1 MKQFK
6 KKPKKIKRSQK
17 IILKRPLWLMPLLIG
32 GFASG
37 VYADGTD
44 ILGLSWGEKSQKV
57 CVHRPWYAL
66 WSCDKWEEKTQQ
78 FTGNQLITK
87 TWAGGNAA
95 NYYHSQNNQDITA
108 NLKNDNGTYF
118 LSGLYNYT
126 GGEYNGG
133 NLDIELGSN
142 ATFNL
147 GANSGNSFTS
157 WYPNGHTNVTFSA
170 GTINVN
176 NSVEVG
182 NRVGSGAGTH
192 TGTATLNLNANKVT
206 INSNINA
213 YKTSQVNIGNANS
226 AITINSVSLSG
237 DTCSSLAK
245 IGSGANCSSSGPSY
259 SFKGTT
265 SATNTTFSNASG
277 SFTFEESAN
286 FSGAKLNGGAFTF
299 NKGFNATNNT
309 AFNSGSFTFKG
320 TSSFNN
326 ATFSNASYTFD
337 NQATFQNS
345 SFNGGTFTF
354 NNQSNPTNSAQH
366 PQILFEN
373 SSFNGGIFT
382 FNNQTNPTN
391 SAQHPQILFENSSF
405 SGSTT
410 TLKGSATFEQA
421 FNNSNHQLTI
431 QNASFDNA
439 TFNNTG
445 KITIEKD
452 ASFNNTSFNTPVDT
466 NNMSVTG
473 SVTLSGKN
481 DLKNGSTLDF
491 GSSKITLAQ
500 GATFNLTSLGSEK
513 SVTILNSSG
522 GITYNHLLNHALNSL
537 TNALKTTE
545 SSSKP
550 QSFAQGLW
558 DMITYNGVTGQ
569 LLSENAATPKNTDS
583 SPSAPTKDSPQ
594 VYQVGYKIG
603 DTIYKLQET
612 FSPNSIIIQA
622 LESGTYTPPPTI
634 SGSQFDLSASNYIN
648 ANMPW
653 YDHKYYI
660 PKSQN
665 FTESGTYYLPSVQ
678 IWGSYTNSFKQTFST
693 NGSNLVIGYNATW
706 TGNSVSSSGTVSFG
720 DTSGSALNGHC
731 GPWPYYQCIGTT
743 NGAYSAYHVYI
754 TANLRSGNRIGTGG
768 AANLVFNGVDS
779 INIANATI
787 TQHNAGAYSSSMTF
801 STQNMDSSQNLNGLN
816 ANGKLSVYGA
826 TFTNQAKDGKFIF
839 NAGQATFENTNFN
852 GGSYQFSG
860 DSLNFSNN
868 NQFNSGS
875 FEISAKN
882 ASFNN
887 ANFNNSASFNFNNS
901 NATTSFVGD
910 FTNANSN
917 LQIAGNAVFGN
928 STNSDGSQNTANFN
942 NTGSVN
948 IAGNATFDNMAFNG
962 PTNTSVKG
970 QVTLNNITL
979 KNLNAPLSFGDGMIN
994 FSAHS
999 VINIGE
1005 AITNGNPITL
1015 VSSSKEIEYNN
1026 AFSKNLWQL
1035 INYQGHGAS
1044 SEKLVSSAGNGIYD
1058 VVYSFNNQTYNFQEV
1073 FSPNSISI
1081 RRLGVGMVFD
1091 YVDME
1096 KSDHLYYQNA
1106 LGFMTYMP
1114 NSYNNNLGNLNNTI
1128 YYYDKSIDFY
1138 ASGKTLFTKAEF
1150 SQTLTGQNSAIVFG
1164 AKNIWTNAS
1173 DAPQSNTIIRFGDN
1187 KGAGSNDASGHC
1199 WNLQCI
1205 GFITGH
1211 YEAQKIY
1218 ITGSIESGN
1227 RISSGGGASLNF
1239 NGLQGILLTNA
1250 TLYNRAAG
1258 TQSSSMNFIS
1268 NSANIQAQNSY
1279 FIDDTAQN
1287 KGNPNFSFN
1296 ALNLDFSNSSFRG
1309 YVGQTQSV
1317 FKFNAVNAISFTNSS
1332 NLSSGLYQISAKSVL
1347 FDNSNLSVSVG
1358 TSSIKANA
1366 ISLSQNA
1373 SINASNHSTLE
1384 LSGDLNLNDTSSL
1397 NLNQS
1402 AINVSNN
1409 ATINDYAS
1417 LIASNG
1423 SHLNF
1428 NGAVNFNSANIT
1440 TSLSDSSIVFK
1451 GASSLGG
1458 QFNLSNNSFLD
1469 FQGSSAITSNTAFN
1483 FYNNAFSQSP
1493 ITFHQALDIKAPLSL
1508 GGNLLNP
1515 NNSSVLNLKNSQLV
1529 FSDQGSLNIA
1539 NIDLLSD
1546 LNDNKNRVYNIIQAD
1561 MNSNWYERISFFGMR
1576 INDGIYDAKNQ
1587 TYSFTNPLNN
1597 ALKITESFKDNQ
1609 LSVTLSQIPGIKNT
1623 LYNIGSEIFNYQK
1636 VYNNANG
1643 VYSYS
1648 DDAQGVFY
1656 LTSSVKGYY
1665 NPNQSYQ
1672 ASGSNNTTKNNN
1684 LTSESSV
1691 ISQTYNAQGNPISAL
1706 HVYNKGYNFN
1716 NIKALGQMALKLYP
1730 EIKKI
1735 LGNDFSLSS
1744 LSNLKGDALNQLTKL
1759 ITPSDW
1765 KNINELIDNANNS
1778 VVQNFNNGAL
1788 IIGATK
1794 IGQTNT
1800 NSTVVFGGLG
1810 YQKPCDY
1817 TDIVCQKFRGTYL
1830 GQLLESSSADLGY
1843 IDTTFNAKEIY
1854 LTGTLGSGNAW
1865 GTGGSASVTFNS
1877 QTSLILNQ
1885 ANIVSSQ
1892 TDGIFSMLGQE
1903 GINKV
1908 FNQAGL
1914 ANILGEVAMQSI
1926 NKAGGLGNLIVNTLG
1941 SGSVI
1946 GGYLTPEQKNQTLS
1960 QLLGQNNFDNLMN
1973 DSGLN
1978 TAIKDLIRQKLGFW
1992 TGLVGGLA
2000 GLGGIDLQNPEKLI
2014 GSMSINDLLSKKG
2027 LFNQITGFIS
2037 ANDIGQVISVML
2049 QDIVKPSE
2057 ALQNDVVALGKQMI
2071 GEFLGQDML
2080 NSLESLLQNQQIKS
2094 VLDKVLAA
2102 KGLGPIYEQGLGD
2115 LIPNLGKKGLFAP
2128 YGLSQVWQ
2136 RGDFSFNAQGNVFVQ
2151 NSTFSNANG
2160 GTLSFNAGN
2169 SLIFAGNNHIAFTN
2183 HSGTLNLLSNQV
2195 SNINITTLDASNG
2208 LKINAANNNVSVS
2221 QGNLFINASCV
2232 QQSDP
2237 ITTNT
2242 ANPCALSA
2250 QSANG
2255 ASSNNASNNA
2265 PIALNNNDESLMVTA
2280 NDFNFSGNIYANGVV
2295 DFSKIKGSANIK
2307 NLYLY
2312 NNAQFQ
2318 ANNLTISNQAV
2329 LEKNASFVTN
2339 NLNIQGAF
2347 NNNATQKIGVLQ
2359 NLVIASNASL
2369 STGIYGLEVG
2379 GALNNFGAIHF
2390 NLENIQTPA
2399 PLIQAEGIINLNT
2412 TQTPFINVNNSMA
2425 NNTTYT
2431 LLKSSRYIDYNI
2443 NPNSLQSY
2451 LKLYTLININGNHI
2465 EEKNGV
2471 LTYLGQRVL
2480 LQDKGLLLSVA
2491 LPNSNNASPNNILSL
2506 SVLHN
2511 QVKMSYGDKVMD
2523 FTPPTLQDYIVGIQ
2537 GQSALNQIEAIG
2549 GNNAIKWLSTL
2560 MIKTKENPLF
2570 APIYLEN
2577 HSLNEILDATKDL
2590 QNTASLISNPNFR
2603 DNATNLLELASYTQ
2617 QTSRLTKLSD
2627 FRAREGESNFSERLL
2642 ELKNKRFSDP
2652 NPSEIFVKYSQPNK
2666 HPNNLWVQG
2675 VGGAS
2680 FISGGNGTLYGLNVG
2695 YDRLVKN
2702 VILGGYVAYGY
2713 SGFNGNIMRSLGNNV
2728 DVGMYARAFLKR
2740 NEFTLSANETYGGNA
2755 SHINSSNSLLSV
2767 LNQRYNYNTWTTS
2780 VNGNYG
2786 YDFMFKQKSVVLKP
2800 QVGLSYHF
2808 IGLSGMKGKM
2818 QNPAYQQFVMHSNP
2832 SNESVL
2838 TLNMGLESRKYFGKN
2853 SYYFVTARLG
2863 RDLLIKAKGDNMVRF
2878 VGENT
2883 LLYRK
2888 GEIFNTF
2895 ASVITGGEMHLWRL
2909 MYVNAGVGLKMG
2921 LQYQD
2926 LNITGNVG
2934 MRVAF

>member
-1 MKQFK
+1 M
-6 KKPKKIKRSQK
+6 
-17 IILKRPLWLMPLLIG
+17 
-32 GFASG
+32 
-37 VYADGTD
+37 
-44 ILGLSWGEKSQKV
+44 
-57 CVHRPWYAL
+57 
-66 WSCDKWEEKTQQ
+66 
-78 FTGNQLITK
+78 
-87 TWAGGNAA
+87 
-95 NYYHSQNNQDITA
+95 
-108 NLKNDNGTYF
+108 
-118 LSGLYNYT
+118 
-126 GGEYNGG
+126 
-133 NLDIELGSN
+133 
-142 ATFNL
+142 
-147 GANSGNSFTS
+147 
-157 WYPNGHTNVTFSA
+157 
-170 GTINVN
+170 
-176 NSVEVG
+176 
-182 NRVGSGAGTH
+182 
-192 TGTATLNLNANKVT
+192 
-206 INSNINA
+206 
-213 YKTSQVNIGNANS
+213 NIGNANS
-226 AITINSVSLSG
+226 AITIGSVSLSG
-237 DTCSSLAK
+237 DTCSSLASV
-245 IGSGANCSSSGPSY
+245 GVGANCSTSGPGY

-265 SATNTTFSNASG
+265 SATNTAFSNASG
-277 SFTFEESAN
+277 SFTFEENAT
-286 FSGAKLNGGAFTF
+286 FSGAKLNGGAFIF
-299 NKGFNATNNT
+299 NKEFSATNNT
-309 AFNSGSFTFKG
+309 AFNSGNFNFKG
-320 TSSFNN
+320 ASSFNGVN
-326 ATFSNASYTFD
+326 FSDASYTFN

-354 NNQSNPTNSAQH
+354 NDQTNQSAQH
-366 PQILFEN
+366 PQI
-373 SSFNGGIFT
+373 
-382 FNNQTNPTN
+382 Q
-391 SAQHPQILFENSSF
+391 NSSF
-405 SGSTT
+405 SGSAT
-410 TLKGSATFEQA
+410 TLKGFVDFQQA
-421 FNNSNHQLTI
+421 FNNSNHQLI
-431 QNASFDNA
+431 MQNASFNNA
-439 TFNNTG
+439 NFNNTG
-445 KITIEKD
+445 KITINES
-452 ASFNNTSFNTPVDT
+452 ASFNNTTFNTSVNT
-466 NNMSVTG
+466 INMTITG

-491 GSSKITLAQ
+491 GSSKVTLTQ
-500 GATFNLTSLGSEK
+500 GTTFNLTSLGDK
-513 SVTILNSSG
+513 NSVTILNSSG
-522 GITYNHLLNHALNSL
+522 GITYNNLLNHALNSL
-537 TNALKTTE
+537 TNALKTNE
-545 SSSKP
+545 SSLKP

-558 DMITYNGVTGQ
+558 DIITYNGVTGQ
-569 LLSENAATPKNTDS
+569 LLSAGATTSKPADS
-583 SPSAPTKDSPQ
+583 SPSKSSTNPAQ

-603 DTIYKLQET
+603 DIIYKLQET
-612 FSPNSIIIQA
+612 FSHNSIIIQA
-622 LESGTYTPPPTI
+622 LESGTYTPPPII
-634 SGSQFDLSASNYIN
+634 SGSKFDLSASNYIN
-648 ANMPW
+648 SDMPW
-653 YDHKYYI
+653 YDHKSYI

-678 IWGSYTNSFKQTFST
+678 IWGSYTNSFKQTFSAS
-693 NGSNLVIGYNATW
+693 GSNLVIGYNSTW
-706 TGNSVSSSGTVSFG
+706 TDHNVSSSDTVSFG

-731 GPWPYYQCIGTT
+731 GPWPYYQCTGAT
-743 NGAYSAYHVYI
+743 NGTYSAYHVYI

-779 INIANATI
+779 VNIANATI
-787 TQHNAGAYSSSMTF
+787 TQHNAGIYSSSMTF
-801 STQNMDSSQNLNGLN
+801 STQIMDNSQNLNDLN
-816 ANGKLSVYGA
+816 ANGTLSVYGA

-839 NAGQATFENTNFN
+839 NAGKAVFENTNFN

-875 FEISAKN
+875 FEISAKS

-901 NATTSFVGD
+901 SATTSFVGD

-917 LQIAGNAVFGN
+917 LQIAGSAVFGN
-928 STNSDGSQNTANFN
+928 SNNGSQNNANFN

-948 IAGNATFDNMAFNG
+948 ISGNATFDNVVFNS
-962 PTNTSVKG
+962 PTNMSVKG

-979 KNLNAPLSFGDGMIN
+979 KNLNAPLSFGDGTITFN
-994 FSAHS
+994 AHS
-999 VINIGE
+999 VINIAE

-1044 SEKLVSSAGNGIYD
+1044 SEKLVSSAGNGVYD
-1058 VVYSFNNQTYNFQEV
+1058 VVYSFNNQTYNFQEI

-1091 YVDME
+1091 YMDME
-1096 KSDHLYYQNA
+1096 KSDHLYYKDVA
-1106 LGFMTYMP
+1106 GFMTYMP
-1114 NSYNNNLGNLNNTI
+1114 NSYNNNLGNSNNTI
-1128 YYYDKSIDFY
+1128 YYYDNSIDFY

-1150 SQTLTGQNSAIVFG
+1150 SQTFTGQNSAIVFG
-1164 AKNIWTNAS
+1164 AKSIWTNAS

-1258 TQSSSMNFIS
+1258 TQSSSMNFTS
-1268 NSANIQAQNSY
+1268 NSTNIQAQNSY

-1287 KGNPNFSFN
+1287 GGNPNFSFN

-1317 FKFNAVNAISFTNSS
+1317 FKFNATNAINFTNST
-1332 NLSSGLYQISAKSVL
+1332 NLSSGLYQMQAKSVL

-1366 ISLSQNA
+1366 INFFQNA

-1384 LSGDLNLNDTSSL
+1384 LQGDLNLNDTSSL

-1402 AINVSNN
+1402 TINVSNN

-1417 LIASNG
+1417 LIVNDG
-1423 SHLNF
+1423 SRLNF
-1428 NGAVNFNSANIT
+1428 NGTTNFNSANIT
-1440 TSLSDSSIVFK
+1440 TSLNDSSIVFK
-1451 GASSLGG
+1451 GAISLGG
-1458 QFNLSNNSFLD
+1458 QFNLSNNSSLD

-1483 FYNNAFSQSP
+1483 FYDNAFSQSP

-1546 LNDNKNRVYNIIQAD
+1546 LNDNKNRVYNIIQAG
-1561 MNSNWYERISFFGMR
+1561 MNNNWYERINFFGMR
-1576 INDGIYDAKNQ
+1576 INDGVYDAINQ

-1623 LYNIGSEIFNYQK
+1623 LYNIGSEVFNYQK

-1648 DDAQGVFY
+1648 DDAEGVFY
-1656 LTSSVKGYY
+1656 LTSNVKGYY

-1672 ASGSNNTTKNNN
+1672 ANGSNNTTKNNN

-1706 HVYNKGYNFN
+1706 HIYNKGYNFS

-1744 LSNLKGDALNQLTKL
+1744 LSDLNSNALNQLTKL
-1759 ITPSDW
+1759 ITPNDW

-1778 VVQNFNNGAL
+1778 VVQNFNNGTL
-1788 IIGATK
+1788 IVGAAK
-1794 IGQTNT
+1794 IGQTDT
-1800 NSTVVFGGLG
+1800 NSAVVFGGLG
-1810 YQKPCDY
+1810 YQTPCDY

-1877 QTSLILNQ
+1877 QTSLVLNQ

-1926 NKAGGLGNLIVNTLG
+1926 NKAGGLGNLIADTLG
-1941 SGSVI
+1941 SNSVI
-1946 GGYLTPEQKNQTLS
+1946 GGHLTPEQKNQTLS

-2037 ANDIGQVISVML
+2037 ANDIGQVISVIL
-2049 QDIVKPSE
+2049 QDIVKPSN
-2057 ALQNDVVALGKQMI
+2057 ALKNDVVALGKQMI
-2071 GEFLGQDML
+2071 GEFLGQDTL

-2115 LIPNLGKKGLFAP
+2115 LIPSFGKKGLFAP

-2136 RGDFSFNAQGNVFVQ
+2136 KGDFSFNAQGNVFVQ

-2160 GTLSFNAGN
+2160 GAISFNAGDT
-2169 SLIFAGNNHIAFTN
+2169 LIFAGNNRISFTN
-2183 HSGTLNLLSNQV
+2183 HAGVLNLLSDQV
-2195 SNINITTLDASNG
+2195 SNINITTLNASNG
-2208 LKINAANNNVSVS
+2208 LKINASNNNVSVS

-2232 QQSDP
+2232 GQNDP
-2237 ITTNT
+2237 TT
-2242 ANPCALSA
+2242 ANIANSCALSA
-2250 QSANG
+2250 QSVND
-2255 ASSNNASNNA
+2255 ASSSNASNNA
-2265 PIALNNNDESLMVTA
+2265 QIALNNNDESLMVTA

-2295 DFSKIKGSANIK
+2295 DLSKIKGSANIK

-2329 LEKNASFVTN
+2329 LEKNASFMAN

-2347 NNNATQKIGVLQ
+2347 NNNATRKIEVLQ
-2359 NLVIASNASL
+2359 NLTIASNASL

-2390 NLENIQTPA
+2390 NLENIQTPI
-2399 PLIQAEGIINLNT
+2399 PLIQARGIINLNT
-2412 TQTPFINVNNSMA
+2412 TQTPFMNVNNSMA

-2431 LLKSSRYIDYNI
+2431 LLKSNRYIDYNI

-2451 LKLYTLININGNHI
+2451 LNLYTLININGNHI

-2491 LPNSNNASPNNILSL
+2491 LPNPNNAHQNNILSL

-2511 QVKMSYGDKVMD
+2511 QIKMSYGDKVMD
-2523 FTPPTLQDYIVGIQ
+2523 FTPPTLQDYIMGIQ

-2560 MIKTKENPLF
+2560 MMETKENPLF

-2577 HSLNEILDATKDL
+2577 HSLNEILGVAKDL
-2590 QNTASLISNPNFR
+2590 LNTASLISNPNFR

-2627 FRAREGESNFSERLL
+2627 FRAREGESDFSKHLL

-2652 NPSEIFVKYSQPNK
+2652 NPGEVFVKYLQPNK

-2675 VGGAS
+2675 IGGAS

-2713 SGFNGNIMRSLGNNV
+2713 SGFNGNIMHSLANNV

-2740 NEFTLSANETYGGNA
+2740 NEFTLSANEIYGGNA
-2755 SHINSSNSLLSV
+2755 SSINSSNSLLSV
-2767 LNQRYNYNTWTTS
+2767 LNQRYSYNTWTTS

-2818 QNPAYQQFVMHSNP
+2818 NDAAYKQFLMHSNP

-2863 RDLLIKAKGDNMVRF
+2863 RDLLIKSKGGNVVRF

-2888 GEIFNTF
+2888 GEVFNTF
-2895 ASVITGGEMHLWRL
+2895 ASVVTGGEMHLWRL
-2909 MYVNAGVGLKMG
+2909 VYVNAGVGLKMG

-2926 LNITGNVG
+2926 INITGNVG

>member
-1 MKQFK
+1 MKKFK
-6 KKPKKIKRSQK
+6 KKPKSIKRSHQK
-17 IILKRPLWLMPLLIG
+17 TILKRPLWLMPLLIS

-37 VYADGTD
+37 VYANNNLWDLLNPKVGGEYVHWVKGSQYCAWWEFAGC
-44 ILGLSWGEKSQKV
+44 LRNVWGANHKG
-57 CVHRPWYAL
+57 YDA
-66 WSCDKWEEKTQQ
+66 
-78 FTGNQLITK
+78 
-87 TWAGGNAA
+87 GNAA
-95 NYYHSQNNQDITA
+95 NYLSSQNYQAISVGSGNET
-108 NLKNDNGTYF
+108 GTYS
-118 LSGLYNYT
+118 LSGFTNYV
-126 GGEYNGG
+126 GG
-133 NLDIELGSN
+133 NLTI
-142 ATFNL
+142 NL
-147 GANSGNSFTS
+147 GNSVLDLSGSNSFTS
-157 WYPNGHTNVTFSA
+157 YQGYNQGKDDVSFNVGAINLNGA
-170 GTINVN
+170 L
-176 NSVEVG
+176 EVG

-192 TGTATLNLNANKVT
+192 TGIATLNLNANKVN
-206 INSNINA
+206 INSNISA

-226 AITINSVSLSG
+226 VITIGSVSLRG
-237 DTCSSLAK
+237 DTCSSLASV
-245 IGSGANCSSSGPSY
+245 GVGANCSTSGPSY

-265 SATNTTFSNASG
+265 NATNTAFSNANG
-277 SFTFEESAN
+277 SFTFEENAT
-286 FSGAKLNGGAFTF
+286 FSGAKWNGGAFTF
-299 NKGFNATNNT
+299 NKEFSATNNT
-309 AFNSGSFTFKG
+309 AFSSGSFTFKG
-320 TSSFNN
+320 TSSFNGAN
-326 ATFSNASYTFD
+326 FSNASYTFND
-337 NQATFQNS
+337 QATFQNS

-354 NNQSNPTNSAQH
+354 NNQTNQTNSAQH
-366 PQILFEN
+366 PQI
-373 SSFNGGIFT
+373 
-382 FNNQTNPTN
+382 Q
-391 SAQHPQILFENSSF
+391 NSSF
-405 SGSTT
+405 SGNAI
-410 TLKGSATFEQA
+410 TLKGFVNFQQA

-431 QNASFDNA
+431 QNASFNNA

-452 ASFNNTSFNTPVDT
+452 ASFNDTTFNTSINT

-473 SVTLSGKN
+473 GVTLSGKN
-481 DLKNGSTLDF
+481 GLKNGSTLDF
-491 GSSKITLAQ
+491 GSSKITLTQ
-500 GATFNLTSLGSEK
+500 GTTFNLTSLGDK
-513 SVTILNSSG
+513 NSVTILNSSG
-522 GITYNHLLNHALNSL
+522 GITYNNLLNHALNSL
-537 TNALKTTE
+537 TNALKTNE

-569 LLSENAATPKNTDS
+569 LLNENAATSKPTGS
-583 SPSAPTKDSPQ
+583 SPSKSSTNPTQ

-612 FSPNSIIIQA
+612 FSHNSIIIQT

-648 ANMPW
+648 ADMPW
-653 YDHKYYI
+653 YNHKYYI

-678 IWGSYTNSFKQTFST
+678 IWGSYTNSFKQTFSAS
-693 NGSNLVIGYNATW
+693 GSNLVIGYNSTW
-706 TGNSVSSSGTVSFG
+706 TGNSVSSSDTVSFG
-720 DTSGSALNGHC
+720 DTSGSVLNGHC
-731 GPWPYYQCIGTT
+731 GPWPYYQCTGTT
-743 NGAYSAYHVYI
+743 NGTYSAYHVYI

-768 AANLVFNGVDS
+768 AANLIFNGVDS

-787 TQHNAGAYSSSMTF
+787 TQHNAGIYSSSMTF
-801 STQNMDSSQNLNGLN
+801 STQNMDNSQNLSGLN
-816 ANGKLSVYGA
+816 ANGKLSVYGT
-826 TFTNQAKDGKFIF
+826 TFTNQAKDGKFTF

-875 FEISAKN
+875 FEIGTKN

-901 NATTSFVGD
+901 SATTSFMGD

-928 STNSDGSQNTANFN
+928 PTNSDGSQNTANFN

-948 IAGNATFDNMAFNG
+948 ISGNATFDNVVFNG

-979 KNLNAPLSFGDGMIN
+979 KNLNAPLSFGDGTIV

-999 VINIGE
+999 VINIDE

-1015 VSSSKEIEYNN
+1015 VSSSKEIDYNN

-1044 SEKLVSSAGNGIYD
+1044 SEKLVSSAGNGVYD
-1058 VVYSFNNQTYNFQEV
+1058 VVYSFNNQTYNFQEI
-1073 FSPNSISI
+1073 FSQNSISI
-1081 RRLGVGMVFD
+1081 RRLGVSMVFD

-1114 NSYNNNLGNLNNTI
+1114 NSYNNNLGNSNNTI
-1128 YYYDKSIDFY
+1128 YYYDNSIDFY

-1150 SQTLTGQNSAIVFG
+1150 SQTFTGQNSAIVFG
-1164 AKNIWTNAS
+1164 AKNIWTDAS

-1205 GFITGH
+1205 GFITGN

-1258 TQSSSMNFIS
+1258 TQSSSMNFVS

-1317 FKFNAVNAISFTNSS
+1317 FQFNAVNAISFTNSS

-1366 ISLSQNA
+1366 INLSQNA

-1384 LSGDLNLNDTSSL
+1384 LQGDLNLNDTSSL

-1428 NGAVNFNSANIT
+1428 NGATNFNSTNIT
-1440 TSLSDSSIVFK
+1440 TSLNDSSIVFK
-1451 GASSLGG
+1451 GAVSLGG
-1458 QFNLSNNSFLD
+1458 QFNLSNNSSLD
-1469 FQGSSAITSNTAFN
+1469 FQDSSAITSNTAFN
-1483 FYNNAFSQSP
+1483 FYDNAFSQSP
-1493 ITFHQALDIKAPLSL
+1493 ITFHQALDVKAPLSL

-1515 NNSSVLNLKNSQLV
+1515 NNNSVLNLKNSQLV
-1529 FSDQGSLNIA
+1529 FGDQGSLNIA

-1561 MNSNWYERISFFGMR
+1561 MNGNWYERISFFGMH

-1597 ALKITESFKDNQ
+1597 ALKITESFKNNQ

-1656 LTSSVKGYY
+1656 LTSNVKGYY

-1672 ASGSNNTTKNNN
+1672 ANGSNNTTKNNN
-1684 LTSESSV
+1684 LSSESSI
-1691 ISQTYNAQGNPISAL
+1691 ISQTYDAQGNPISAL
-1706 HVYNKGYNFN
+1706 HIYNKGYNFN
-1716 NIKALGQMALKLYP
+1716 NIKALGQMTLRLYP

-1744 LSNLKGDALNQLTKL
+1744 LSDLKGDALNQLTKL

-1794 IGQTNT
+1794 IGQTDT
-1800 NSTVVFGGLG
+1800 NSAVVFGGLG

-1960 QLLGQNNFDNLMN
+1960 QLLGQNSFDNLMN

-2049 QDIVKPSE
+2049 QDIVKPSN
-2057 ALQNDVVALGKQMI
+2057 ALKNDVVALGKQMI
-2071 GEFLGQDML
+2071 GEFLGQDTL

-2136 RGDFSFNAQGNVFVQ
+2136 KGDFSFNAQGNVFVQ

-2183 HSGTLNLLSNQV
+2183 HFGTLQLLSNQV

-2208 LKINAANNNVSVS
+2208 LKINAGSNNISVS
-2221 QGNLFINASCV
+2221 QGDLFINASCT
-2232 QQSDP
+2232 QQSTP
-2237 ITTNT
+2237 TTASAT
-2242 ANPCALSA
+2242 NPCALSA

-2329 LEKNASFVTN
+2329 LENNASFVTN

-2347 NNNATQKIGVLQ
+2347 NNNATQKIEVLQ
-2359 NLVIASNASL
+2359 NLTIASNASL
-2369 STGIYGLEVG
+2369 STGIYGLGVG
-2379 GALNNFGAIHF
+2379 GVLNNLGTINF
-2390 NLENIQTPA
+2390 NLENSQTPA
-2399 PLIQAEGIINLNT
+2399 TPLIQAEGIINLNT
-2412 TQTPFINVNNSMA
+2412 AQTPFINVNNSMA

-2491 LPNSNNASPNNILSL
+2491 LPNSNNASQNHILSL
-2506 SVLHN
+2506 SVLHD
-2511 QVKMSYGDKVMD
+2511 QIKMSYGNKIMD
-2523 FTPPTLQDYIVGIQ
+2523 FTPPTLQDYIAGIQ
-2537 GQSALNQIEAIG
+2537 GQSALNQIEAVG
-2549 GNNAIKWLSTL
+2549 GNAIKWLSTL
-2560 MIKTKENPLF
+2560 MMETKENPLF
-2570 APIYLEN
+2570 APIYLKN
-2577 HSLNEILDATKDL
+2577 HSLNEILGVTKDL

-2627 FRAREGESNFSERLL
+2627 FRTREGESDFSKRLL

-2652 NPSEIFVKYSQPNK
+2652 NPGEVFVKHSQLSK
-2666 HPNNLWVQG
+2666 HQNNLWVQG

-2680 FISGGNGTLYGLNVG
+2680 FIAGGNGTLYGLNVG

-2755 SHINSSNSLLSV
+2755 TSINSSNSLLSV

-2818 QNPAYQQFVMHSNP
+2818 NDAAYKQFLMHSNP

-2838 TLNMGLESRKYFGKN
+2838 TLNMGLESRKYFGQN

-2863 RDLLIKAKGDNMVRF
+2863 RDLLIKSKGGNTVRF

-2888 GEIFNTF
+2888 GEVFNTF

>member
-1 MKQFK
+1 MKKFK
-6 KKPKKIKRSQK
+6 KKPKSIKRSHQK
-17 IILKRPLWLMPLLIG
+17 TILKRPLWLAPLLIG

-44 ILGLSWGEKSQKV
+44 ILGLSWGGKSQKV

-126 GGEYNGG
+126 GGENNGG
-133 NLDIELGSN
+133 NLNIELGSN
-142 ATFNL
+142 ATFDL
-147 GANSGNSFTS
+147 GAHSGNSFTS

-182 NRVGSGAGTH
+182 NRVGTGAGAH
-192 TGTATLNLNANKVT
+192 TGTATLNLNANQVN
-206 INSNINA
+206 INSNISA
-213 YKTSQVNIGNANS
+213 FKTSQVNIGNANS
-226 AITINSVSLSG
+226 SITIGSVSLNG
-237 DTCSSLAK
+237 DVCSSLTRV
-245 IGSGANCSSSGPSY
+245 GVGANCSTSGPSY
-259 SFKGTT
+259 SFKGATN
-265 SATNTTFSNASG
+265 ATNTAFSNASG
-277 SFTFEESAN
+277 SFIFEENAT

-299 NKGFNATNNT
+299 NKEFSATNNT
-309 AFNSGSFTFKG
+309 AFNSGSFNFKG
-320 TSSFNN
+320 ASSFNG
-326 ATFSNASYTFD
+326 ATFSNASYTFND
-337 NQATFQNS
+337 QATFQNS

-354 NNQSNPTNSAQH
+354 NNQNNQSAQH
-366 PQILFEN
+366 PQI
-373 SSFNGGIFT
+373 
-382 FNNQTNPTN
+382 Q
-391 SAQHPQILFENSSF
+391 NSSF
-405 SGSTT
+405 SGNAT
-410 TLKGSATFEQA
+410 TLKGFVDFQQA

-431 QNASFDNA
+431 QSASFNNA
-439 TFNNTG
+439 NFNNTG
-445 KITIEKD
+445 KITINEG
-452 ASFNNTSFNTPVDT
+452 ASFNNTTFNTSINT

-481 DLKNGSTLDF
+481 DLNNGSTLDF
-491 GSSKITLAQ
+491 GSSKVTLTQ
-500 GATFNLTSLGSEK
+500 GTTFNLTSLGDK
-513 SVTILNSSG
+513 NSVTILNSSG
-522 GITYNHLLNHALNSL
+522 GITYNNLLNHALNGL
-537 TNALKTTE
+537 TNALKTNE
-545 SSSKP
+545 SSLKP

-569 LLSENAATPKNTDS
+569 LLSANAAASKPADS
-583 SPSAPTKDSPQ
+583 SPSKSSTNPTQ

-603 DTIYKLQET
+603 DIIYKLQET

-622 LESGTYTPPPTI
+622 LESGTYTPPPVI
-634 SGSQFDLSASNYIN
+634 SGSKFDLSASNYIDS
-648 ANMPW
+648 NMPW
-653 YDHKYYI
+653 YDHKSYI

-665 FTESGTYYLPSVQ
+665 FTESGTYYLSSVQ
-678 IWGSYTNSFKQTFST
+678 IWGSYTNSFKQTFSAS
-693 NGSNLVIGYNATW
+693 NSNLVIGYNSTW
-706 TGNSVSSSGTVSFG
+706 TDHNVSSSGTVSFG

-731 GPWPYYQCIGTT
+731 GPWPYYQCTGTT
-743 NGAYSAYHVYI
+743 NGTYSAYHVYI

-768 AANLVFNGVDS
+768 AANLVFNGVDGV
-779 INIANATI
+779 NIANATI
-787 TQHNAGAYSSSMTF
+787 TQHNAGIYSSSMTF
-801 STQNMDSSQNLNGLN
+801 STQGMDNSHNVNGLN
-816 ANGKLSVYGA
+816 PNGTLLVYGT
-826 TFTNQAKDGKFIF
+826 TFTNHAKDGKFIF
-839 NAGQATFENTNFN
+839 NAGKATFENTNFN

-860 DSLNFSNN
+860 DSLNFLNN

-882 ASFNN
+882 ASFDN

-901 NATTSFVGD
+901 NATTSFAGD

-928 STNSDGSQNTANFN
+928 PTNSNGSQNNANFN
-942 NTGSVN
+942 NTGSVD
-948 IAGNATFDNMAFNG
+948 ISGNATFDNVVFNG

-979 KNLNAPLSFGDGMIN
+979 KNLNAPLSFGDGTITFN
-994 FSAHS
+994 AHS
-999 VINIGE
+999 VINIAE
-1005 AITNGNPITL
+1005 AITNGNPIAL

-1026 AFSKNLWQL
+1026 AKNLWQL

-1044 SEKLVSSAGNGIYD
+1044 SEKLVSSASNGVYD
-1058 VVYSFNNQTYNFQEV
+1058 VVYSFNNQTYNFQEI

-1091 YVDME
+1091 YMDME

-1114 NSYNNNLGNLNNTI
+1114 NSYNNNLGNSNNTI

-1150 SQTLTGQNSAIVFG
+1150 SQTFTGQNSAIVFG
-1164 AKNIWTNAS
+1164 AKSIWTDAS
-1173 DAPQSNTIIRFGDN
+1173 DAPQSNAIIRFGDN

-1258 TQSSSMNFIS
+1258 TQSSSMNFVS
-1268 NSANIQAQNSY
+1268 NSASIQAQNSY
-1279 FIDDTAQN
+1279 FIDNTAQN
-1287 KGNPNFSFN
+1287 GGNPNFSFN
-1296 ALNLDFSNSSFRG
+1296 ALNLDFSNSSFMG

-1317 FKFNAVNAISFTNSS
+1317 FKFNAANAISFTNST
-1332 NLSSGLYQISAKSVL
+1332 NLSSGLYQMQAKSVL

-1366 ISLSQNA
+1366 INLSQNA

-1384 LSGDLNLNDTSSL
+1384 LQGDLNLNDTSSL

-1417 LIASNG
+1417 LIVNDG
-1423 SHLNF
+1423 SRLNF
-1428 NGAVNFNSANIT
+1428 NGAVNFNSANTT

-1451 GASSLGG
+1451 GAISLGG
-1458 QFNLSNNSFLD
+1458 QFNLSDNSSLD
-1469 FQGSSAITSNTAFN
+1469 FQGSSTITSNTAFN
-1483 FYNNAFSQSP
+1483 FYDNAFSQSP

-1515 NNSSVLNLKNSQLV
+1515 NSSSVLDLKNSQLV

-1576 INDGIYDAKNQ
+1576 INDGIYDAINQ

-1623 LYNIGSEIFNYQK
+1623 LYNISSEVFNYQK

-1648 DDAQGVFY
+1648 DDAKGVFY
-1656 LTSSVKGYY
+1656 LTSNVKGYY

-1684 LTSESSV
+1684 LTSDSSV

-1735 LGNDFSLSS
+1735 LGNGFSLSS
-1744 LSNLKGDALNQLTKL
+1744 LSDLNPNALNQLTKL
-1759 ITPSDW
+1759 ITPNDW
-1765 KNINELIDNANNS
+1765 KNINEFIDNANNS
-1778 VVQNFNNGAL
+1778 VVQNFNNGTL
-1788 IIGATK
+1788 IVGATK
-1794 IGQTNT
+1794 IGQTDT
-1800 NSTVVFGGLG
+1800 NSAVVFGGLG

-1903 GINKV
+1903 GTNKV

-1926 NKAGGLGNLIVNTLG
+1926 NKAGGLGNLIADVLG
-1941 SGSVI
+1941 SDSVI
-1946 GGYLTPEQKNQTLS
+1946 GGHLTPEQKNQTLS

-2049 QDIVKPSE
+2049 QDIVKPSK

-2071 GEFLGQDML
+2071 GEFLGQDTL

-2102 KGLGPIYEQGLGD
+2102 KGLGSIYEQGLGD
-2115 LIPNLGKKGLFAP
+2115 LMPNLGKKGLFAP

-2136 RGDFSFNAQGNVFVQ
+2136 KGDFNFNAQGNVFVQ

-2160 GTLSFNAGN
+2160 GTLSFNAGDT
-2169 SLIFAGNNHIAFTN
+2169 LIFAGNNHISFTN
-2183 HSGTLNLLSNQV
+2183 HVGTLQLLSDQV
-2195 SNINITTLDASNG
+2195 SNINITTLNASNG

-2221 QGNLFINASCV
+2221 QGNLFINASCA

-2237 ITTNT
+2237 TT
-2242 ANPCALSA
+2242 ANITNPCTLSA

-2255 ASSNNASNNA
+2255 TSSNNASNNA
-2265 PIALNNNDESLMVTA
+2265 QIALNNNDESLMVTA

-2329 LEKNASFVTN
+2329 LEKNASFMTN

-2347 NNNATQKIGVLQ
+2347 NNNATRKIEVLQ
-2359 NLVIASNASL
+2359 NLTIASNASL

-2390 NLENIQTPA
+2390 NLENIQTPT

-2412 TQTPFINVNNSMA
+2412 TQVPFMNINNSMA

-2465 EEKNGV
+2465 EEKNGA

-2491 LPNSNNASPNNILSL
+2491 LPSSNNAHQNNILSL
-2506 SVLHN
+2506 SVLYN
-2511 QVKMSYGDKVMD
+2511 QIKMSYGDKAMD

-2537 GQSALNQIEAIG
+2537 GQSALNQIEAVG
-2549 GNNAIKWLSTL
+2549 RNNAIKWLSTL
-2560 MIKTKENPLF
+2560 MMETKENPLF

-2577 HSLNEILDATKDL
+2577 HSLNEILGVAKDL
-2590 QNTASLISNPNFR
+2590 LNTASLISNPNFR
-2603 DNATNLLELASYTQ
+2603 DNATNLLELAGYTQ

-2627 FRAREGESNFSERLL
+2627 FRSREEESDFSERLL
-2642 ELKNKRFSDP
+2642 EIKNKRFSDP
-2652 NPSEIFVKYSQPNK
+2652 NPGEVFVKYSQLSK

-2675 VGGAS
+2675 IGGAS
-2680 FISGGNGTLYGLNVG
+2680 FISGGNGTLYGLNAG

-2713 SGFNGNIMRSLGNNV
+2713 SGFNGRIMHSLANNV

-2755 SHINSSNSLLSV
+2755 SNINSSNSLLSV
-2767 LNQRYNYNTWTTS
+2767 LNQRYSYNTWTTS

-2818 QNPAYQQFVMHSNP
+2818 NDAAYEQFVMHSNP

-2863 RDLLIKAKGDNMVRF
+2863 RDLLIKSKGGNMVRF

-2888 GEIFNTF
+2888 GEVFNTF

-2909 MYVNAGVGLKMG
+2909 MYVNAGVGLNMG

-2926 LNITGNVG
+2926 INIIGNVG

>member
-1 MKQFK
+1 MKKFK
-6 KKPKKIKRSQK
+6 KKPKSIKRSYQK
-17 IILKRPLWLMPLLIG
+17 TILKRPLWLAPLLIG

-37 VYADGTD
+37 VHANNLWDLLNPKVGGEYVHWVKGSQYCAWWEFAGC
-44 ILGLSWGEKSQKV
+44 LKNVWGANHKG
-57 CVHRPWYAL
+57 YDA
-66 WSCDKWEEKTQQ
+66 
-78 FTGNQLITK
+78 
-87 TWAGGNAA
+87 GNAA
-95 NYYHSQNNQDITA
+95 NYLSSQNYQAIFVGSGNET
-108 NLKNDNGTYF
+108 GTYS
-118 LSGLYNYT
+118 LSGFTNYV
-126 GGEYNGG
+126 GG
-133 NLDIELGSN
+133 NLTI
-142 ATFNL
+142 NL
-147 GANSGNSFTS
+147 GNSVVLDLSGSNSFTS
-157 WYPNGHTNVTFSA
+157 YQGYNQGKDDVSFNVGAINLNGA
-170 GTINVN
+170 L
-176 NSVEVG
+176 EVG

-192 TGTATLNLNANKVT
+192 TGIATLNLNANKVN
-206 INSNINA
+206 INSNISA
-213 YKTSQVNIGNANS
+213 FKTSQVNIGNANS
-226 AITINSVSLSG
+226 VITIGSVSLSG
-237 DTCSSLAK
+237 DTCSSLASV
-245 IGSGANCSSSGPSY
+245 GVGANCSTSGPSY

-265 SATNTTFSNASG
+265 NATNTAFSNASG
-277 SFTFEESAN
+277 SFTFEENAT

-299 NKGFNATNNT
+299 NKEFSATNNT
-309 AFNSGSFTFKG
+309 AFDSGSFNFKG
-320 TSSFNN
+320 ASSFNG
-326 ATFSNASYTFD
+326 ATFSDASYTFN

-354 NNQSNPTNSAQH
+354 ND
-366 PQILFEN
+366 
-373 SSFNGGIFT
+373 
-382 FNNQTNPTN
+382 QTNQTN

-405 SGSTT
+405 SGNAT
-410 TLKGSATFEQA
+410 TLKGFVHFQQA
-421 FNNSNHQLTI
+421 FNNSNRQLI
-431 QNASFDNA
+431 MQNASFNNA
-439 TFNNTG
+439 DFNNTG
-445 KITIEKD
+445 KITINES
-452 ASFNNTSFNTPVDT
+452 ASFNNTIFNTSVNT
-466 NNMSVTG
+466 SNMTITG

-491 GSSKITLAQ
+491 GSSKVTLTQ
-500 GATFNLTSLGSEK
+500 GTTFNLTSLGDK
-513 SVTILNSSG
+513 NSVTILNSSG
-522 GITYNHLLNHALNSL
+522 GITYNNLLNHALNSL
-537 TNALKTTE
+537 TNALKTNE
-545 SSSKP
+545 SSSRP

-569 LLSENAATPKNTDS
+569 LLSANIATSKPADS
-583 SPSAPTKDSPQ
+583 SPSKSSTNSTQ

-603 DTIYKLQET
+603 DIIYKLQET
-612 FSPNSIIIQA
+612 FSHNSIIIQA
-622 LESGTYTPPPTI
+622 LESGTYTPPPVI
-634 SGSQFDLSASNYIN
+634 SGSKFDLSASNYIDFD
-648 ANMPW
+648 MPW
-653 YDHKYYI
+653 YDHKSYI

-678 IWGSYTNSFKQTFST
+678 IWGSYTNSFKQTFSAS
-693 NGSNLVIGYNATW
+693 GSNLVIGYNSTW
-706 TGNSVSSSGTVSFG
+706 TDHNVSSSDTVSFG

-731 GPWPYYQCIGTT
+731 GPWPYYQCTGTT
-743 NGAYSAYHVYI
+743 NGVYSAYHVYI

-779 INIANATI
+779 VNIANATI
-787 TQHNAGAYSSSMTF
+787 TQHNAGIYSSSMTF
-801 STQNMDSSQNLNGLN
+801 STQSMDNSHNVNNLN
-816 ANGKLSVYGA
+816 ANGTLSVYGT

-839 NAGQATFENTNFN
+839 NAGKAVFENTNFN

-860 DSLNFSNN
+860 DSLNFLNN
-868 NQFNSGS
+868 NQFNSGL
-875 FEISAKN
+875 FEISTKST
-882 ASFNN
+882 SFDN

-928 STNSDGSQNTANFN
+928 SANSSQNNANFN

-948 IAGNATFDNMAFNG
+948 ISGNATFDNVVFNG
-962 PTNTSVKG
+962 PTNMSVKG
-970 QVTLNNITL
+970 QVALNNITL
-979 KNLNAPLSFGDGMIN
+979 KNLNAPLSFGDGTITFN
-994 FSAHS
+994 AHS
-999 VINIGE
+999 VINIAE

-1035 INYQGHGAS
+1035 INYQWHGAS
-1044 SEKLVSSAGNGIYD
+1044 SEKLVSSVGNGVYD
-1058 VVYSFNNQTYNFQEV
+1058 VVYSFNNQTYNFQEI

-1091 YVDME
+1091 YMDME
-1096 KSDHLYYQNA
+1096 KSDHLYYHNA

-1114 NSYNNNLGNLNNTI
+1114 NSYNNNLGNSNNTI
-1128 YYYDKSIDFY
+1128 YYYDNSIDFY

-1150 SQTLTGQNSAIVFG
+1150 SQTFTGQNSAIVFG
-1164 AKNIWTNAS
+1164 AKSIWTNAS

-1250 TLYNRAAG
+1250 TLYNRTAG
-1258 TQSSSMNFIS
+1258 TQSSSMNFTS

-1287 KGNPNFSFN
+1287 GGNPNFSFN

-1317 FKFNAVNAISFTNSS
+1317 FKFNAANAISFTNST
-1332 NLSSGLYQISAKSVL
+1332 NLSSGLYQMQAKSVS

-1366 ISLSQNA
+1366 INLSQNA

-1384 LSGDLNLNDTSSL
+1384 LQGDLNLNDTSSL

-1402 AINVSNN
+1402 TINVSNN

-1417 LIASNG
+1417 LIASNNA
-1423 SHLNF
+1423 HINF

-1440 TSLSDSSIVFK
+1440 TSLNDSSIVFK
-1451 GASSLGG
+1451 GAISLGG
-1458 QFNLSNNSFLD
+1458 QFNLSNNSSLD

-1483 FYNNAFSQSP
+1483 FYDNAFSQSP
-1493 ITFHQALDIKAPLSL
+1493 ITFHQVLDIKAPLSL
-1508 GGNLLNP
+1508 GGNLLTP

-1529 FSDQGSLNIA
+1529 FGDQGSLNIA

-1546 LNDNKNRVYNIIQAD
+1546 LNDNKNRVYNIIQAG
-1561 MNSNWYERISFFGMR
+1561 MNNNWYERINFFGMR

-1623 LYNIGSEIFNYQK
+1623 LYNIGSEVFNYQK

-1648 DDAQGVFY
+1648 DDAEGVFY
-1656 LTSSVKGYY
+1656 LTSNVKGYY
-1665 NPNQSYQ
+1665 SPNQSYQ

-1684 LTSESSV
+1684 LTSDSSI

-1706 HVYNKGYNFN
+1706 HVYNKGYSFN

-1744 LSNLKGDALNQLTKL
+1744 LSDLNSNALNQLTKL
-1759 ITPSDW
+1759 ITPNDW

-1778 VVQNFNNGAL
+1778 VVQNFNNGTL
-1788 IIGATK
+1788 IVGAAK
-1794 IGQTNT
+1794 IGQTDT
-1800 NSTVVFGGLG
+1800 NSAVVFGGLG

-1877 QTSLILNQ
+1877 QTSLVLNQ

-1903 GINKV
+1903 GIDKV

-1926 NKAGGLGNLIVNTLG
+1926 NKAGGLGNLIADTLG
-1941 SGSVI
+1941 SNSVI
-1946 GGYLTPEQKNQTLS
+1946 GGHLTPEQKNQTIS

-1978 TAIKDLIRQKLGFW
+1978 TAIKDLIRQKLGFL

-2049 QDIVKPSE
+2049 QDIVKPSN
-2057 ALQNDVVALGKQMI
+2057 ALKNDVVALGKQMI
-2071 GEFLGQDML
+2071 GEFLGQDTL

-2102 KGLGPIYEQGLGD
+2102 KGLGSIYEQGLGD
-2115 LIPNLGKKGLFAP
+2115 LIPSLGKKGLFAP

-2136 RGDFSFNAQGNVFVQ
+2136 KGDFSFNAQGNVFVQ

-2169 SLIFAGNNHIAFTN
+2169 SLIFAGNNHISFTN
-2183 HSGTLNLLSNQV
+2183 HAGVLNLLSDQV
-2195 SNINITTLDASNG
+2195 SNINITTLNASNG
-2208 LKINAANNNVSVS
+2208 LKINAGSNNVSVS

-2232 QQSDP
+2232 GQNNP
-2237 ITTNT
+2237 TTANI
-2242 ANPCALSA
+2242 ANPCTLST
-2250 QSANG
+2250 QSTNG
-2255 ASSNNASNNA
+2255 VSSSNASNNA
-2265 PIALNNNDESLMVTA
+2265 PIALNNNDESLIITA

-2295 DFSKIKGSANIK
+2295 DFSKIKGSANVK

-2329 LEKNASFVTN
+2329 LENNASFVTN

-2347 NNNATQKIGVLQ
+2347 NNNATRKIEVLQ
-2359 NLVIASNASL
+2359 NLTIASNASL

-2379 GALNNFGAIHF
+2379 GALNNSGAIHF
-2390 NLENIQTPA
+2390 NLENIQTPT

-2412 TQTPFINVNNSMA
+2412 TQTPFMNVNNSMA

-2491 LPNSNNASPNNILSL
+2491 LPNSNNASQNHILSL
-2506 SVLHN
+2506 SVLHD
-2511 QVKMSYGDKVMD
+2511 QIKMSYGDRIMD

-2560 MIKTKENPLF
+2560 MMDTKENPLF
-2570 APIYLEN
+2570 APIYLKN
-2577 HSLNEILDATKDL
+2577 HSLNEILGVAKDL
-2590 QNTASLISNPNFR
+2590 LNTASLISNPNFR
-2603 DNATNLLELASYTQ
+2603 NNAANLLELASYTQ

-2627 FRAREGESNFSERLL
+2627 FRSREGESDFSERLL

-2652 NPSEIFVKYSQPNK
+2652 NPGEVFVKYSQPNK

-2675 VGGAS
+2675 IGGAS

-2713 SGFNGNIMRSLGNNV
+2713 SGFNGNIMHSLANNV

-2740 NEFTLSANETYGGNA
+2740 NEFTLSANETYEGNA
-2755 SHINSSNSLLSV
+2755 SNINSSNSLLSV

-2808 IGLSGMKGKM
+2808 IGLSTMKGKM
-2818 QNPAYQQFVMHSNP
+2818 NDAAYKQFLMHSNP

-2838 TLNMGLESRKYFGKN
+2838 TLNMGLEGRKYFGKN

-2863 RDLLIKAKGDNMVRF
+2863 RDLLIKSKGDNVVRF

-2888 GEIFNTF
+2888 GEVFNTF

-2926 LNITGNVG
+2926 INITGNVG

>member
-1 MKQFK
+1 MKKFK
-6 KKPKKIKRSQK
+6 KKPKSIKRSHQK
-17 IILKRPLWLMPLLIG
+17 TILKRPLWLAPLLIG

-37 VYADGTD
+37 VYANNLWDLLNPKVGGEYVHWVKGSQYCAWWEFAGC
-44 ILGLSWGEKSQKV
+44 LKNVWGANHKG
-57 CVHRPWYAL
+57 YDA
-66 WSCDKWEEKTQQ
+66 
-78 FTGNQLITK
+78 
-87 TWAGGNAA
+87 GNAA
-95 NYYHSQNNQDITA
+95 NYLSSQNYQAISVGSGNET
-108 NLKNDNGTYF
+108 GTYS
-118 LSGLYNYT
+118 LSGFTNYV
-126 GGEYNGG
+126 GG
-133 NLDIELGSN
+133 NLTI
-142 ATFNL
+142 NL
-147 GANSGNSFTS
+147 GNSVVLDLSGSNSFTS
-157 WYPNGHTNVTFSA
+157 YQGYNQGKDDVSFNVGAINLNGSL
-170 GTINVN
+170 
-176 NSVEVG
+176 EVG

-192 TGTATLNLNANKVT
+192 TGTATLNLNANKVN
-206 INSNINA
+206 INSNISA
-213 YKTSQVNIGNANS
+213 FKTSQVNIGNANS
-226 AITINSVSLSG
+226 VITIGSVSLSG
-237 DTCSSLAK
+237 DTCSSLASV
-245 IGSGANCSSSGPSY
+245 GVGANCSTSGPSY

-265 SATNTTFSNASG
+265 SATNTAFSNANG
-277 SFTFEESAN
+277 SFTFEENAA
-286 FSGAKLNGGAFTF
+286 FSGAKWNGGAFTF
-299 NKGFNATNNT
+299 NKEFNATNNT
-309 AFNSGSFTFKG
+309 AFNSGSFNFKG
-320 TSSFNN
+320 ASSFNGANFNN
-326 ATFSNASYTFD
+326 AAYTFND
-337 NQATFQNS
+337 QATFQNS

-354 NNQSNPTNSAQH
+354 NGQTNQSAQH
-366 PQILFEN
+366 PQIV
-373 SSFNGGIFT
+373 
-382 FNNQTNPTN
+382 
-391 SAQHPQILFENSSF
+391 FENSSF
-405 SGSTT
+405 SGNAT
-410 TLKGSATFEQA
+410 TLKGFVNFQQA
-421 FNNSNHQLTI
+421 FNNSNHQLTM
-431 QNASFDNA
+431 QNASFNNA
-439 TFNNTG
+439 NFSNTG
-445 KITIEKD
+445 KITINES
-452 ASFNNTSFNTPVDT
+452 ASFNNTTFNTSVDT
-466 NNMSVTG
+466 NNMTITG

-481 DLKNGSTLDF
+481 DLKKGSTLDF
-491 GSSKITLAQ
+491 GSSKITLTQ
-500 GATFNLTSLGSEK
+500 GTTFNLTSLGSEK

-537 TNALKTTE
+537 TSALKTNE
-545 SSSKP
+545 SSSEP

-569 LLSENAATPKNTDS
+569 LLNENAATSKPTGS
-583 SPSAPTKDSPQ
+583 SPSKSSTNSAQ

-612 FSPNSIIIQA
+612 FSHNSIIIQA
-622 LESGTYTPPPTI
+622 LESGIYTPPPVI
-634 SGSQFDLSASNYIN
+634 SGSKFDLSASNYIN
-648 ANMPW
+648 ADMPW

-678 IWGSYTNSFKQTFST
+678 IWGSYTNSFKQTFSAS
-693 NGSNLVIGYNATW
+693 NSNLVIGYDSTW
-706 TGNSVSSSGTVSFG
+706 TDHNVSSSGTVSFG

-731 GPWPYYQCIGTT
+731 GPWPYYQCTGTT
-743 NGAYSAYHVYI
+743 NGTYSAYHVYI

-768 AANLVFNGVDS
+768 AANLVFNGIDS
-779 INIANATI
+779 VNIANATI
-787 TQHNAGAYSSSMTF
+787 TQHNAGIYSSSMTF
-801 STQNMDSSQNLNGLN
+801 STQNMDNSQNLKGLN
-816 ANGKLSVYGA
+816 SNGTLSVYGT
-826 TFTNQAKDGKFIF
+826 TFTNQAKNGKFIF
-839 NAGQATFENTNFN
+839 NARQATFENTNFN

-868 NQFNSGS
+868 NQFNSGL

-882 ASFNN
+882 ASFND

-901 NATTSFVGD
+901 SATTSFVGD

-928 STNSDGSQNTANFN
+928 SANSSQNNANFN

-948 IAGNATFDNMAFNG
+948 VSGNATFDNVVFNG

-979 KNLNAPLSFGDGMIN
+979 KNLNAPLSFGDGTITFN
-994 FSAHS
+994 AHS
-999 VINIGE
+999 VINIGG

-1044 SEKLVSSAGNGIYD
+1044 SEKLVSSVGNGVYD

-1073 FSPNSISI
+1073 FSQNSISI

-1091 YVDME
+1091 YMDME

-1114 NSYNNNLGNLNNTI
+1114 NSYNNNLGNSNNTI

-1150 SQTLTGQNSAIVFG
+1150 SQTFTGQNSAIVFG
-1164 AKNIWTNAS
+1164 AKSIWTDAS
-1173 DAPQSNTIIRFGDN
+1173 DAPQSNAIIRFGDN

-1218 ITGSIESGN
+1218 ITASIESGN

-1239 NGLQGILLTNA
+1239 NGIQGVLLTNA

-1258 TQSSSMNFIS
+1258 TQSSSMNFVS

-1287 KGNPNFSFN
+1287 GGNPNFSFN

-1317 FKFNAVNAISFTNSS
+1317 FKFNAKNAINFTNST
-1332 NLSSGLYQISAKSVL
+1332 NLSSGLYQMQAKSVL

-1366 ISLSQNA
+1366 INLSQNA

-1384 LSGDLNLNDTSSL
+1384 LQGDLNVNDTSSL

-1402 AINVSNN
+1402 TINVSNN

-1428 NGAVNFNSANIT
+1428 NGAANFNSANIT
-1440 TSLSDSSIVFK
+1440 TSLNHSSIVFK
-1451 GASSLGG
+1451 GAISLGG
-1458 QFNLSNNSFLD
+1458 QFNLSNNSSLD

-1483 FYNNAFSQSP
+1483 FYDNAFSQSP
-1493 ITFHQALDIKAPLSL
+1493 ITFHQALDIKVPLSL
-1508 GGNLLNP
+1508 GGNLLTP
-1515 NNSSVLNLKNSQLV
+1515 NNSSVLDLKNSQLV
-1529 FSDQGSLNIA
+1529 FGDQGSLNIA

-1623 LYNIGSEIFNYQK
+1623 LYNIGSEVFNYQK

-1648 DDAQGVFY
+1648 DDAEGVFY
-1656 LTSSVKGYY
+1656 LTSNVKGYY

-1672 ASGSNNTTKNNN
+1672 ANGSNNTTKNNN
-1684 LTSESSV
+1684 LSSESSV

-1706 HVYNKGYNFN
+1706 HIYNKGYNFS

-1735 LGNDFSLSS
+1735 LGNDLSLSS
-1744 LSNLKGDALNQLTKL
+1744 LSDLNSNALNQLTKL
-1759 ITPSDW
+1759 ITPNDW

-1800 NSTVVFGGLG
+1800 NSAVVFGGLG
-1810 YQKPCDY
+1810 YQTPCDY

-1926 NKAGGLGNLIVNTLG
+1926 NKAGGLGNLIADTLG
-1941 SGSVI
+1941 SDSVI

-2027 LFNQITGFIS
+2027 LLNQITGFIS
-2037 ANDIGQVISVML
+2037 SNDIGQVISVVL
-2049 QDIVKPSE
+2049 QDIVKPSK
-2057 ALQNDVVALGKQMI
+2057 ALQSDVVALGKQMI
-2071 GEFLGQDML
+2071 GEFLGQDTL

-2094 VLDKVLAA
+2094 VLDKILAA
-2102 KGLGPIYEQGLGD
+2102 KGLGSIYEQGLGD
-2115 LIPNLGKKGLFAP
+2115 LIPSLGKKGLFAP

-2136 RGDFSFNAQGNVFVQ
+2136 KGDFSFNAQGNVFVQ

-2160 GTLSFNAGN
+2160 GVLSFNAGN
-2169 SLIFAGNNHIAFTN
+2169 SLIFAGNNHILFTN
-2183 HSGTLNLLSNQV
+2183 HAGTLQLLSDQV
-2195 SNINITTLDASNG
+2195 SNINITTLNASNG

-2232 QQSDP
+2232 KQSGP
-2237 ITTNT
+2237 TTANI
-2242 ANPCALSA
+2242 ANPCALNA
-2250 QSANG
+2250 QSVNG
-2255 ASSNNASNNA
+2255 TSSNNASNNA
-2265 PIALNNNDESLMVTA
+2265 PIALNNNDESLIITA
-2280 NDFNFSGNIYANGVV
+2280 NNFNFSGNIYANGVV
-2295 DFSKIKGSANIK
+2295 DFSKIKGSATIK

-2347 NNNATQKIGVLQ
+2347 NNNATRKIEVLQ
-2359 NLVIASNASL
+2359 NLTIASNASL
-2369 STGIYGLEVG
+2369 STGVYGLEVG
-2379 GALNNFGAIHF
+2379 GALNHFGAIHF
-2390 NLENIQTPA
+2390 NLKNIQTPT
-2399 PLIQAEGIINLNT
+2399 PLIQVEGIINLNT
-2412 TQTPFINVNNSMA
+2412 TQVPFMNVNNSMA

-2431 LLKSSRYIDYNI
+2431 LLKSRRYIDYNI

-2451 LKLYTLININGNHI
+2451 LNLYTLININGNHI

-2491 LPNSNNASPNNILSL
+2491 LPDSNNASQNNILSL
-2506 SVLHN
+2506 SVLYN
-2511 QVKMSYGDKVMD
+2511 QIKMSYGDKAMD

-2560 MIKTKENPLF
+2560 MMETKENPLF
-2570 APIYLEN
+2570 APIYLKN
-2577 HSLNEILDATKDL
+2577 HSLNEVLGVAKDL
-2590 QNTASLISNPNFR
+2590 LNTASLISNPNFR

-2627 FRAREGESNFSERLL
+2627 FRAREGESDFSERLL

-2652 NPSEIFVKYSQPNK
+2652 NPGEVFVKYPQLSK
-2666 HPNNLWVQG
+2666 HSNNLWVQG
-2675 VGGAS
+2675 IGGAS
-2680 FISGGNGTLYGLNVG
+2680 FISGGNGTLYGLNAG

-2713 SGFNGNIMRSLGNNV
+2713 SGFNGNIMHSLANNV
-2728 DVGMYARAFLKR
+2728 DVGVYARAFLKR
-2740 NEFTLSANETYGGNA
+2740 NEFTLSTNETYGGNA
-2755 SHINSSNSLLSV
+2755 NSINSSNSLLSV
-2767 LNQRYNYNTWTTS
+2767 LNQRYSYNTWTTS

-2818 QNPAYQQFVMHSNP
+2818 NDAAYKQFLMHSNP

-2863 RDLLIKAKGDNMVRF
+2863 RDLLIKSKGNNMVRF

-2888 GEIFNTF
+2888 GEVFNTF

-2909 MYVNAGVGLKMG
+2909 MYVNAGVGIKMG

-2926 LNITGNVG
+2926 INITGNVG

>member
-1 MKQFK
+1 MKKFK
-6 KKPKKIKRSQK
+6 KKPKSIKRSHRNQK
-17 IILKRPLWLMPLLIG
+17 TILKRPLWLAPLLIG

-57 CVHRPWYAL
+57 CVHHLWYAL

-126 GGEYNGG
+126 GGENNGG
-133 NLDIELGSN
+133 NLNIELGNN
-142 ATFNL
+142 ATFDL
-147 GANSGNSFTS
+147 GAHSGNSFTS
-157 WYPNGHTNVTFSA
+157 WYPNGHTNVTFST

-192 TGTATLNLNANKVT
+192 TGTATLNLNANKVN
-206 INSNINA
+206 INSNISA

-226 AITINSVSLSG
+226 TITIGSVSLSG
-237 DTCSSLAK
+237 DTCSSLASV
-245 IGSGANCSSSGPSY
+245 GVGANCSNSGPSY

-265 SATNTTFSNASG
+265 NATNTAFSNASG
-277 SFTFEESAN
+277 SFTFEENAT
-286 FSGAKLNGGAFTF
+286 FSGAKWNGGAFTF
-299 NKGFNATNNT
+299 NKEFKATNNT
-309 AFNSGSFTFKG
+309 AFNSGSFNFKG
-320 TSSFNN
+320 ASSFNGAN
-326 ATFSNASYTFD
+326 FSNATYTF
-337 NQATFQNS
+337 NSQAVFQNS

-354 NNQSNPTNSAQH
+354 NDQINQ
-366 PQILFEN
+366 
-373 SSFNGGIFT
+373 
-382 FNNQTNPTN
+382 

-405 SGSTT
+405 SGNAT
-410 TLKGSATFEQA
+410 TLKGFVDFQKA
-421 FNNSNHQLTI
+421 FNNSNHQLTM
-431 QNASFDNA
+431 QNASFNNA
-439 TFNNTG
+439 NFNNTG
-445 KITIEKD
+445 KITINES
-452 ASFNNTSFNTPVDT
+452 ASFNDTTFNTSVDT
-466 NNMSVTG
+466 NNMTITG

-481 DLKNGSTLDF
+481 DLKKGSTLDF
-491 GSSKITLAQ
+491 GSSKITLTQ
-500 GATFNLTSLGSEK
+500 GTTFNLTSLGDK
-513 SVTILNSSG
+513 NSVTILNSSG
-522 GITYNHLLNHALNSL
+522 GITYNNLLNHALNSL
-537 TNALKTTE
+537 TNALKTNE
-545 SSSKP
+545 SSSDP

-569 LLSENAATPKNTDS
+569 LLNENATTSKPTSS
-583 SPSAPTKDSPQ
+583 SPSKSSTNSAQ

-612 FSPNSIIIQA
+612 FSHNSIIIQA
-622 LESGTYTPPPTI
+622 LESGTYTPPPVI
-634 SGSQFDLSASNYIN
+634 NGSKFDLSASNYIN
-648 ANMPW
+648 ADMPW

-678 IWGSYTNSFKQTFST
+678 IWGSYTNSFKQTFSASD
-693 NGSNLVIGYNATW
+693 SNLVIGYNSTW
-706 TGNSVSSSGTVSFG
+706 TDHNVSSSGTVSFG

-731 GPWPYYQCIGTT
+731 GPWPYYQCTGTT
-743 NGAYSAYHVYI
+743 DGVYSAYHVYI
-754 TANLRSGNRIGTGG
+754 TANLRSGNRMGTGG
-768 AANLVFNGVDS
+768 AANLIFNGVDS

-787 TQHNAGAYSSSMTF
+787 TQHNAGIYSSSMTF
-801 STQNMDSSQNLNGLN
+801 STQNMDDSQNLNSLN
-816 ANGKLSVYGA
+816 SNGTLWVYGT

-839 NAGQATFENTNFN
+839 NAGQAVFENTNFN

-910 FTNANSN
+910 FTNAHSN

-928 STNSDGSQNTANFN
+928 PTNGSQNNANFN

-948 IAGNATFDNMAFNG
+948 IAGNATFDNVVFNG

-979 KNLNAPLSFGDGMIN
+979 KNLNAPLSFGDGTITFN
-994 FSAHS
+994 AHS

-1044 SEKLVSSAGNGIYD
+1044 SEKLVSSVGNGVYD
-1058 VVYSFNNQTYNFQEV
+1058 VVYSFNNQTYNFQEI
-1073 FSPNSISI
+1073 FSQNSISI
-1081 RRLGVGMVFD
+1081 RRLGVSMVFD
-1091 YVDME
+1091 YMDME
-1096 KSDHLYYQNA
+1096 KPDHLYYQNTF
-1106 LGFMTYMP
+1106 GFMTYMP
-1114 NSYNNNLGNLNNTI
+1114 NSYNNNLGNSNSTI
-1128 YYYDKSIDFY
+1128 YYYDNSIDFY

-1150 SQTLTGQNSAIVFG
+1150 SQTFTGQNSAIVFG
-1164 AKNIWTNAS
+1164 AKNIWTDAS
-1173 DAPQSNTIIRFGDN
+1173 DAPQSNAIIRFGDN

-1218 ITGSIESGN
+1218 ITASIESGN

-1268 NSANIQAQNSY
+1268 NSANIQVQNSY

-1287 KGNPNFSFN
+1287 GGNPNFSFN

-1309 YVGQTQSV
+1309 YVGKTQSV
-1317 FKFNAVNAISFTNSS
+1317 FKFNAKNAINFTNST
-1332 NLSSGLYQISAKSVL
+1332 NLSSGLYQMQAKSVL

-1366 ISLSQNA
+1366 INLSQNA

-1384 LSGDLNLNDTSSL
+1384 LQGDLNVNDTSSL

-1402 AINVSNN
+1402 TINVSNN

-1440 TSLSDSSIVFK
+1440 TSLSNSSIVFK
-1451 GASSLGG
+1451 GAISLGG
-1458 QFNLSNNSFLD
+1458 QFNLSNNSSLD
-1469 FQGSSAITSNTAFN
+1469 FQGSSAIISNTAFN
-1483 FYNNAFSQSP
+1483 FYDNAFSQSP
-1493 ITFHQALDIKAPLSL
+1493 ITFHQTLDIKAPLSL
-1508 GGNLLNP
+1508 GGNLLTP
-1515 NNSSVLNLKNSQLV
+1515 NNSSVLDLKNSQLV

-1546 LNDNKNRVYNIIQAD
+1546 LNDNKNRVYNIIQAG
-1561 MNSNWYERISFFGMR
+1561 MSSNWYERINFFGMR
-1576 INDGIYDAKNQ
+1576 INDGIYDAINQ

-1609 LSVTLSQIPGIKNT
+1609 LSVTLSQIPGIRNT
-1623 LYNIGSEIFNYQK
+1623 LYNISSEVFNYQK

-1648 DDAQGVFY
+1648 DDAEGVFY
-1656 LTSSVKGYY
+1656 LTSNVKGYY

-1672 ASGSNNTTKNNN
+1672 ANGSNNTTKNND

-1691 ISQTYNAQGNPISAL
+1691 VSQTYNAQGNPISAL
-1706 HVYNKGYNFN
+1706 HIYNKGYNFN

-1730 EIKKI
+1730 EIKKV
-1735 LGNDFSLSS
+1735 LGNDFSPSS
-1744 LSNLKGDALNQLTKL
+1744 LSDLKGDALNQLTKL

-1788 IIGATK
+1788 IVGATK
-1794 IGQTNT
+1794 IGQTDT
-1800 NSTVVFGGLG
+1800 NSAVVFGGLG
-1810 YQKPCDY
+1810 YQTPCDY

-1914 ANILGEVAMQSI
+1914 ANILGEVAVQSI
-1926 NKAGGLGNLIVNTLG
+1926 NKAGGLGNLIADTLG
-1941 SGSVI
+1941 SDSVI

-1960 QLLGQNNFDNLMN
+1960 QFLGQNNFDNLMN

-1992 TGLVGGLA
+1992 TGLVGGLS

-2027 LFNQITGFIS
+2027 LLNQITGFIS

-2049 QDIVKPSE
+2049 QDIVKPSN

-2071 GEFLGQDML
+2071 GEFLGQDAL
-2080 NSLESLLQNQQIKS
+2080 NSLESLLQNQQIKG
-2094 VLDKVLAA
+2094 VLDKILAA

-2115 LIPNLGKKGLFAP
+2115 LIPNFGKKGLFAP

-2136 RGDFSFNAQGNVFVQ
+2136 KGDFSFNAQGNVFVQ

-2183 HSGTLNLLSNQV
+2183 HFGTLQLLSNQV

-2208 LKINAANNNVSVS
+2208 LKINAGSNNISVS
-2221 QGNLFINASCV
+2221 QGNLFINASCA

-2237 ITTNT
+2237 TTANA
-2242 ANPCALSA
+2242 ANPCLLST

-2255 ASSNNASNNA
+2255 ASSNKASNNA
-2265 PIALNNNDESLMVTA
+2265 QIALNNNDESLIITA
-2280 NDFNFSGNIYANGVV
+2280 NGFNFSGNIYANGVV
-2295 DFSKIKGSANIK
+2295 DFSKIKGSANVK

-2318 ANNLTISNQAV
+2318 ANNLIISNQAV
-2329 LEKNASFVTN
+2329 LEKNASFTAN

-2347 NNNATQKIGVLQ
+2347 NNNATQKIEVLQ
-2359 NLVIASNASL
+2359 NLTIASNASL

-2379 GALNNFGAIHF
+2379 GTLNHFGTINF
-2390 NLENIQTPA
+2390 NLENSQTPVN

-2412 TQTPFINVNNSMA
+2412 TQTPFINVNNVMA

-2491 LPNSNNASPNNILSL
+2491 LPNSNNASQNNILSL
-2506 SVLHN
+2506 SVLYD
-2511 QVKMSYGDKVMD
+2511 QIKMSYGDKAMD

-2537 GQSALNQIEAIG
+2537 GQSALNQIEAVG

-2560 MIKTKENPLF
+2560 MMETKENPLF

-2577 HSLNEILDATKDL
+2577 HSLNEILGVAKDL
-2590 QNTASLISNPNFR
+2590 LNTASLISNPNFR
-2603 DNATNLLELASYTQ
+2603 NNATNLLELASYTQ

-2627 FRAREGESNFSERLL
+2627 FRAREGESDFSLL

-2652 NPSEIFVKYSQPNK
+2652 NPGEVFVKYSQLSK

-2675 VGGAS
+2675 IGGAS

-2713 SGFNGNIMRSLGNNV
+2713 SGFNGNIMRSLANNV

-2755 SHINSSNSLLSV
+2755 NNINSSNPLLSV
-2767 LNQRYNYNTWTTS
+2767 LNQRYSYNTWTMS

-2818 QNPAYQQFVMHSNP
+2818 NDAAYKQFLMHSNP

-2838 TLNMGLESRKYFGKN
+2838 TLNMGLESRKYFGQN

-2863 RDLLIKAKGDNMVRF
+2863 RDLLIKSKGGNTVRF

-2888 GEIFNTF
+2888 GEVFNTF

-2926 LNITGNVG
+2926 INITGNVG

>member
-1 MKQFK
+1 MKKFK
-6 KKPKKIKRSQK
+6 KKPKKITRKQK
-17 IILKRPLWLMPLLIG
+17 TILKRPLWLAPLLIS

-37 VYADGTD
+37 VYANNNLWDLLNPKVGGD
-44 ILGLSWGEKSQKV
+44 YVHWVKGSQYCARWEFAGCLKNVWGANHKG
-57 CVHRPWYAL
+57 YDA
-66 WSCDKWEEKTQQ
+66 
-78 FTGNQLITK
+78 
-87 TWAGGNAA
+87 GNAA
-95 NYYHSQNNQDITA
+95 NYLSSQNYQAISVGSGNET
-108 NLKNDNGTYF
+108 GTYS
-118 LSGLYNYT
+118 LSGFTNYV
-126 GGEYNGG
+126 GG
-133 NLDIELGSN
+133 NLTI
-142 ATFNL
+142 NL
-147 GANSGNSFTS
+147 GNSVVLDLSGSNSFTS
-157 WYPNGHTNVTFSA
+157 YQGYNQGKDDVSFNVGAINLNGA
-170 GTINVN
+170 L
-176 NSVEVG
+176 EVG

-192 TGTATLNLNANKVT
+192 TGIATLNLNANKVT
-206 INSNINA
+206 INSNISA

-226 AITINSVSLSG
+226 VITINSVSLSG
-237 DTCSSLAK
+237 DTCSSLASVG
-245 IGSGANCSSSGPSY
+245 IGANCSTSGPSY

-265 SATNTTFSNASG
+265 NATNTTFSNASG
-277 SFTFEESAN
+277 SFTFEENAT

-299 NKGFNATNNT
+299 NKGFSATNST
-309 AFNSGSFTFKG
+309 AFNSGSFNFKG
-320 TSSFNN
+320 ASSFNG
-326 ATFSNASYTFD
+326 ASFSNATYTFN

-354 NNQSNPTNSAQH
+354 NNQ
-366 PQILFEN
+366 
-373 SSFNGGIFT
+373 
-382 FNNQTNPTN
+382 TNPTN
-391 SAQHPQILFENSSF
+391 STQHPQIQNSSF
-405 SGSTT
+405 SGSAT
-410 TLKGSATFEQA
+410 TLKGFVNFQQA

-431 QNASFDNA
+431 QNASFNNA

-445 KITIEKD
+445 KITINEG
-452 ASFNNTSFNTPVDT
+452 ASFNNTTFNTSVDT

-473 SVTLSGKN
+473 GVTLSGKN

-491 GSSKITLAQ
+491 GSSKITLTQ
-500 GATFNLTSLGSEK
+500 GTTFNLTSLGDK
-513 SVTILNSSG
+513 NSVTILNSSG
-522 GITYNHLLNHALNSL
+522 GITYNNLLNHALNSL
-537 TNALKTTE
+537 TNALKTNE
-545 SSSKP
+545 SSSNP

-558 DMITYNGVTGQ
+558 DMITYDGVTGQ
-569 LLSENAATPKNTDS
+569 LLSENAATSKPTDS
-583 SPSAPTKDSPQ
+583 SPSKSSTNPTQ

-622 LESGTYTPPPTI
+622 LESGTYTPPPVI
-634 SGSQFDLSASNYIN
+634 NGSKFDLSASNYIN
-648 ANMPW
+648 ADMHW
-653 YDHKYYI
+653 YNHKYYI

-678 IWGSYTNSFKQTFST
+678 IWGSYTNSFKQTFSAS
-693 NGSNLVIGYNATW
+693 NSNLVIGYNSTW
-706 TGNSVSSSGTVSFG
+706 TGNSVSSSNTVSFG
-720 DTSGSALNGHC
+720 DTSGSVLNGHC
-731 GPWPYYQCIGTT
+731 GPWPYYQCTGTT
-743 NGAYSAYHVYI
+743 NGTYSAYHVYI

-787 TQHNAGAYSSSMTF
+787 TQHNAGIYSSSMTF
-801 STQNMDSSQNLNGLN
+801 STQNMDNSQNLNGLN
-816 ANGKLSVYGA
+816 SNGKLLVYGT

-839 NAGQATFENTNFN
+839 NAGQAVFENTNFN

-901 NATTSFVGD
+901 NATTSFVRD

-928 STNSDGSQNTANFN
+928 STNSVGNSTNSSQNTANFN

-948 IAGNATFDNMAFNG
+948 ISGNATFDNVAFNS
-962 PTNTSVKG
+962 PTNMSVKG

-979 KNLNAPLSFGDGMIN
+979 KNLNAPLSFGDGTIA

-1044 SEKLVSSAGNGIYD
+1044 SEKLVSSVGNGVYD

-1081 RRLGVGMVFD
+1081 RRLGVSMVFD

-1096 KSDHLYYQNA
+1096 KSDHLYYKDVV
-1106 LGFMTYMP
+1106 GFMTYMP
-1114 NSYNNNLGNLNNTI
+1114 NSYNNNLGNANNTI
-1128 YYYDKSIDFY
+1128 YYYDNSIDFY

-1150 SQTLTGQNSAIVFG
+1150 SQTFTGQNSAIVFG

-1173 DAPQSNTIIRFGDN
+1173 DAPQSNAIIRFGDN

-1258 TQSSSMNFIS
+1258 TQSSSMNFTS

-1309 YVGQTQSV
+1309 YVGATQSV
-1317 FKFNAVNAISFTNSS
+1317 FKFNATNAISFTNST
-1332 NLSSGLYQISAKSVL
+1332 NLRSGLYQMQANSVS

-1366 ISLSQNA
+1366 INLSQNA

-1384 LSGDLNLNDTSSL
+1384 LQGDLNVNDTSSL
-1397 NLNQS
+1397 NFNQS
-1402 AINVSNN
+1402 TINVSNN

-1440 TSLSDSSIVFK
+1440 TSLNDSSIVFK
-1451 GASSLGG
+1451 GAVSLGG
-1458 QFNLSNNSFLD
+1458 QFNLSNNSSLD

-1483 FYNNAFSQSP
+1483 FYDNAFSQSP

-1515 NNSSVLNLKNSQLV
+1515 NNSSVLDLKNSQLV
-1529 FSDQGSLNIA
+1529 FGDQGSLNIA

-1546 LNDNKNRVYNIIQAD
+1546 LNDNKNRVYNIIQAN
-1561 MNSNWYERISFFGMR
+1561 MNNNWYERISFFGMR

-1597 ALKITESFKDNQ
+1597 ALKITESFKNNQ

-1623 LYNIGSEIFNYQK
+1623 LYNIGSEVFNYQK

-1648 DDAQGVFY
+1648 DDAEGVFY
-1656 LTSSVKGYY
+1656 LTSNVKGYY

-1672 ASGSNNTTKNNN
+1672 ANGSNNTTKNNN

-1706 HVYNKGYNFN
+1706 HVYNKGYDFN

-1744 LSNLKGDALNQLTKL
+1744 LSDLKGDALNQLTKL

-1778 VVQNFNNGAL
+1778 VVQNFNNGTL

-1794 IGQTNT
+1794 IGQTDT
-1800 NSTVVFGGLG
+1800 NSAVVFGGLG
-1810 YQKPCDY
+1810 YQTPCDY

-1914 ANILGEVAMQSI
+1914 ANILGEVAVQSI

-1941 SGSVI
+1941 SNSVI

-2037 ANDIGQVISVML
+2037 ANDIGQVISVVL
-2049 QDIVKPSE
+2049 QDIVKPSN
-2057 ALQNDVVALGKQMI
+2057 ALKNDVVALGKQMI
-2071 GEFLGQDML
+2071 GEFLGQDTL

-2115 LIPNLGKKGLFAP
+2115 LIPSLGKKGLFAP

-2136 RGDFSFNAQGNVFVQ
+2136 KGDFSFNAQGNVFVQ

-2183 HSGTLNLLSNQV
+2183 HFGTLQLLSNQV
-2195 SNINITTLDASNG
+2195 SNINITTLDANNG
-2208 LKINAANNNVSVS
+2208 LKINAGSNNVSVS
-2221 QGNLFINASCV
+2221 QGNLFINASCA

-2237 ITTNT
+2237 TTANA
-2242 ANPCALSA
+2242 ANPCAFNA
-2250 QSANG
+2250 KSANG
-2255 ASSNNASNNA
+2255 ASSSNALNNA

-2295 DFSKIKGSANIK
+2295 DFSKIKGSANVK

-2318 ANNLTISNQAV
+2318 ANNLIISNQAV

-2347 NNNATQKIGVLQ
+2347 NNNATQKIEVLQ

-2379 GALNNFGAIHF
+2379 GALNNLGAIHF
-2390 NLENIQTPA
+2390 NLENIQTPT
-2399 PLIQAEGIINLNT
+2399 PLIQTGGVINLNA

-2491 LPNSNNASPNNILSL
+2491 LPNSNNASQNNILSL
-2506 SVLHN
+2506 SVLHD
-2511 QVKMSYGDKVMD
+2511 QIKMSYGNKIMD
-2523 FTPPTLQDYIVGIQ
+2523 FTPPTLQDYIAGIQ
-2537 GQSALNQIEAIG
+2537 GQSALNQIEAVG
-2549 GNNAIKWLSTL
+2549 GNAIKWLSTL
-2560 MIKTKENPLF
+2560 MMDTKENPLF
-2570 APIYLEN
+2570 APIYLKN
-2577 HSLNEILDATKDL
+2577 HSLNEVLGVAKDL

-2627 FRAREGESNFSERLL
+2627 FRSREGESDFSLL

-2652 NPSEIFVKYSQPNK
+2652 NPGEVFVKHSQPSK
-2666 HPNNLWVQG
+2666 HQNNLWVQG
-2675 VGGAS
+2675 IGGAS

-2713 SGFNGNIMRSLGNNV
+2713 GDFNGNIMHSLGNNV

-2755 SHINSSNSLLSV
+2755 TSINSSNPLLSV
-2767 LNQRYNYNTWTTS
+2767 LNQRYSYNTWTTS

-2800 QVGLSYHF
+2800 QVGLSYRF

-2818 QNPAYQQFVMHSNP
+2818 NDAAYKQFLMHSNP

-2838 TLNMGLESRKYFGKN
+2838 TLNMGLESRKYFGQN

-2863 RDLLIKAKGDNMVRF
+2863 RDLLIKSKGDNMVRF

-2888 GEIFNTF
+2888 GEVFNTF

-2926 LNITGNVG
+2926 INITGNVG

>member
-1 MKQFK
+1 MKKFK
-6 KKPKKIKRSQK
+6 KKPKSIKRSHQNQK
-17 IILKRPLWLMPLLIG
+17 TILKRPLWLMPLLIS

-37 VYADGTD
+37 VYANNNLWDLLNPKVG
-44 ILGLSWGEKSQKV
+44 GEYVHWVKGSQYCSW
-57 CVHRPWYAL
+57 
-66 WSCDKWEEKTQQ
+66 WE
-78 FTGNQLITK
+78 F
-87 TWAGGNAA
+87 AGCLKNVWGANHKGYDAGNAA
-95 NYYHSQNNQDITA
+95 NYLSSQNYQAISVGSGNET
-108 NLKNDNGTYF
+108 GTYS
-118 LSGLYNYT
+118 LSGFTNYV
-126 GGEYNGG
+126 GG
-133 NLDIELGSN
+133 NLTI
-142 ATFNL
+142 NL
-147 GANSGNSFTS
+147 GNSVVLDLSGSNSFTS
-157 WYPNGHTNVTFSA
+157 YQGYNQGKDDVSFNV
-170 GTINVN
+170 GTINLN
-176 NSVEVG
+176 GTLEVG

-206 INSNINA
+206 INSNISA
-213 YKTSQVNIGNANS
+213 YKTSQVNVGNANS
-226 AITINSVSLSG
+226 VITINSVSLSG
-237 DTCSSLAK
+237 DTCSSLASV
-245 IGSGANCSSSGPSY
+245 GVGANCSTSGPSY

-265 SATNTTFSNASG
+265 SATNTTFSNANG
-277 SFTFEESAN
+277 SFTFEENAT
-286 FSGAKLNGGAFTF
+286 FSGAKWNGGAFTF
-299 NKGFNATNNT
+299 NKEFKATNNI
-309 AFNSGSFTFKG
+309 AFNSGSFTFKD

-326 ATFSNASYTFD
+326 ASFSNATYTFN

-354 NNQSNPTNSAQH
+354 NNQTNQSAQH
-366 PQILFEN
+366 PQI
-373 SSFNGGIFT
+373 
-382 FNNQTNPTN
+382 Q
-391 SAQHPQILFENSSF
+391 NSSF
-405 SGSTT
+405 SGNAI
-410 TLKGSATFEQA
+410 TLKGFVNFQQA

-431 QNASFDNA
+431 QNASFNNA

-445 KITIEKD
+445 KITISES
-452 ASFNNTSFNTPVDT
+452 ASFNNTTFNTSINT

-491 GSSKITLAQ
+491 GSSKVTLTQ
-500 GATFNLTSLGSEK
+500 GTTFNLTSLGSEK

-522 GITYNHLLNHALNSL
+522 GITYNNLLNHAINGL
-537 TNALKTTE
+537 TSALKTNE
-545 SSSKP
+545 SPSKP

-558 DMITYNGVTGQ
+558 EMITYNGVTGQ
-569 LLSENAATPKNTDS
+569 LLNENAATSKPTDS
-583 SPSAPTKDSPQ
+583 SPSKSSTNPTQ

-612 FSPNSIIIQA
+612 FSHNSIIIQA

-648 ANMPW
+648 ADMPW

-678 IWGSYTNSFKQTFST
+678 IWGSYTNSFKQTFSAS
-693 NGSNLVIGYNATW
+693 NSNLVIGYNSTW
-706 TGNSVSSSGTVSFG
+706 TDHNVSSSGTVSFG
-720 DTSGSALNGHC
+720 DISGSALNGHC
-731 GPWPYYQCIGTT
+731 GPWPYYQCTGTT
-743 NGAYSAYHVYI
+743 DGTYSAYHVYI

-787 TQHNAGAYSSSMTF
+787 TQHNAGIYSSSMTF
-801 STQNMDSSQNLNGLN
+801 STQNMDNSQNWKGLN
-816 ANGKLSVYGA
+816 PNGTLSVYGT

-839 NAGQATFENTNFN
+839 NAGQTVFENTNFN

-910 FTNANSN
+910 FTNAHSN

-928 STNSDGSQNTANFN
+928 SNNGSQNNANFN

-948 IAGNATFDNMAFNG
+948 ISGNATFDNVVFNS

-979 KNLNAPLSFGDGMIN
+979 KNLNAPLSFGDGTITFN
-994 FSAHS
+994 AHS

-1015 VSSSKEIEYNN
+1015 VSSSKEIDYNN
-1026 AFSKNLWQL
+1026 AKNLWQL

-1044 SEKLVSSAGNGIYD
+1044 SEKLVSSAGNGVYD
-1058 VVYSFNNQTYNFQEV
+1058 VVYSFNNQTYNFQEI

-1081 RRLGVGMVFD
+1081 RRLGVSMVFN

-1096 KSDHLYYQNA
+1096 KSDHLYYQNV

-1114 NSYNNNLGNLNNTI
+1114 NSYNNNLGNANNTI

-1150 SQTLTGQNSAIVFG
+1150 SQTFTGQNSAIVFG

-1173 DAPQSNTIIRFGDN
+1173 DAPQSNVIIRFGDN

-1227 RISSGGGASLNF
+1227 RISSGGGANLNF
-1239 NGLQGILLTNA
+1239 NALQGILLTNA

-1258 TQSSSMNFIS
+1258 TQSSSMNFVS
-1268 NSANIQAQNSY
+1268 NNANIQAQNSY

-1287 KGNPNFSFN
+1287 GGNPNFSFN

-1309 YVGQTQSV
+1309 YVGTTQSV
-1317 FKFNAVNAISFTNSS
+1317 FKFNAVNAISFTNST
-1332 NLSSGLYQISAKSVL
+1332 NLSSGLYQMQAKSVS

-1366 ISLSQNA
+1366 INLSQNA

-1384 LSGDLNLNDTSSL
+1384 LQGDLNLNDTSSL

-1402 AINVSNN
+1402 TINVSNN
-1409 ATINDYAS
+1409 TTINDYAS
-1417 LIASNG
+1417 LIASNNA
-1423 SHLNF
+1423 HINF
-1428 NGAVNFNSANIT
+1428 NGAAHFNSANIT
-1440 TSLSDSSIVFK
+1440 TSLNHSSIVLK
-1451 GASSLGG
+1451 GASFLGG
-1458 QFNLSNNSFLD
+1458 QFNLSNNSSLD

-1483 FYNNAFSQSP
+1483 FYDNAFSQSP
-1493 ITFHQALDIKAPLSL
+1493 ITFHQALDVKAPLSL

-1515 NNSSVLNLKNSQLV
+1515 NSSSVLDLKNSQLV
-1529 FSDQGSLNIA
+1529 FGDQGSLNIA

-1623 LYNIGSEIFNYQK
+1623 LYNIGSEVFNYQK

-1648 DDAQGVFY
+1648 DDAEGVFY

-1672 ASGSNNTTKNNN
+1672 ANGSNNTTKNNN
-1684 LTSESSV
+1684 LSSESSV

-1706 HVYNKGYNFN
+1706 HVYNKGYNFS

-1744 LSNLKGDALNQLTKL
+1744 LSDLKGDALNQLTKL

-1794 IGQTNT
+1794 IGQTDT
-1800 NSTVVFGGLG
+1800 NSAVVFGGLG
-1810 YQKPCDY
+1810 YQTPCDY

-1877 QTSLILNQ
+1877 KTSLILNQ

-2027 LFNQITGFIS
+2027 LLNQITGFIS
-2037 ANDIGQVISVML
+2037 ANDIGQVISVVL
-2049 QDIVKPSE
+2049 QDIVKPSN
-2057 ALQNDVVALGKQMI
+2057 ALKNDVVALGKQMI
-2071 GEFLGQDML
+2071 GEFLGQDTL

-2115 LIPNLGKKGLFAP
+2115 LIPNFGKKGLFAP

-2136 RGDFSFNAQGNVFVQ
+2136 KGDFSFNAQGNVFVQ

-2169 SLIFAGNNHIAFTN
+2169 SLIFAGNNHISFTN
-2183 HSGTLNLLSNQV
+2183 HAGTLQLLSNQV
-2195 SNINITTLDASNG
+2195 SNINITTLNASNG

-2221 QGNLFINASCV
+2221 QGNLFVNASCV

-2237 ITTNT
+2237 TTTNT
-2242 ANPCALSA
+2242 ANPCVLSA

-2255 ASSNNASNNA
+2255 ASSSNASNNA

-2280 NDFNFSGNIYANGVV
+2280 NDFNFAGNIYANGVV
-2295 DFSKIKGSANIK
+2295 DFSKIKGSANVK

-2329 LEKNASFVTN
+2329 LEKNASFTAN

-2347 NNNATQKIGVLQ
+2347 NNNATRKIEVLQ

-2379 GALNNFGAIHF
+2379 GALNYFGAIHF
-2390 NLENIQTPA
+2390 NLENIQTPT
-2399 PLIQAEGIINLNT
+2399 PLIQAEGIINFNT
-2412 TQTPFINVNNSMA
+2412 TQTPFMNVNNSMA

-2465 EEKNGV
+2465 EEKNGA

-2480 LQDKGLLLSVA
+2480 LQDKGLLLSVM
-2491 LPNSNNASPNNILSL
+2491 LPDSNNAHQNNILSL
-2506 SVLHN
+2506 SVLYN

-2537 GQSALNQIEAIG
+2537 GQSTLNQIEAVG
-2549 GNNAIKWLSTL
+2549 GNATKWLSTL
-2560 MIKTKENPLF
+2560 MIETKENPLF
-2570 APIYLEN
+2570 APIYLKN
-2577 HSLNEILDATKDL
+2577 HSLNEILGVAKDL

-2627 FRAREGESNFSERLL
+2627 FRSREGESDFSERLL

-2652 NPSEIFVKYSQPNK
+2652 NPGEVFVKYSQLSK
-2666 HPNNLWVQG
+2666 HPNNLWAQG
-2675 VGGAS
+2675 IGGAS
-2680 FISGGNGTLYGLNVG
+2680 FIFGGNGTLYGLNVG

-2713 SGFNGNIMRSLGNNV
+2713 SDFNGNIMHSLGNNV

-2755 SHINSSNSLLSV
+2755 NNINSSNSLLSV

-2808 IGLSGMKGKM
+2808 IGLSAMKGKM
-2818 QNPAYQQFVMHSNP
+2818 NDAAYKQFLMHSNP

-2838 TLNMGLESRKYFGKN
+2838 TLNMGLESRKYFGQN

-2863 RDLLIKAKGDNMVRF
+2863 RDLLIKSKGGNVVRF

-2888 GEIFNTF
+2888 GEVFNTF

-2909 MYVNAGVGLKMG
+2909 VYVNAGVGLKMG

-2926 LNITGNVG
+2926 INITGNVG

>member
-1 MKQFK
+1 M
-6 KKPKKIKRSQK
+6 
-17 IILKRPLWLMPLLIG
+17 
-32 GFASG
+32 
-37 VYADGTD
+37 YADGTD

-57 CVHRPWYAL
+57 CVHHPWYAL

-126 GGEYNGG
+126 GGENNGG

-147 GANSGNSFTS
+147 GASSGNSFTS

-192 TGTATLNLNANKVT
+192 TGIATLNLNANKVN
-206 INSNINA
+206 INSNISA
-213 YKTSQVNIGNANS
+213 HKTSQVNVGNANS
-226 AITINSVSLSG
+226 VITINSVSLSG
-237 DTCSSLAK
+237 DTCSSSVSVG
-245 IGSGANCSSSGPSY
+245 IGANCSSSGPSY

-265 SATNTTFSNASG
+265 NATNTTFNNASG
-277 SFTFEESAN
+277 SFTFEENAT
-286 FSGAKLNGGAFTF
+286 FSGAKWNGGAFTF
-299 NKGFNATNNT
+299 NKGFSATNNT

-320 TSSFNN
+320 TSSFNGTNFNN
-326 ATFSNASYTFD
+326 ATYTFD

-354 NNQSNPTNSAQH
+354 NNQ
-366 PQILFEN
+366 
-373 SSFNGGIFT
+373 
-382 FNNQTNPTN
+382 TNPTN
-391 SAQHPQILFENSSF
+391 SAQHPQIQNSSF
-405 SGSTT
+405 SGNAT
-410 TLKGSATFEQA
+410 TLKGFATFEQA
-421 FNNSNHQLTI
+421 FNNSNHPLTV
-431 QNASFDNA
+431 QNASFNNA

-445 KITIEKD
+445 KITINEG
-452 ASFNNTSFNTPVDT
+452 ASFNNTTFNASVDT

-481 DLKNGSTLDF
+481 DLNNGSTLDF
-491 GSSKITLAQ
+491 GSSKITLTQ
-500 GATFNLTSLGSEK
+500 GTTFNLTSLSSEK

-522 GITYNHLLNHALNSL
+522 GITYNHLLNHAINSL
-537 TNALKTTE
+537 TSALKTNE

-569 LLSENAATPKNTDS
+569 LLSESAATSKNTDS
-583 SPSAPTKDSPQ
+583 STSKSSTNSTQ

-612 FSPNSIIIQA
+612 FGPNSIIIQA
-622 LESGTYTPPPTI
+622 LESGIYTPPPVI
-634 SGSQFDLSASNYIN
+634 SGSKFDLSASNYIN
-648 ANMPW
+648 ADMPW
-653 YDHKYYI
+653 YNHKYYI

-693 NGSNLVIGYNATW
+693 SGSNLVVGYNATW
-706 TGNSVSSSGTVSFG
+706 TDHNVSSSETVSFG
-720 DTSGSALNGHC
+720 DTSGSVLNGHC
-731 GPWPYYQCIGTT
+731 GPWPYYQCTGTT
-743 NGAYSAYHVYI
+743 NGTYSAYHVYI

-768 AANLVFNGVDS
+768 AANLVFNGIDS
-779 INIANATI
+779 VNIANATI
-787 TQHNAGAYSSSMTF
+787 TQHNAGIYSSSMTF
-801 STQNMDSSQNLNGLN
+801 STQSMDSSQNLNTLN
-816 ANGKLSVYGA
+816 ANGTLLVYGT

-875 FEISAKN
+875 FEINAKN
-882 ASFNN
+882 ASFND

-928 STNSDGSQNTANFN
+928 PTNSNGSQNNANFN

-948 IAGNATFDNMAFNG
+948 VLGNATFDNVVFNG
-962 PTNTSVKG
+962 PTNMSVKG

-979 KNLNAPLSFGDGMIN
+979 KNLNAPLSFGDGTITFN
-994 FSAHS
+994 AHS

-1005 AITNGNPITL
+1005 AIINGNPITL
-1015 VSSSKEIEYNN
+1015 VSSSKEIEYND

-1035 INYQGHGAS
+1035 INYQGHGAN
-1044 SEKLVSSAGNGIYD
+1044 SEKLVSSVGNGVYD

-1114 NSYNNNLGNLNNTI
+1114 NSYNNNLGNANNTI
-1128 YYYDKSIDFY
+1128 YYYDNSIDFY

-1150 SQTLTGQNSAIVFG
+1150 SQTFTGQNSTIVFG
-1164 AKNIWTNAS
+1164 AKNIWTSLS
-1173 DAPQSNTIIRFGDN
+1173 DVPQSNTIIRFGDN

-1218 ITGSIESGN
+1218 ITASIESGN

-1258 TQSSSMNFIS
+1258 TQSSSMNFVS

-1287 KGNPNFSFN
+1287 GGNPNFSFN

-1317 FKFNAVNAISFTNSS
+1317 FKFNAKNAISFTNST
-1332 NLSSGLYQISAKSVL
+1332 NLSSGLYQMQAKSVL

-1366 ISLSQNA
+1366 INLSQNA

-1384 LSGDLNLNDTSSL
+1384 LQGDLNLNDTSSL

-1402 AINVSNN
+1402 TINVSNN

-1417 LIASNG
+1417 LIASNNA
-1423 SHLNF
+1423 HINF

-1440 TSLSDSSIVFK
+1440 TSLNNSSIVFK
-1451 GASSLGG
+1451 GAISLGG
-1458 QFNLSNNSFLD
+1458 QFNLSNNSSLD

-1483 FYNNAFSQSP
+1483 FYDNAFSQSP
-1493 ITFHQALDIKAPLSL
+1493 ITFHQVLDIKAPLSL
-1508 GGNLLNP
+1508 GGNLLTP

-1529 FSDQGSLNIA
+1529 FGDQGSLNIA

-1546 LNDNKNRVYNIIQAD
+1546 LNDNKNRVYNIIQAN

-1597 ALKITESFKDNQ
+1597 ALKITESFKNNQ

-1623 LYNIGSEIFNYQK
+1623 LYNISSEIFNYQK

-1672 ASGSNNTTKNNN
+1672 ANGSNNTTKNNN
-1684 LTSESSV
+1684 LISESSI

-1706 HVYNKGYNFN
+1706 HIYNKGYNFS

-1744 LSNLKGDALNQLTKL
+1744 LSDLKGDALNQLTKL

-1765 KNINELIDNANNS
+1765 KNINEFIDNANNS

-1794 IGQTNT
+1794 IGQTDT
-1800 NSTVVFGGLG
+1800 NSAVVFGGLG
-1810 YQKPCDY
+1810 YQTPCDY

-1946 GGYLTPEQKNQTLS
+1946 WGYLTPEQKNQTLS

-2071 GEFLGQDML
+2071 GEFLGQDTL

-2136 RGDFSFNAQGNVFVQ
+2136 KGDFSFNAQGNVFVQ

-2183 HSGTLNLLSNQV
+2183 HFGTLNLLSNQV

-2208 LKINAANNNVSVS
+2208 LKINAGSNNISVS
-2221 QGNLFINASCV
+2221 QGDLFINASCT

-2237 ITTNT
+2237 T
-2242 ANPCALSA
+2242 AVNATNPCALSA

-2255 ASSNNASNNA
+2255 ASSGNASNNM

-2318 ANNLTISNQAV
+2318 ANNLIISNQAV

-2347 NNNATQKIGVLQ
+2347 NNNAMQKIEVLQ

-2369 STGIYGLEVG
+2369 STGIYGLGVG
-2379 GALNNFGAIHF
+2379 GVLNNLGTIHF
-2390 NLENIQTPA
+2390 NLENSQTPVN

-2491 LPNSNNASPNNILSL
+2491 LPNSNNAHQNNILSL
-2506 SVLHN
+2506 SVLYN
-2511 QVKMSYGDKVMD
+2511 QVKMSYGNKAMD
-2523 FTPPTLQDYIVGIQ
+2523 FTPPTLQDYIAGIQ
-2537 GQSALNQIEAIG
+2537 GQSVLNQIEAIG

-2560 MIKTKENPLF
+2560 MIDTKENPLF

-2627 FRAREGESNFSERLL
+2627 FRSREGESDFSNRLL

-2652 NPSEIFVKYSQPNK
+2652 NPSEVFVKYSQLSK

-2713 SGFNGNIMRSLGNNV
+2713 SDFNGNIMHSLGNNV

-2755 SHINSSNSLLSV
+2755 SNINSSNSLLSV

-2808 IGLSGMKGKM
+2808 IDLSGMKGKM
-2818 QNPAYQQFVMHSNP
+2818 NDAAYKQFLMHSNP

-2838 TLNMGLESRKYFGKN
+2838 TLNMGLESRKYFGQN

-2863 RDLLIKAKGDNMVRF
+2863 RDLLIKSKGGNTVRF

-2888 GEIFNTF
+2888 GEVFNTF

-2926 LNITGNVG
+2926 INITGNVG

>member
-1 MKQFK
+1 MKKFK
-6 KKPKKIKRSQK
+6 KKPKSIKRSHQNQK
-17 IILKRPLWLMPLLIG
+17 TILKRPLWLAPLLIG

-44 ILGLSWGEKSQKV
+44 ILGLSWGKKSQKV
-57 CVHRPWYAL
+57 CVHHLWYAI
-66 WSCDKWEEKTQQ
+66 WRCDKWEEKTQQ

-126 GGEYNGG
+126 GGENNGG
-133 NLDIELGSN
+133 NLNIELGSN
-142 ATFNL
+142 ATFDL
-147 GANSGNSFTS
+147 GAHSGNSFTS

-206 INSNINA
+206 INSNISA
-213 YKTSQVNIGNANS
+213 FKTSQVNVGNANS
-226 AITINSVSLSG
+226 TITIGSVSLSG
-237 DTCSSLAK
+237 DTCSSLASM
-245 IGSGANCSSSGPSY
+245 GVGANCSTSGPSY

-265 SATNTTFSNASG
+265 NATNTTFSNASG
-277 SFTFEESAN
+277 SFTFEENAT

-299 NKGFNATNNT
+299 NKEFKATNNT
-309 AFNSGSFTFKG
+309 AFNSGSFNFKG

-326 ATFSNASYTFD
+326 ASFSNASYTFN

-354 NNQSNPTNSAQH
+354 NNQTNQSAQH
-366 PQILFEN
+366 PQI
-373 SSFNGGIFT
+373 
-382 FNNQTNPTN
+382 Q
-391 SAQHPQILFENSSF
+391 NSSF
-405 SGSTT
+405 SGSAT
-410 TLKGSATFEQA
+410 TLKGFVDFQQA

-431 QNASFDNA
+431 QNASFNNA

-452 ASFNNTSFNTPVDT
+452 ANFNNTTFNTSVDAS
-466 NNMSVTG
+466 NMTITG

-481 DLKNGSTLDF
+481 DLNNGSTLDF
-491 GSSKITLAQ
+491 GSSKITLTQ
-500 GATFNLTSLGSEK
+500 GTTFNLTSLGSEK

-522 GITYNHLLNHALNSL
+522 GITYNNLLNHALNSL
-537 TNALKTTE
+537 TNALKTNE

-550 QSFAQGLW
+550 QSFAQCLW

-569 LLSENAATPKNTDS
+569 LLNENAATSKNTDS
-583 SPSAPTKDSPQ
+583 SPHKSSSNPTQ

-612 FSPNSIIIQA
+612 FGPNSIIIQA
-622 LESGTYTPPPTI
+622 LESGTYTPPPVI
-634 SGSQFDLSASNYIN
+634 SGSKFDLSASNYIDS
-648 ANMPW
+648 NMPW

-678 IWGSYTNSFKQTFST
+678 IWGSYTNSFKQTFSAS
-693 NGSNLVIGYNATW
+693 NSNLVIGYNATW
-706 TGNSVSSSGTVSFG
+706 TDHNVSSSDTVSFG

-731 GPWPYYQCIGTT
+731 GPWPYYQCTGTT
-743 NGAYSAYHVYI
+743 DGTYSAYHVYI

-768 AANLVFNGVDS
+768 AANLVFNGADS

-787 TQHNAGAYSSSMTF
+787 TQHNAGIYSSSMTF
-801 STQNMDSSQNLNGLN
+801 STQNMDNSQNLSGLN
-816 ANGKLSVYGA
+816 ANGKLSVYGT

-839 NAGQATFENTNFN
+839 NAGKAVFENTNFN

-860 DSLNFSNN
+860 DSLNFLNN

-875 FEISAKN
+875 FEISTKN
-882 ASFNN
+882 ASFDN

-901 NATTSFVGD
+901 NATTSFIGD
-910 FTNANSN
+910 FTNAHSN

-928 STNSDGSQNTANFN
+928 STNSSGSQNTANFN

-948 IAGNATFDNMAFNG
+948 ISGNATFDNVVFNG

-970 QVTLNNITL
+970 KVTLNNITL
-979 KNLNAPLSFGDGMIN
+979 KNLNAPLSFGDGTIA

-1044 SEKLVSSAGNGIYD
+1044 SEKLVSSVGNGVYD
-1058 VVYSFNNQTYNFQEV
+1058 VVYSFNNQTYNFQEI

-1091 YVDME
+1091 YMDME
-1096 KSDHLYYQNA
+1096 KSDHLYYKDVV
-1106 LGFMTYMP
+1106 GFMTYMP
-1114 NSYNNNLGNLNNTI
+1114 NSYNNNLGNPNNTI

-1150 SQTLTGQNSAIVFG
+1150 SQTFTGQNSTIVFG

-1173 DAPQSNTIIRFGDN
+1173 DAPQSNAIIRFGDN

-1239 NGLQGILLTNA
+1239 NALQGILLTNA

-1268 NSANIQAQNSY
+1268 NGANIQAQNSY
-1279 FIDDTAQN
+1279 FIDDTVQN
-1287 KGNPNFSFN
+1287 GGNPNFSFN

-1317 FKFNAVNAISFTNSS
+1317 FKFNATNAISFTNST
-1332 NLSSGLYQISAKSVL
+1332 NLSSGLYQMQAKSVL

-1358 TSSIKANA
+1358 TSSIKASA
-1366 ISLSQNA
+1366 INLSQNA

-1384 LSGDLNLNDTSSL
+1384 LQGDLNLNDTSSL

-1402 AINVSNN
+1402 TINVSNN

-1440 TSLSDSSIVFK
+1440 TSLSNSSIVFK
-1451 GASSLGG
+1451 GAVSLGG
-1458 QFNLSNNSFLD
+1458 QFNLSNNSSLD
-1469 FQGSSAITSNTAFN
+1469 FQGSSAIISNTAFN
-1483 FYNNAFSQSP
+1483 FYDSTFSQSP

-1546 LNDNKNRVYNIIQAD
+1546 LNDNKNRVYNIIQAG
-1561 MNSNWYERISFFGMR
+1561 MNSNWYERINFFGMR
-1576 INDGIYDAKNQ
+1576 INDGVYDAKNQ

-1597 ALKITESFKDNQ
+1597 SLKITESFKDNQ
-1609 LSVTLSQIPGIKNT
+1609 LSVTLSQILGIKNT
-1623 LYNIGSEIFNYQK
+1623 LYNIGSEVFNYQK

-1648 DDAQGVFY
+1648 DDAEGVFY
-1656 LTSSVKGYY
+1656 LTSNVKGYY

-1684 LTSESSV
+1684 LTSESSI

-1744 LSNLKGDALNQLTKL
+1744 LSGLNPNALNQLTKL
-1759 ITPSDW
+1759 ITPNDW

-1778 VVQNFNNGAL
+1778 VVQNFNNGTL
-1788 IIGATK
+1788 IVGAAK
-1794 IGQTNT
+1794 IGQTDT
-1800 NSTVVFGGLG
+1800 NSAVVFGGLG

-1830 GQLLESSSADLGY
+1830 GQLLESNSADLGY

-1854 LTGTLGSGNAW
+1854 LTGILGSGNAW

-1877 QTSLILNQ
+1877 QTSLVLNQ
-1885 ANIVSSQ
+1885 ANIISSQ

-1903 GINKV
+1903 GIDKV

-1914 ANILGEVAMQSI
+1914 ANILGEVAVQSI

-2027 LFNQITGFIS
+2027 LFNQITSFIS
-2037 ANDIGQVISVML
+2037 ANDIGQVISVIL

-2071 GEFLGQDML
+2071 GEFLGQDTL

-2136 RGDFSFNAQGNVFVQ
+2136 KGDFNFNAQGNVFVQ

-2183 HSGTLNLLSNQV
+2183 HSGTLQLLSNQV

-2208 LKINAANNNVSVS
+2208 LKINAGSNNISVS
-2221 QGNLFINASCV
+2221 QGDLFINASCV

-2237 ITTNT
+2237 TTASAT
-2242 ANPCALSA
+2242 NPCTLNASV
-2250 QSANG
+2250 ND
-2255 ASSNNASNNA
+2255 ASSSNASNNA
-2265 PIALNNNDESLMVTA
+2265 QIALNNNDESLNVTA
-2280 NDFNFSGNIYANGVV
+2280 NDFNFSGSIYANGVV
-2295 DFSKIKGSANIK
+2295 DFSKVKGSANVK

-2329 LEKNASFVTN
+2329 LENNASFVTN

-2347 NNNATQKIGVLQ
+2347 NNNATQKIEVLQ

-2369 STGIYGLEVG
+2369 STGIYGLGVG
-2379 GALNNFGAIHF
+2379 GVLNNLGTIHF
-2390 NLENIQTPA
+2390 NLENSQTPVN

-2412 TQTPFINVNNSMA
+2412 AQTPFINVNNSMA

-2465 EEKNGV
+2465 EEKNGA

-2491 LPNSNNASPNNILSL
+2491 LPNSNNASQNHILSL
-2506 SVLHN
+2506 SVLYD
-2511 QVKMSYGDKVMD
+2511 QIKMSYGNKIMD
-2523 FTPPTLQDYIVGIQ
+2523 FTPPTLQDYITGIQ
-2537 GQSALNQIEAIG
+2537 GQSALNQIEAV

-2560 MIKTKENPLF
+2560 MMETKENPLF
-2570 APIYLEN
+2570 APIYLKN
-2577 HSLNEILDATKDL
+2577 HSLNEILGVTKDL

-2627 FRAREGESNFSERLL
+2627 FRAREGESDFSERLL

-2652 NPSEIFVKYSQPNK
+2652 NPGEVFVKHSQLSK
-2666 HPNNLWVQG
+2666 HQNNLWVQG

-2713 SGFNGNIMRSLGNNV
+2713 SDFNGNIMRSLGNNV

-2755 SHINSSNSLLSV
+2755 TSINSSNPLLSV
-2767 LNQRYNYNTWTTS
+2767 LNQRYSYNTWTTS

-2818 QNPAYQQFVMHSNP
+2818 NDAAYKQFLMHSNP

-2838 TLNMGLESRKYFGKN
+2838 TLNMGLESRKYFGQN

-2863 RDLLIKAKGDNMVRF
+2863 RDLLIKSKGGNTVRF

-2888 GEIFNTF
+2888 GEVFNTF

-2926 LNITGNVG
+2926 INITGNVG

>member
-1 MKQFK
+1 MKKFK
-6 KKPKKIKRSQK
+6 KKSKSIKRSHQNQK
-17 IILKRPLWLMPLLIG
+17 TILKRPLWLAPLLIG

-57 CVHRPWYAL
+57 CVHHPWYAL
-66 WSCDKWEEKTQQ
+66 WLCDKWEEKTQQ

-126 GGEYNGG
+126 GGENNGG
-133 NLDIELGSN
+133 NLNIELGSN
-142 ATFNL
+142 ATFDL
-147 GANSGNSFTS
+147 GAHNGNSFTS

-192 TGTATLNLNANKVT
+192 TGTATLNLNANKVN
-206 INSNINA
+206 IHSNISA
-213 YKTSQVNIGNANS
+213 FKTSQVNIGNANS
-226 AITINSVSLSG
+226 AITIGSVSLSG
-237 DTCSSLAK
+237 DTCSSLASV
-245 IGSGANCSSSGPSY
+245 GVGANCSTSGPSY

-265 SATNTTFSNASG
+265 NATNTAFSNASG
-277 SFTFEESAN
+277 SFTFEENAT
-286 FSGAKLNGGAFTF
+286 FSGAKWNGGAFTF
-299 NKGFNATNNT
+299 NKGFSATNNT
-309 AFNSGSFTFKG
+309 AFNSGSFNFKG
-320 TSSFNN
+320 TSSFNG
-326 ATFSNASYTFD
+326 ASFSNATYTFND
-337 NQATFQNS
+337 QATFQNS

-354 NNQSNPTNSAQH
+354 NNQNNQSAQH
-366 PQILFEN
+366 PQI
-373 SSFNGGIFT
+373 
-382 FNNQTNPTN
+382 Q
-391 SAQHPQILFENSSF
+391 NSSF
-405 SGSTT
+405 SGNAI
-410 TLKGSATFEQA
+410 TLKGFVDFQQA

-431 QNASFDNA
+431 QNASFNNA
-439 TFNNTG
+439 NFNNTG
-445 KITIEKD
+445 KITINES
-452 ASFNNTSFNTPVDT
+452 ASFNSTTFNTSVDT

-491 GSSKITLAQ
+491 GSSKVTLAQ
-500 GATFNLTSLGSEK
+500 GTTFNLTSLSSEK
-513 SVTILNSSG
+513 SVTILNSRG
-522 GITYNHLLNHALNSL
+522 GITYNNLLNHALNSL
-537 TNALKTTE
+537 TSALKTNE
-545 SSSKP
+545 SSSRS

-569 LLSENAATPKNTDS
+569 LLNENAATSKPNGSPPSKS
-583 SPSAPTKDSPQ
+583 STNSTQ

-612 FSPNSIIIQA
+612 FSHNSIIIQA
-622 LESGTYTPPPTI
+622 LESGTYTPPPVI
-634 SGSQFDLSASNYIN
+634 SGSKFDLSASNYIN
-648 ANMPW
+648 SNMPW

-678 IWGSYTNSFKQTFST
+678 IWGSYTNSFKQTFSAS
-693 NGSNLVIGYNATW
+693 NSNLVIGYNSTW
-706 TGNSVSSSGTVSFG
+706 TDHNISSSGTVSFG
-720 DTSGSALNGHC
+720 DISGSVLNGHC
-731 GPWPYYQCIGTT
+731 GPWPYYQCTGTT
-743 NGAYSAYHVYI
+743 NGVYSAYHVYI

-779 INIANATI
+779 VNIANATI
-787 TQHNAGAYSSSMTF
+787 TQHNAGIYSSSMTF
-801 STQNMDSSQNLNGLN
+801 STQSMDNSQNLKGLN
-816 ANGKLSVYGA
+816 SNGTLSVYGT

-860 DSLNFSNN
+860 DSLNFANN

-882 ASFNN
+882 ASFND
-887 ANFNNSASFNFNNS
+887 ANFNDSASFNFNNS
-901 NATTSFVGD
+901 SATTSFVGD

-928 STNSDGSQNTANFN
+928 SANGSQNNANFN

-948 IAGNATFDNMAFNG
+948 ISGNATFDNVVFNG

-979 KNLNAPLSFGDGMIN
+979 KNLNAPLSFGDGTITFN
-994 FSAHS
+994 AHS
-999 VINIGE
+999 VINIGG

-1044 SEKLVSSAGNGIYD
+1044 SEKLVSSMGNGVYD
-1058 VVYSFNNQTYNFQEV
+1058 VVYSFNNQTYNFQEI

-1091 YVDME
+1091 YMDME
-1096 KSDHLYYQNA
+1096 KSDHLYYKDVV
-1106 LGFMTYMP
+1106 GFMTYMP
-1114 NSYNNNLGNLNNTI
+1114 NSYNNNLGNSNNTI
-1128 YYYDKSIDFY
+1128 YYYDNSIDFY

-1150 SQTLTGQNSAIVFG
+1150 SQTFTGQNSAIVFG

-1173 DAPQSNTIIRFGDN
+1173 DAPQSNAIIRFGDN

-1239 NGLQGILLTNA
+1239 NGLQGVLLTNA

-1258 TQSSSMNFIS
+1258 TQSSSMDFIS

-1309 YVGQTQSV
+1309 YVGKTQSV
-1317 FKFNAVNAISFTNSS
+1317 FKFNAKNAINFTNST
-1332 NLSSGLYQISAKSVL
+1332 NLSSGLYQMQAKSVL

-1366 ISLSQNA
+1366 INLSQNA

-1384 LSGDLNLNDTSSL
+1384 LQGDLNLNDTSSL

-1402 AINVSNN
+1402 TINVSNN

-1417 LIASNG
+1417 LIASNNA
-1423 SHLNF
+1423 HINF
-1428 NGAVNFNSANIT
+1428 NGTTNFNSANIT
-1440 TSLSDSSIVFK
+1440 TSLNDSSIVFK
-1451 GASSLGG
+1451 GAISLGG
-1458 QFNLSNNSFLD
+1458 QFNLSNNSSLD

-1483 FYNNAFSQSP
+1483 FYDNAFSQSP

-1515 NNSSVLNLKNSQLV
+1515 NNSSVLDLKNSQLV

-1546 LNDNKNRVYNIIQAD
+1546 LNDNKNRVYNIIQAG
-1561 MNSNWYERISFFGMR
+1561 MSSNWYERINFFGMH
-1576 INDGIYDAKNQ
+1576 INDGIYDAINQ

-1623 LYNIGSEIFNYQK
+1623 LYNISSEIFNYQK

-1648 DDAQGVFY
+1648 DDAEGVFY
-1656 LTSSVKGYY
+1656 LTSNVKGYY

-1672 ASGSNNTTKNNN
+1672 ANGSNNTTKNNN

-1706 HVYNKGYNFN
+1706 HIYNKGYNLN

-1735 LGNDFSLSS
+1735 LGNDFSPSS
-1744 LSNLKGDALNQLTKL
+1744 LSGLNSNALNELTKL
-1759 ITPSDW
+1759 ITPDDW

-1788 IIGATK
+1788 IVGATK

-1800 NSTVVFGGLG
+1800 NSAVVFGGLG

-1865 GTGGSASVTFNS
+1865 GTGGSGSVTFNS

-1926 NKAGGLGNLIVNTLG
+1926 NKAGGLGNLIADILG
-1941 SGSVI
+1941 SDSVI

-2049 QDIVKPSE
+2049 QDIVKPSN
-2057 ALQNDVVALGKQMI
+2057 ALKNDVVALGKQMI
-2071 GEFLGQDML
+2071 GEFLGQDTL

-2102 KGLGPIYEQGLGD
+2102 KGLGSIYEQGLGD
-2115 LIPNLGKKGLFAP
+2115 LIPSLGKKGLFAP

-2136 RGDFSFNAQGNVFVQ
+2136 KGDFSFNAQGNVFVQ

-2160 GTLSFNAGN
+2160 GMLSFNAGN
-2169 SLIFAGNNHIAFTN
+2169 SLIFAGNNHISFTN
-2183 HSGTLNLLSNQV
+2183 HSGTLQLLSDQV
-2195 SNINITTLDASNG
+2195 SNINITTLNASNG

-2221 QGNLFINASCV
+2221 QGNLFVNASCV
-2232 QQSDP
+2232 KQNNP
-2237 ITTNT
+2237 TTANI

-2250 QSANG
+2250 QSVNG
-2255 ASSNNASNNA
+2255 ASSSKASNNA

-2318 ANNLTISNQAV
+2318 SNNLTISNQAV
-2329 LEKNASFVTN
+2329 LENNASFMAN

-2347 NNNATQKIGVLQ
+2347 NNNATRKIEVLQ
-2359 NLVIASNASL
+2359 NLTIASSASL
-2369 STGIYGLEVG
+2369 STGVYGLEVG
-2379 GALNNFGAIHF
+2379 GVLNHFGAIHF
-2390 NLENIQTPA
+2390 NLENIQTPT

-2412 TQTPFINVNNSMA
+2412 TQAPFMNVNNSMA
-2425 NNTTYT
+2425 DNTTYT

-2451 LKLYTLININGNHI
+2451 LNLYTLININGNHI

-2491 LPNSNNASPNNILSL
+2491 LPSSNNAHQNNILSL

-2511 QVKMSYGDKVMD
+2511 QIKMSYGDKAMD

-2537 GQSALNQIEAIG
+2537 GQSALNQIEAVG

-2560 MIKTKENPLF
+2560 MMETKENPLF

-2577 HSLNEILDATKDL
+2577 HSLNEILGVTKDL
-2590 QNTASLISNPNFR
+2590 LNTASLISNPNFR
-2603 DNATNLLELASYTQ
+2603 DNATNLLELAGYTQ

-2627 FRAREGESNFSERLL
+2627 FRAREGESDFSERLL

-2652 NPSEIFVKYSQPNK
+2652 NPGEVFVKYSQLSK

-2675 VGGAS
+2675 IGGAS
-2680 FISGGNGTLYGLNVG
+2680 FISGGNGTLYGLNAG

-2713 SGFNGNIMRSLGNNV
+2713 SGFNGNIMHSLANNV

-2755 SHINSSNSLLSV
+2755 NNINSSNSLLSV
-2767 LNQRYNYNTWTTS
+2767 LNQRYSYNTWTTS

-2800 QVGLSYHF
+2800 QVGLSYYF

-2818 QNPAYQQFVMHSNP
+2818 NDAAYKQFLMHSNP

-2863 RDLLIKAKGDNMVRF
+2863 RDLLIKSKGGNMVRF

-2888 GEIFNTF
+2888 GEVFNTF
-2895 ASVITGGEMHLWRL
+2895 MSVVTGGEMHLWRL

-2926 LNITGNVG
+2926 INITGNVG

>member
-1 MKQFK
+1 M
-6 KKPKKIKRSQK
+6 
-17 IILKRPLWLMPLLIG
+17 
-32 GFASG
+32 SG
-37 VYADGTD
+37 
-44 ILGLSWGEKSQKV
+44 S
-57 CVHRPWYAL
+57 
-66 WSCDKWEEKTQQ
+66 
-78 FTGNQLITK
+78 
-87 TWAGGNAA
+87 
-95 NYYHSQNNQDITA
+95 
-108 NLKNDNGTYF
+108 
-118 LSGLYNYT
+118 
-126 GGEYNGG
+126 
-133 NLDIELGSN
+133 
-142 ATFNL
+142 
-147 GANSGNSFTS
+147 NSFTS
-157 WYPNGHTNVTFSA
+157 YQGYNQGKDDTSFNVGAINLNGA
-170 GTINVN
+170 L
-176 NSVEVG
+176 EVG

-192 TGTATLNLNANKVT
+192 TGTAALNLNANKVN
-206 INSNINA
+206 INSNISA
-213 YKTSQVNIGNANS
+213 FKTSQVNIGNANS
-226 AITINSVSLSG
+226 TIIIGSVSLSG
-237 DTCSSLAK
+237 DTCSSLVSV
-245 IGSGANCSSSGPSY
+245 GVGANCSTSGPGY

-265 SATNTTFSNASG
+265 SATNTAFSNASG
-277 SFTFEESAN
+277 SFTFEENAT

-299 NKGFNATNNT
+299 NKGFSATNNT
-309 AFNSGSFTFKG
+309 AFNSGSFNFKDA
-320 TSSFNN
+320 SSFNG
-326 ATFSNASYTFD
+326 ATFSNASYTFN

-354 NNQSNPTNSAQH
+354 ND
-366 PQILFEN
+366 
-373 SSFNGGIFT
+373 
-382 FNNQTNPTN
+382 QTNQTN

-405 SGSTT
+405 SGNATI
-410 TLKGSATFEQA
+410 LKGFVDFQQA
-421 FNNSNHQLTI
+421 FNNSNHQLI
-431 QNASFDNA
+431 MQNASFNNA
-439 TFNNTG
+439 NFSNTG
-445 KITIEKD
+445 KITINES
-452 ASFNNTSFNTPVDT
+452 ASFNSTTFNTSVDT

-491 GSSKITLAQ
+491 GSSKVTLAQ
-500 GATFNLTSLGSEK
+500 GTTFNLTSLSSEK

-522 GITYNHLLNHALNSL
+522 GITYNNLLNHALNSL
-537 TNALKTTE
+537 TNALKTNE
-545 SSSKP
+545 SSSRP

-558 DMITYNGVTGQ
+558 DIITYNGVTGQ
-569 LLSENAATPKNTDS
+569 LLSTDATTSKPADS
-583 SPSAPTKDSPQ
+583 SPSKSSTNSAQ

-603 DTIYKLQET
+603 DIIYKLQET
-612 FSPNSIIIQA
+612 FSHNSIIIQA
-622 LESGTYTPPPTI
+622 LESGTYTPPPVI
-634 SGSQFDLSASNYIN
+634 SGSKFDLSASNYIN
-648 ANMPW
+648 SDMPW
-653 YDHKYYI
+653 YDHKSYI

-678 IWGSYTNSFKQTFST
+678 IWGSYTNSFKQTFSAS
-693 NGSNLVIGYNATW
+693 GSNLVIGYNSTW
-706 TGNSVSSSGTVSFG
+706 TDHNVSSSGTVSFG

-731 GPWPYYQCIGTT
+731 GPWPYYQCTGTT
-743 NGAYSAYHVYI
+743 NGTYSAYHVYI

-779 INIANATI
+779 VNIANATI
-787 TQHNAGAYSSSMTF
+787 TQHNAGIYSSSMTF
-801 STQNMDSSQNLNGLN
+801 STQDMDNSQNLNDLN
-816 ANGKLSVYGA
+816 ANGTLSVYGA

-839 NAGQATFENTNFN
+839 NAGKAVFENTNFN

-882 ASFNN
+882 ASFDNT
-887 ANFNNSASFNFNNS
+887 NFNNSTSFNFNNS

-917 LQIAGNAVFGN
+917 LQIAGSAVFGN
-928 STNSDGSQNTANFN
+928 SANGSQNNANFN

-948 IAGNATFDNMAFNG
+948 ISGNATFDNVVFNS
-962 PTNTSVKG
+962 PTNMSVKG

-979 KNLNAPLSFGDGMIN
+979 KNLNAPLSFGDGTITFN
-994 FSAHS
+994 AHS
-999 VINIGE
+999 VINIAE

-1035 INYQGHGAS
+1035 INYQWHGAS
-1044 SEKLVSSAGNGIYD
+1044 SEKLVSSVGNGVYD
-1058 VVYSFNNQTYNFQEV
+1058 VVYSFNNQTYNFQEI

-1091 YVDME
+1091 YMDME
-1096 KSDHLYYQNA
+1096 KSDHLYYKDVA
-1106 LGFMTYMP
+1106 GFMTYMP
-1114 NSYNNNLGNLNNTI
+1114 NSYNNNLGNSNNTI
-1128 YYYDKSIDFY
+1128 YYYDNSIDFY

-1150 SQTLTGQNSAIVFG
+1150 SQTFTGQNSTIVFG

-1250 TLYNRAAG
+1250 TLYNRTAG

-1287 KGNPNFSFN
+1287 GGNPNFSFN

-1317 FKFNAVNAISFTNSS
+1317 FKFNAANTISFANST
-1332 NLSSGLYQISAKSVL
+1332 NLSFGLYQMQAKSVS

-1366 ISLSQNA
+1366 INLSQNA
-1373 SINASNHSTLE
+1373 SINASNHSTLD
-1384 LSGDLNLNDTSSL
+1384 LQGDLNLNDTSSL

-1409 ATINDYAS
+1409 ATINDYTR
-1417 LIASNG
+1417 LIVNDDSR
-1423 SHLNF
+1423 LNF
-1428 NGAVNFNSANIT
+1428 NGTTNFNSANIT
-1440 TSLSDSSIVFK
+1440 TSLNHSSIVFK
-1451 GASSLGG
+1451 GAISLGG
-1458 QFNLSNNSFLD
+1458 QFNLSNNSSLD

-1483 FYNNAFSQSP
+1483 FYDNAFSQSP
-1493 ITFHQALDIKAPLSL
+1493 ITFHQTLDIKAPLSL

-1515 NNSSVLNLKNSQLV
+1515 NNSSVLDLKNSQLV
-1529 FSDQGSLNIA
+1529 FGDQGSLNIA

-1546 LNDNKNRVYNIIQAD
+1546 LNDNKNRVYNIIQAG
-1561 MNSNWYERISFFGMR
+1561 MSSNWYERINFFGMR
-1576 INDGIYDAKNQ
+1576 INDGIYDAINQ

-1623 LYNIGSEIFNYQK
+1623 LYNIGSEVFNYQK

-1648 DDAQGVFY
+1648 DDTEGVFY
-1656 LTSSVKGYY
+1656 LTSNVKGYY

-1684 LTSESSV
+1684 LISDSSV

-1744 LSNLKGDALNQLTKL
+1744 LSDLNSNALNQLTKL
-1759 ITPSDW
+1759 ITPNDW

-1778 VVQNFNNGAL
+1778 VVQNFNNGTL
-1788 IIGATK
+1788 IVGAAK
-1794 IGQTNT
+1794 IGQTDT
-1800 NSTVVFGGLG
+1800 NSAVVFGGLG

-1877 QTSLILNQ
+1877 QTSLVLNQ

-1926 NKAGGLGNLIVNTLG
+1926 NKAGGLGNLIADTLG
-1941 SGSVI
+1941 SNSVI
-1946 GGYLTPEQKNQTLS
+1946 GGHLTPEQKNQTLS

-2037 ANDIGQVISVML
+2037 ANDIGQVISVIL
-2049 QDIVKPSE
+2049 QDIVKPSS
-2057 ALQNDVVALGKQMI
+2057 ALKNDVVALGKQMI
-2071 GEFLGQDML
+2071 GEFLGQDTL

-2102 KGLGPIYEQGLGD
+2102 KGLGSIYEQGLGD
-2115 LIPNLGKKGLFAP
+2115 LMPSLGKKGLFAP

-2136 RGDFSFNAQGNVFVQ
+2136 KGDFSFNAQGNVFVQ

-2160 GTLSFNAGN
+2160 GAISFNAGDM
-2169 SLIFAGNNHIAFTN
+2169 LIFAGNNRISFTN
-2183 HSGTLNLLSNQV
+2183 HAGALNLLSDQV
-2195 SNINITTLDASNG
+2195 SNINITTLNASND
-2208 LKINAANNNVSVS
+2208 LKINASNNNVSVS

-2232 QQSDP
+2232 GQNNP
-2237 ITTNT
+2237 TTANI
-2242 ANPCALSA
+2242 ANPCALST
-2250 QSANG
+2250 QSANNT
-2255 ASSNNASNNA
+2255 SSSNASNNA
-2265 PIALNNNDESLMVTA
+2265 QIALNNNDESLIITA

-2347 NNNATQKIGVLQ
+2347 DNNATRKIEVLH
-2359 NLVIASNASL
+2359 NLTIASNASL

-2379 GALNNFGAIHF
+2379 GALNNFGTIHF
-2390 NLENIQTPA
+2390 NLENIQTPT

-2412 TQTPFINVNNSMA
+2412 TQTPFMNVNNSMA
-2425 NNTTYT
+2425 DNTTHT

-2451 LKLYTLININGNHI
+2451 LNLYTLININGNHI

-2491 LPNSNNASPNNILSL
+2491 LPNSNNASQNNILSL
-2506 SVLHN
+2506 SVLYN
-2511 QVKMSYGDKVMD
+2511 QIKMSYGAKVMD
-2523 FTPPTLQDYIVGIQ
+2523 FTPPTLQDYIAGIQ

-2560 MIKTKENPLF
+2560 MMETKENPLF
-2570 APIYLEN
+2570 APIYLQN
-2577 HSLNEILDATKDL
+2577 HSLNEILGVAKDL
-2590 QNTASLISNPNFR
+2590 LNTASLISNPNFR
-2603 DNATNLLELASYTQ
+2603 NNATNLLELASYTQ

-2627 FRAREGESNFSERLL
+2627 FRAREGESDFSERLL

-2652 NPSEIFVKYSQPNK
+2652 NSGEVFVKYPQPNK
-2666 HPNNLWVQG
+2666 HSNNLWVQG
-2675 VGGAS
+2675 IGGAS
-2680 FISGGNGTLYGLNVG
+2680 FISGGNGTLYGLNAG

-2702 VILGGYVAYGY
+2702 MILGGYVAYGY
-2713 SGFNGNIMRSLGNNV
+2713 SGFNGNIMHSLANNV

-2740 NEFTLSANETYGGNA
+2740 NEFTLSANEIYGGNA
-2755 SHINSSNSLLSV
+2755 SSINSSNSLLSV
-2767 LNQRYNYNTWTTS
+2767 LNQRYSYNTWTTS

-2800 QVGLSYHF
+2800 QVGLSYYF

-2818 QNPAYQQFVMHSNP
+2818 NDAAYKQFLMHSNP

-2838 TLNMGLESRKYFGKN
+2838 TLNMGLEGRKYFGKN

-2863 RDLLIKAKGDNMVRF
+2863 RDLLIKSKGGNVVRF

-2888 GEIFNTF
+2888 GEVFNTF
-2895 ASVITGGEMHLWRL
+2895 ASVVTGGEMHLWRL

-2926 LNITGNVG
+2926 INITGNVG

>member
-1 MKQFK
+1 MKKFK
-6 KKPKKIKRSQK
+6 KKPKSIKRSHQNQK
-17 IILKRPLWLMPLLIG
+17 TILKRPLWLAPLLIS

-44 ILGLSWGEKSQKV
+44 ILGLSWGEKSQRV

-66 WSCDKWEEKTQQ
+66 WRCDKWEEKTQQ
-78 FTGNQLITK
+78 YTGNQLITK

-95 NYYHSQNNQDITA
+95 NYYHTQNNQNITA

-126 GGEYNGG
+126 GGENNGG
-133 NLDIELGSN
+133 NLNIELGSN

-147 GANSGNSFTS
+147 GASSGNSFTS

-192 TGTATLNLNANKVT
+192 TGIATLNLKADKVN
-206 INSNINA
+206 INSNISA
-213 YKTSQVNIGNANS
+213 FKTSQVNVGNANS
-226 AITINSVSLSG
+226 VITIGSVSLSG
-237 DTCSSLAK
+237 DVCSSLASV
-245 IGSGANCSSSGPSY
+245 GVGANCSTSGPSY

-265 SATNTTFSNASG
+265 NATNTAFSNANG
-277 SFTFEESAN
+277 SFTFEENAT

-299 NKGFNATNNT
+299 NKEFKATNNT
-309 AFNSGSFTFKG
+309 AFNSGSFNFKG
-320 TSSFNN
+320 ASSFNS
-326 ATFSNASYTFD
+326 ASFSNATYTFND
-337 NQATFQNS
+337 QATFQNS

-354 NNQSNPTNSAQH
+354 NNQTNQSAQH
-366 PQILFEN
+366 PQI
-373 SSFNGGIFT
+373 
-382 FNNQTNPTN
+382 Q
-391 SAQHPQILFENSSF
+391 NSSF
-405 SGSTT
+405 SGNAT
-410 TLKGSATFEQA
+410 TLKGSVIFQQA

-431 QNASFDNA
+431 QNASFNNA

-452 ASFNNTSFNTPVDT
+452 ASFNSTTFNTSVDT

-481 DLKNGSTLDF
+481 DLNNGSTLDF

-500 GATFNLTSLGSEK
+500 GTTFNLTNLGDK
-513 SVTILNSSG
+513 NSVTILNSSG
-522 GITYNHLLNHALNSL
+522 GITYNHLLNHAINGL
-537 TNALKTTE
+537 TNALKTSE

-558 DMITYNGVTGQ
+558 EMITYNGVTGQ
-569 LLSENAATPKNTDS
+569 LLNGNAATSKPTDS
-583 SPSAPTKDSPQ
+583 SPPKSPTNSTQ

-612 FSPNSIIIQA
+612 FSHNSIIIQA
-622 LESGTYTPPPTI
+622 LESGTYTPPPVI
-634 SGSQFDLSASNYIN
+634 NGSKFDLSASNYIN
-648 ANMPW
+648 ADMPW

-678 IWGSYTNSFKQTFST
+678 IWGSYTNSFKQTFSA
-693 NGSNLVIGYNATW
+693 NGSNLVIGYNSTW
-706 TGNSVSSSGTVSFG
+706 TDHNVSSSGTVSFG

-731 GPWPYYQCIGTT
+731 GPWPYYQCTGTT
-743 NGAYSAYHVYI
+743 NGTYSAYHVYI
-754 TANLRSGNRIGTGG
+754 TANLRSGNRMGTGG

-779 INIANATI
+779 VNIANATI
-787 TQHNAGAYSSSMTF
+787 TQHNAGIYSSSMTF
-801 STQNMDSSQNLNGLN
+801 STQSMDNSQNLNGLN
-816 ANGKLSVYGA
+816 ANGTLSVYGT

-839 NAGQATFENTNFN
+839 NAGQAVFENTNFN

-928 STNSDGSQNTANFN
+928 STNSVGNSTNSSGSQNNANFN

-948 IAGNATFDNMAFNG
+948 ISGNATFDNVVFNS

-979 KNLNAPLSFGDGMIN
+979 KNLNAPLSFGDGTIS

-1035 INYQGHGAS
+1035 INYQGAS
-1044 SEKLVSSAGNGIYD
+1044 SEKLVSSVGNGVYD
-1058 VVYSFNNQTYNFQEV
+1058 VVYSFNNQTYNFQEI

-1091 YVDME
+1091 YMDME

-1114 NSYNNNLGNLNNTI
+1114 NSYNNNLGNSNNTI
-1128 YYYDKSIDFY
+1128 YYYDNSIDFY

-1150 SQTLTGQNSAIVFG
+1150 SQTFTGQNSAIVFG

-1173 DAPQSNTIIRFGDN
+1173 DAPQSNAIIRFGDN

-1250 TLYNRAAG
+1250 TLYNCAAG

-1317 FKFNAVNAISFTNSS
+1317 FQFNAKNTINFTNST
-1332 NLSSGLYQISAKSVL
+1332 NLSSGLYQMQAKSVS

-1358 TSSIKANA
+1358 TSSIKASA
-1366 ISLSQNA
+1366 INLSQNA

-1384 LSGDLNLNDTSSL
+1384 LQGDLNLNDTSSL

-1402 AINVSNN
+1402 AINISNN
-1409 ATINDYAS
+1409 ATINDYAN
-1417 LIASNG
+1417 LIVNDG
-1423 SHLNF
+1423 SRLNF
-1428 NGAVNFNSANIT
+1428 NGAVHFNSANIT
-1440 TSLSDSSIVFK
+1440 TSLNNSSIVFK
-1451 GASSLGG
+1451 GAVSLGG
-1458 QFNLSNNSFLD
+1458 QFNLSNNSSLD

-1483 FYNNAFSQSP
+1483 FYDNAFSQSP
-1493 ITFHQALDIKAPLSL
+1493 IIFHQALDIKAPLSL

-1515 NNSSVLNLKNSQLV
+1515 NSSSVLNLKNSQLV
-1529 FSDQGSLNIA
+1529 FGDQGSLNIA

-1648 DDAQGVFY
+1648 DDAEGVFY

-1672 ASGSNNTTKNNN
+1672 ANGSNNTTKNNN
-1684 LTSESSV
+1684 LTSEYSI

-1706 HVYNKGYNFN
+1706 HIYNKGYNFN

-1744 LSNLKGDALNQLTKL
+1744 LSDLKGDALNQLTKL

-1794 IGQTNT
+1794 IGQTDT
-1800 NSTVVFGGLG
+1800 NSAVVFGGLG
-1810 YQKPCDY
+1810 YQTPCDY

-1914 ANILGEVAMQSI
+1914 ANILGEVAVQSI
-1926 NKAGGLGNLIVNTLG
+1926 NKAGGLGNLIVNMLG

-1946 GGYLTPEQKNQTLS
+1946 GGHLTPEQKNQTLS

-2049 QDIVKPSE
+2049 QDMVKPSE
-2057 ALQNDVVALGKQMI
+2057 ALQNDVMALGKQMI
-2071 GEFLGQDML
+2071 GEFLGQDVL

-2115 LIPNLGKKGLFAP
+2115 LIPSLGKKGLFAP

-2136 RGDFSFNAQGNVFVQ
+2136 KGDFSFNAQGNVFVQ

-2183 HSGTLNLLSNQV
+2183 HFGTLQLLSNQV

-2221 QGNLFINASCV
+2221 QGNLFINASCA
-2232 QQSDP
+2232 QQSTP
-2237 ITTNT
+2237 TAANIT
-2242 ANPCALSA
+2242 NPCALSA

-2255 ASSNNASNNA
+2255 ASSSNASNNA

-2295 DFSKIKGSANIK
+2295 DFSKIKGSANVK

-2318 ANNLTISNQAV
+2318 ANNLIISNQAV

-2347 NNNATQKIGVLQ
+2347 NNNATRKIEVLQ

-2369 STGIYGLEVG
+2369 SIGIYGLEVG
-2379 GALNNFGAIHF
+2379 GSLNHFGAIHF
-2390 NLENIQTPA
+2390 NLENTQTPT

-2412 TQTPFINVNNSMA
+2412 TQTPFMNVNNSMA

-2465 EEKNGV
+2465 EEKNGA

-2491 LPNSNNASPNNILSL
+2491 LPNSNNASQNNILSL
-2506 SVLHN
+2506 SVLYN
-2511 QVKMSYGDKVMD
+2511 QIKMSYGDKAMD

-2537 GQSALNQIEAIG
+2537 GQSALNQIEAVG

-2560 MIKTKENPLF
+2560 MMETKENPLF

-2577 HSLNEILDATKDL
+2577 HSLHEILGVAKDL
-2590 QNTASLISNPNFR
+2590 LNTASLISNPNFR

-2627 FRAREGESNFSERLL
+2627 FRSREGESDFSERLL

-2652 NPSEIFVKYSQPNK
+2652 NPSEVFVKYSQRSK
-2666 HPNNLWVQG
+2666 HQNNLWVQG
-2675 VGGAS
+2675 IGGAS
-2680 FISGGNGTLYGLNVG
+2680 FIAGGNGTLYGLNAG

-2713 SGFNGNIMRSLGNNV
+2713 SDFNGNIMRSLANNV

-2755 SHINSSNSLLSV
+2755 NNINSSNPLLSV
-2767 LNQRYNYNTWTTS
+2767 LNQRYSYNTWTTS

-2808 IGLSGMKGKM
+2808 IGLSGMKG
-2818 QNPAYQQFVMHSNP
+2818 NDAAYKQFLMHSNP

-2863 RDLLIKAKGDNMVRF
+2863 RDLLIKSKGGNMVRF

-2888 GEIFNTF
+2888 GEVFNTF

-2909 MYVNAGVGLKMG
+2909 VYVNAGVGLKMG

-2926 LNITGNVG
+2926 INITGNVG

>member
-1 MKQFK
+1 MKKFK
-6 KKPKKIKRSQK
+6 KKPKSIKRSHQK
-17 IILKRPLWLMPLLIG
+17 TILKRPLWLAPLLIG

-57 CVHRPWYAL
+57 CVHHPWYAL

-126 GGEYNGG
+126 GGENNGG
-133 NLDIELGSN
+133 ILNIELGSN
-142 ATFNL
+142 ATFDL
-147 GANSGNSFTS
+147 GAHSGNSFTS

-182 NRVGSGAGTH
+182 NRVGTGAGTH
-192 TGTATLNLNANKVT
+192 TGTATLNLNANQVN
-206 INSNINA
+206 INSNISA
-213 YKTSQVNIGNANS
+213 FKTSQVNIGNTNS
-226 AITINSVSLSG
+226 SITIGSVSLNG
-237 DTCSSLAK
+237 DVCSSLARV
-245 IGSGANCSSSGPSY
+245 GVGANCSTSGPSY

-265 SATNTTFSNASG
+265 NATNTAFSNASG
-277 SFTFEESAN
+277 SFTFEENAT

-299 NKGFNATNNT
+299 NKEISATNNT
-309 AFNSGSFTFKG
+309 AFNSGSFNFKG
-320 TSSFNN
+320 ASSFNG
-326 ATFSNASYTFD
+326 ASFSNASYTFN
-337 NQATFQNS
+337 NQATFNNS

-354 NNQSNPTNSAQH
+354 NDQNNQSAQH
-366 PQILFEN
+366 PQI
-373 SSFNGGIFT
+373 
-382 FNNQTNPTN
+382 Q
-391 SAQHPQILFENSSF
+391 NSSF
-405 SGSTT
+405 SGNTT
-410 TLKGSATFEQA
+410 TLKGFVDFQQA
-421 FNNSNHQLTI
+421 FNNSNHQLTM
-431 QNASFDNA
+431 QNVSFNNA
-439 TFNNTG
+439 NFSNTG
-445 KITIEKD
+445 KITINES
-452 ASFNNTSFNTPVDT
+452 ASFNDTTFNTSVDT
-466 NNMSVTG
+466 NNMAITG

-491 GSSKITLAQ
+491 GSSKVTLTQ
-500 GATFNLTSLGSEK
+500 GTTFNLTSLGDK
-513 SVTILNSSG
+513 NSVTILNSSG
-522 GITYNHLLNHALNSL
+522 GITYNNLLNHALNGL
-537 TNALKTTE
+537 TNALKTNE
-545 SSSKP
+545 SSLKP

-569 LLSENAATPKNTDS
+569 LLSANAAASKPADS
-583 SPSAPTKDSPQ
+583 SLSKSSSNPAQ

-612 FSPNSIIIQA
+612 FSHNSIIIQA

-634 SGSQFDLSASNYIN
+634 SGSQFDLSASNYIDS
-648 ANMPW
+648 NMPW

-678 IWGSYTNSFKQTFST
+678 IWGSYTNSFKQTFSAS
-693 NGSNLVIGYNATW
+693 NSNLVIGYNSTW
-706 TGNSVSSSGTVSFG
+706 TDHNVSSSGTVSFG
-720 DTSGSALNGHC
+720 DTSGSTLKGHC
-731 GPWPYYQCIGTT
+731 GPWPYYQCTGTT
-743 NGAYSAYHVYI
+743 NGTYSAYHVYI

-768 AANLVFNGVDS
+768 AANLIFNGVDS
-779 INIANATI
+779 VNIANAAI
-787 TQHNAGAYSSSMTF
+787 TQHNAGIYSSSMTF
-801 STQNMDSSQNLNGLN
+801 STQNMDNSQNLKGLN
-816 ANGKLSVYGA
+816 PNGKLLVYGT

-839 NAGQATFENTNFN
+839 NAGQAVFENTNFN

-882 ASFNN
+882 ASFDN
-887 ANFNNSASFNFNNS
+887 ANFNNSVSFNFNNS

-917 LQIAGNAVFGN
+917 LQIAGSAVFGN
-928 STNSDGSQNTANFN
+928 STNGSQNNANFN

-948 IAGNATFDNMAFNG
+948 ISGNATFDNVVFNG

-970 QVTLNNITL
+970 QVTLNSITL
-979 KNLNAPLSFGDGMIN
+979 KNLNAPLSFGDGTITFN
-994 FSAHS
+994 AHS
-999 VINIGE
+999 VINIAE

-1044 SEKLVSSAGNGIYD
+1044 SEKLVSSVGNGVYD
-1058 VVYSFNNQTYNFQEV
+1058 VVYSFNNQTYNFQEI
-1073 FSPNSISI
+1073 FSQNSISI

-1091 YVDME
+1091 YMDME

-1114 NSYNNNLGNLNNTI
+1114 NSYNNNLGNSNNTI
-1128 YYYDKSIDFY
+1128 YYYDNSIDFY

-1150 SQTLTGQNSAIVFG
+1150 SQTFTGQNSAIVFG

-1173 DAPQSNTIIRFGDN
+1173 DVPQSNAIIRFGDN

-1227 RISSGGGASLNF
+1227 RIFSGGGASLNF

-1258 TQSSSMNFIS
+1258 TQSSSMNFTS
-1268 NSANIQAQNSY
+1268 NNANIQAQNSY

-1287 KGNPNFSFN
+1287 GGNPNFSFN

-1309 YVGQTQSV
+1309 YVGTTQSV
-1317 FKFNAVNAISFTNSS
+1317 FKFNAKNAISFTNST
-1332 NLSSGLYQISAKSVL
+1332 NLSSGLYQMQAKSVL

-1366 ISLSQNA
+1366 INLSQNA

-1384 LSGDLNLNDTSSL
+1384 LQGDLNLNDTSSL

-1417 LIASNG
+1417 LIVNDG
-1423 SHLNF
+1423 SRLNF

-1440 TSLSDSSIVFK
+1440 TSLNNSSIVFK
-1451 GASSLGG
+1451 GAISLGG
-1458 QFNLSNNSFLD
+1458 QFNLSNNSSLD

-1483 FYNNAFSQSP
+1483 FYDNAFSQSP
-1493 ITFHQALDIKAPLSL
+1493 ITFHQTLDIKAPLSL

-1515 NNSSVLNLKNSQLV
+1515 NNNSVLNLKNSQLV

-1546 LNDNKNRVYNIIQAD
+1546 LNDNKNRVYNIIQAG
-1561 MNSNWYERISFFGMR
+1561 MNSNWYERINFFGMR
-1576 INDGIYDAKNQ
+1576 INDGVYDAINQ
-1587 TYSFTNPLNN
+1587 AYSFTNPLNN

-1623 LYNIGSEIFNYQK
+1623 LYNIGSEVFNYQK

-1648 DDAQGVFY
+1648 DDAEGVFY
-1656 LTSSVKGYY
+1656 LTSNVKGYY
-1665 NPNQSYQ
+1665 NLNQPYQ

-1744 LSNLKGDALNQLTKL
+1744 LSDLNSNALNQLTKL
-1759 ITPSDW
+1759 ITPNDW
-1765 KNINELIDNANNS
+1765 KNINEFIDNANNS
-1778 VVQNFNNGAL
+1778 VVQNFNNGTL
-1788 IIGATK
+1788 IVGAAK
-1794 IGQTNT
+1794 IGQTDT

-1877 QTSLILNQ
+1877 QTSLVLNQ

-1926 NKAGGLGNLIVNTLG
+1926 NKAGGLGNLIADTLG
-1941 SGSVI
+1941 SNSVI

-2071 GEFLGQDML
+2071 GEFLGQDTL

-2102 KGLGPIYEQGLGD
+2102 KGLGSIYEQGLGD
-2115 LIPNLGKKGLFAP
+2115 LIPSFGKKGLFAP

-2136 RGDFSFNAQGNVFVQ
+2136 KGDFNFNAQGNVFVQ

-2160 GTLSFNAGN
+2160 GALSFNAGDT
-2169 SLIFAGNNHIAFTN
+2169 LIFAGNNHISFTN
-2183 HSGTLNLLSNQV
+2183 HAGALQLLSNQV
-2195 SNINITTLDASNG
+2195 SNINITTLNASNG

-2221 QGNLFINASCV
+2221 QGNLFINASCAG
-2232 QQSDP
+2232 QSNP
-2237 ITTNT
+2237 TTANI
-2242 ANPCALSA
+2242 ANPCTLTT
-2250 QSANG
+2250 QSTNN

-2265 PIALNNNDESLMVTA
+2265 QIVLNNNDESLIVTA
-2280 NDFNFSGNIYANGVV
+2280 NDFNFLGNIYANGVV

-2329 LEKNASFVTN
+2329 LEKNASFTAN

-2347 NNNATQKIGVLQ
+2347 NNNAMRKIEVLQ
-2359 NLVIASNASL
+2359 NLTIASNASL

-2379 GALNNFGAIHF
+2379 GSLNHFGAIHF
-2390 NLENIQTPA
+2390 NLENTQTPT

-2412 TQTPFINVNNSMA
+2412 TQTPFMNVNNSMA

-2451 LKLYTLININGNHI
+2451 LNLYTLININGNHI

-2491 LPNSNNASPNNILSL
+2491 LPNPNNAHQNNILSL
-2506 SVLHN
+2506 SVLYN

-2523 FTPPTLQDYIVGIQ
+2523 FNPPNLQDYIVGIQ
-2537 GQSALNQIEAIG
+2537 GQSALNQIESVG

-2560 MIKTKENPLF
+2560 MMETKENPLF

-2577 HSLNEILDATKDL
+2577 HSLHEILGVAKDL
-2590 QNTASLISNPNFR
+2590 LNTASLISNPNFR

-2627 FRAREGESNFSERLL
+2627 FRAREGESDFSRRLL

-2675 VGGAS
+2675 IGGAS

-2713 SGFNGNIMRSLGNNV
+2713 SGFNGNIMHSLANNV

-2755 SHINSSNSLLSV
+2755 NNINSSNPLLSV
-2767 LNQRYNYNTWTTS
+2767 LNQRYSYNTWTTS

-2808 IGLSGMKGKM
+2808 IGLSGMKG
-2818 QNPAYQQFVMHSNP
+2818 NDAAYKQFLMHSNL

-2853 SYYFVTARLG
+2853 SYYFVMARLG
-2863 RDLLIKAKGDNMVRF
+2863 RDLLIESKGGNVVRF

-2888 GEIFNTF
+2888 GEVFNTF

-2909 MYVNAGVGLKMG
+2909 VYVNAGVGLKMG

-2926 LNITGNVG
+2926 INITGNVG

>member
-1 MKQFK
+1 MKKFK
-6 KKPKKIKRSQK
+6 KKPKSIKRSHQK
-17 IILKRPLWLMPLLIG
+17 TILKRPLWLAPLLIG

-37 VYADGTD
+37 VYANNLWDLLNPKVGGEYVHWVKGSQYCAWWEFAGC
-44 ILGLSWGEKSQKV
+44 LKNVWGANHKG
-57 CVHRPWYAL
+57 YDA
-66 WSCDKWEEKTQQ
+66 
-78 FTGNQLITK
+78 
-87 TWAGGNAA
+87 GNAA
-95 NYYHSQNNQDITA
+95 NYLSSQNYQAISVGNGNET
-108 NLKNDNGTYF
+108 GTYS
-118 LSGLYNYT
+118 LSGFTNYV
-126 GGEYNGG
+126 GG
-133 NLDIELGSN
+133 NLTI
-142 ATFNL
+142 NL
-147 GANSGNSFTS
+147 GNSVVLDLSGSNSFTS
-157 WYPNGHTNVTFSA
+157 YQGYHQGKDDVSFNVGAINLNGA
-170 GTINVN
+170 L
-176 NSVEVG
+176 EVG
-182 NRVGSGAGTH
+182 NRVGSGASTH
-192 TGTATLNLNANKVT
+192 TGTAALNLNANKVN
-206 INSNINA
+206 INSNISA
-213 YKTSQVNIGNANS
+213 FKTSQVNIGNANS
-226 AITINSVSLSG
+226 TITIGSVSLNG
-237 DTCSSLAK
+237 DTCSSLARV
-245 IGSGANCSSSGPSY
+245 GVGANCSTSGPSY

-265 SATNTTFSNASG
+265 NATNTAFSNASG
-277 SFTFEESAN
+277 SFTFEENAT
-286 FSGAKLNGGAFTF
+286 FSGAKLNGEAFIF
-299 NKGFNATNNT
+299 NKDFSATNNT
-309 AFNSGSFTFKG
+309 AFNSGNFNFKG
-320 TSSFNN
+320 ASSFNG
-326 ATFSNASYTFD
+326 ATFSDASYTFN

-354 NNQSNPTNSAQH
+354 NDQ
-366 PQILFEN
+366 
-373 SSFNGGIFT
+373 
-382 FNNQTNPTN
+382 NNQ

-405 SGSTT
+405 SGNAT
-410 TLKGSATFEQA
+410 TLKGFVHFQQA
-421 FNNSNHQLTI
+421 FNNSNRRLMV
-431 QNASFDNA
+431 QNASFNNA
-439 TFNNTG
+439 NFNNTG
-445 KITIEKD
+445 KITINES
-452 ASFNNTSFNTPVDT
+452 ASFNDTTFNTSINT
-466 NNMSVTG
+466 NNMTITG

-491 GSSKITLAQ
+491 GSSQVTLTQ
-500 GATFNLTSLGSEK
+500 GTTFNLTSLGDK
-513 SVTILNSSG
+513 NSVTILNSSG
-522 GITYNHLLNHALNSL
+522 GITYNNLLNHALNSL
-537 TNALKTTE
+537 TSVLKTNE
-545 SSSKP
+545 SSLKP

-558 DMITYNGVTGQ
+558 DMITYNGVAGQ
-569 LLSENAATPKNTDS
+569 LLSANAAASKPADS
-583 SPSAPTKDSPQ
+583 SPSKSSTNSAQ

-603 DTIYKLQET
+603 DIIYKLQET
-612 FSPNSIIIQA
+612 FSHNSIIIQA
-622 LESGTYTPPPTI
+622 LESGTYTPPPVI
-634 SGSQFDLSASNYIN
+634 SGSKFDLSASNYIN
-648 ANMPW
+648 SDTPW
-653 YDHKYYI
+653 YDHKSYI

-678 IWGSYTNSFKQTFST
+678 IWGSYTNSFKQTFSAS
-693 NGSNLVIGYNATW
+693 NSNLVIGYNSTW
-706 TGNSVSSSGTVSFG
+706 TDHNVSSSDTVSFG

-731 GPWPYYQCIGTT
+731 GPWPYYQCTGTT
-743 NGAYSAYHVYI
+743 NGTYSAYHVYI

-768 AANLVFNGVDS
+768 AANLVFNGADS
-779 INIANATI
+779 VNIANATI
-787 TQHNAGAYSSSMTF
+787 TQHNAGIYSSSMTF
-801 STQNMDSSQNLNGLN
+801 STQSMDNSQNVNGLN
-816 ANGKLSVYGA
+816 PNGTLLVYGA
-826 TFTNQAKDGKFIF
+826 TFANQAKDGKFIF
-839 NAGQATFENTNFN
+839 NAGKAVFENTNFN

-910 FTNANSN
+910 FTNTNSN
-917 LQIAGNAVFGN
+917 LQIAGSAVFGN
-928 STNSDGSQNTANFN
+928 SANGSQNNANFN

-948 IAGNATFDNMAFNG
+948 ISGNATFDNVVFNG
-962 PTNTSVKG
+962 PTNMSVKG

-979 KNLNAPLSFGDGMIN
+979 KNLNAPLSFGDGTITFN
-994 FSAHS
+994 AHS
-999 VINIGE
+999 VINIAE

-1044 SEKLVSSAGNGIYD
+1044 SEKLVSSAGNGVYD
-1058 VVYSFNNQTYNFQEV
+1058 VVYSFNNQTYNFQEI

-1091 YVDME
+1091 YMDME
-1096 KSDHLYYQNA
+1096 KSDHLYYKDVA
-1106 LGFMTYMP
+1106 GFMTYMP

-1128 YYYDKSIDFY
+1128 YYYDNSIDFY

-1150 SQTLTGQNSAIVFG
+1150 SQTFTGQNSAIVFG

-1173 DAPQSNTIIRFGDN
+1173 DVPQSNTIIRFGDN

-1258 TQSSSMNFIS
+1258 TQSSSMNFTS

-1279 FIDDTAQN
+1279 FIDDSAQN
-1287 KGNPNFSFN
+1287 GGNPNFSFN

-1317 FKFNAVNAISFTNSS
+1317 FKFNATNAISFTNST
-1332 NLSSGLYQISAKSVL
+1332 NLSSGLYQMQAKSVS

-1366 ISLSQNA
+1366 INLSQNA

-1384 LSGDLNLNDTSSL
+1384 LQGDLNLNDTSSL

-1402 AINVSNN
+1402 AISVSNN

-1417 LIASNG
+1417 LIVNDG
-1423 SHLNF
+1423 SRLNF
-1428 NGAVNFNSANIT
+1428 NGTTYFNSANIT
-1440 TSLSDSSIVFK
+1440 TSLNHSSIVFK
-1451 GASSLGG
+1451 GAISLGG
-1458 QFNLSNNSFLD
+1458 QFNLSNNSSLD

-1483 FYNNAFSQSP
+1483 FYDSTFSQSP

-1546 LNDNKNRVYNIIQAD
+1546 LNDNKNRVYNIIQVG
-1561 MNSNWYERISFFGMR
+1561 MNNNWYERIHFFGMR
-1576 INDGIYDAKNQ
+1576 INDGVYDAINQ

-1597 ALKITESFKDNQ
+1597 SLKITESFKDNQ

-1623 LYNIGSEIFNYQK
+1623 LYNIGSEVFNYQK

-1648 DDAQGVFY
+1648 DDAEGVFY
-1656 LTSSVKGYY
+1656 LTSNVKGYY

-1684 LTSESSV
+1684 LTSSSSV

-1744 LSNLKGDALNQLTKL
+1744 LSALNPNALNQLTKL
-1759 ITPSDW
+1759 ITPNDW
-1765 KNINELIDNANNS
+1765 KNINEFIDNANNS
-1778 VVQNFNNGAL
+1778 VVQNFNNGTL
-1788 IIGATK
+1788 IVGATK
-1794 IGQTNT
+1794 IEQTDT
-1800 NSTVVFGGLG
+1800 NSAVVFGGLG
-1810 YQKPCDY
+1810 YQTPCDY

-1926 NKAGGLGNLIVNTLG
+1926 SKAGGLGNLIVNTLG

-1978 TAIKDLIRQKLGFW
+1978 AAIKDLIRQKLGFW

-2049 QDIVKPSE
+2049 QDIVKPSK

-2071 GEFLGQDML
+2071 GEFLGQDTL

-2102 KGLGPIYEQGLGD
+2102 KGLGSIYEQGLGD

-2136 RGDFSFNAQGNVFVQ
+2136 KGDFSFNAQGNVFVQ

-2160 GTLSFNAGN
+2160 GAISFNAGN
-2169 SLIFAGNNHIAFTN
+2169 SLIFAGNNHISFTN
-2183 HSGTLNLLSNQV
+2183 HAGTLQLLSDQV
-2195 SNINITTLDASNG
+2195 SNINITTLNASNG

-2221 QGNLFINASCV
+2221 QGNLFINAGCV
-2232 QQSDP
+2232 KQSDP
-2237 ITTNT
+2237 ATTNI
-2242 ANPCALSA
+2242 ANPCALST
-2250 QSANG
+2250 QSANS
-2255 ASSNNASNNA
+2255 ASSSNASNNA
-2265 PIALNNNDESLMVTA
+2265 QIALNNNDESLMVTA

-2329 LEKNASFVTN
+2329 LEKNASFMAN

-2347 NNNATQKIGVLQ
+2347 NNNATRKIEVLQ
-2359 NLVIASNASL
+2359 NLTIASNASL

-2379 GALNNFGAIHF
+2379 GALNNSGAIHF
-2390 NLENIQTPA
+2390 NLENIQTPT

-2412 TQTPFINVNNSMA
+2412 TQTPFMNINNSIA

-2451 LKLYTLININGNHI
+2451 LNLYTLININGNRI

-2491 LPNSNNASPNNILSL
+2491 LPDSNNAHQNNILSL
-2506 SVLHN
+2506 SVLYN
-2511 QVKMSYGDKVMD
+2511 QIKMSYGDKVMD

-2537 GQSALNQIEAIG
+2537 GQSALNQIEAVG
-2549 GNNAIKWLSTL
+2549 GNAIKWLSTL
-2560 MIKTKENPLF
+2560 MMETKENPLF

-2577 HSLNEILDATKDL
+2577 HSLNEILGVAKDL
-2590 QNTASLISNPNFR
+2590 LNTASLISNPNFR
-2603 DNATNLLELASYTQ
+2603 NNATNLLELASYTQ

-2627 FRAREGESNFSERLL
+2627 FRSREGESDFSERLL

-2652 NPSEIFVKYSQPNK
+2652 NPSEVFIKYSQPNK

-2675 VGGAS
+2675 IGGAS
-2680 FISGGNGTLYGLNVG
+2680 FISGGNGTLYGLNAG

-2713 SGFNGNIMRSLGNNV
+2713 SGFNGNIMHSLANNV

-2740 NEFTLSANETYGGNA
+2740 NEFTLSANETYEGNA
-2755 SHINSSNSLLSV
+2755 SSINSSNSLLSV

-2808 IGLSGMKGKM
+2808 IGLSGMKG
-2818 QNPAYQQFVMHSNP
+2818 NDAAYKQFLMHSNP

-2863 RDLLIKAKGDNMVRF
+2863 RDLLIKSKGNNVVRF

-2888 GEIFNTF
+2888 GEVFNTF
-2895 ASVITGGEMHLWRL
+2895 ASMITGGEMHLWRL
-2909 MYVNAGVGLKMG
+2909 VYVNAGVGLKMG

-2926 LNITGNVG
+2926 INITGNVG

>member
-6 KKPKKIKRSQK
+6 KKPKSIKRSHQK
-17 IILKRPLWLMPLLIG
+17 AILKRPLWLMPLLIG

-37 VYADGTD
+37 AYADGTD

-57 CVHRPWYAL
+57 CVHHPWYAL

-126 GGEYNGG
+126 GGENNGG

-147 GANSGNSFTS
+147 GASSGNSFTS

-192 TGTATLNLNANKVT
+192 TGIATLNLNANKVT
-206 INSNINA
+206 INSNISA
-213 YKTSQVNIGNANS
+213 YKTSQVNVGNANS
-226 AITINSVSLSG
+226 TITISSATLSG

-245 IGSGANCSSSGPSY
+245 VGVGANCSSAGPSY
-259 SFKGTT
+259 SFKGNV
-265 SATNTTFSNASG
+265 SATNTTFNNASG
-277 SFTFEESAN
+277 SFTFEENAT

-299 NKGFNATNNT
+299 NKEVSATNNT
-309 AFNSGSFTFKG
+309 AFNSGNFTFKG
-320 TSSFNN
+320 TSSFNG
-326 ATFSNASYTFD
+326 ASFSNAVYTFD

-354 NNQSNPTNSAQH
+354 NNQNNQTNNAQH
-366 PQILFEN
+366 PQIV
-373 SSFNGGIFT
+373 
-382 FNNQTNPTN
+382 
-391 SAQHPQILFENSSF
+391 FENSSF
-405 SGSTT
+405 SGNAT
-410 TLKGSATFEQA
+410 TLKGSVNFQQA

-431 QNASFDNA
+431 QNASFNNA

-452 ASFNNTSFNTPVDT
+452 ASFNNTAFNTPIDA
-466 NNMSVTG
+466 NNMTITG
-473 SVTLSGKN
+473 GVTLSGKN
-481 DLKNGSTLDF
+481 DLKNGATLDF
-491 GSSKITLAQ
+491 GSSKVTLAQ
-500 GATFNLTSLGSEK
+500 GTIFNLTTLGSEK

-522 GITYNHLLNHALNSL
+522 GITYNHLLNHALNGL

-545 SSSKP
+545 SPSKP

-569 LLSENAATPKNTDS
+569 LLSENAATPKPADS
-583 SPSAPTKDSPQ
+583 SPSKSSTNSTQ

-622 LESGTYTPPPTI
+622 LESGTYTPPPVI
-634 SGSQFDLSASNYIN
+634 NGSKFDLSASNYIN
-648 ANMPW
+648 ADMPW

-678 IWGSYTNSFKQTFST
+678 IWGSYTNSFKQTFSAS
-693 NGSNLVIGYNATW
+693 NSNLVIGYNATW

-720 DTSGSALNGHC
+720 DISGSALNGHC
-731 GPWPYYQCIGTT
+731 GPWPYYQCTGTT
-743 NGAYSAYHVYI
+743 NGTYSAYHVYI

-779 INIANATI
+779 VNIANATI
-787 TQHNAGAYSSSMTF
+787 TQHNAGIYSSSMTF

-839 NAGQATFENTNFN
+839 NAGQAVFENTNFN

-875 FEISAKN
+875 FEIGAKN

-887 ANFNNSASFNFNNS
+887 ANFNNSATFNFNNS

-928 STNSDGSQNTANFN
+928 STNSNGSQNNANFN

-948 IAGNATFDNMAFNG
+948 IAGNATFDNVVFNS

-970 QVTLNNITL
+970 KVTLNNITL
-979 KNLNAPLSFGDGMIN
+979 KNLNAPLSFGDGTIS

-1114 NSYNNNLGNLNNTI
+1114 NSYNNNLGNPNNTI
-1128 YYYDKSIDFY
+1128 YYYDNSIDFY

-1150 SQTLTGQNSAIVFG
+1150 SQTFTGQNSAIVFG
-1164 AKNIWTNAS
+1164 AKNIWTSVS
-1173 DAPQSNTIIRFGDN
+1173 DAPQSNVIIRFGDN

-1227 RISSGGGASLNF
+1227 RISSGGGVSLNF

-1258 TQSSSMNFIS
+1258 TQSSSMNFVS

-1317 FKFNAVNAISFTNSS
+1317 FKFNAVNAISFTNST
-1332 NLSSGLYQISAKSVL
+1332 NLSSGLYQMQAKSVL

-1384 LSGDLNLNDTSSL
+1384 LQGDLNLNDTSSL

-1402 AINVSNN
+1402 TINVSNN

-1417 LIASNG
+1417 LIASNNA
-1423 SHLNF
+1423 HLNF

-1440 TSLSDSSIVFK
+1440 TSLNNSSIVFK

-1458 QFNLSNNSFLD
+1458 QFNLSNHSSLD

-1483 FYNNAFSQSP
+1483 FYDNAFSQSP
-1493 ITFHQALDIKAPLSL
+1493 ITFHQALNIKAPLSL

-1515 NNSSVLNLKNSQLV
+1515 NNNSVLNLKNSQLV

-1546 LNDNKNRVYNIIQAD
+1546 LNGNKNRVYNIIQAG
-1561 MNSNWYERISFFGMR
+1561 MNNNWYERISFFGMR

-1684 LTSESSV
+1684 LSSESSV

-1744 LSNLKGDALNQLTKL
+1744 LSNLKGDALSQLTKL

-1765 KNINELIDNANNS
+1765 KNINEFIDNANNS

-1800 NSTVVFGGLG
+1800 NSAVVFGGLG

-2027 LFNQITGFIS
+2027 LFNQITSFIS

-2071 GEFLGQDML
+2071 GEFLGQDTL

-2115 LIPNLGKKGLFAP
+2115 LIPNLGNKGLFAP
-2128 YGLSQVWQ
+2128 YGLSQAWQ
-2136 RGDFSFNAQGNVFVQ
+2136 KGDFSFNAQGNIFVQ

-2169 SLIFAGNNHIAFTN
+2169 ALIFAGNNHIAFTN
-2183 HSGTLNLLSNQV
+2183 HFGTLNLLSNQV

-2221 QGNLFINASCV
+2221 QGDLFINASCA

-2237 ITTNT
+2237 TTASAT
-2242 ANPCALSA
+2242 NPCTTA
-2250 QSANG
+2250 QNN
-2255 ASSNNASNNA
+2255 ASSSNASNNA
-2265 PIALNNNDESLMVTA
+2265 PIALNNNDESLVVAA
-2280 NDFNFSGNIYANGVV
+2280 NGFNFSGNIYANGVV
-2295 DFSKIKGSANIK
+2295 DFSKIKGSANVK

-2339 NLNIQGAF
+2339 NLNIQGVF
-2347 NNNATQKIGVLQ
+2347 NNNATRKIEVLQ

-2379 GALNNFGAIHF
+2379 GALNNLGTIHF
-2390 NLENIQTPA
+2390 NLENSQTPTN

-2431 LLKSSRYIDYNI
+2431 LLKSSRYINYNI
-2443 NPNSLQSY
+2443 NPDSLQSY

-2511 QVKMSYGDKVMD
+2511 QIKMSYGNKAMD
-2523 FTPPTLQDYIVGIQ
+2523 FAPPTLQDYIVGIQ

-2549 GNNAIKWLSTL
+2549 GNSAINWLSTL

-2652 NPSEIFVKYSQPNK
+2652 NPSEVFVKYSQLSK
-2666 HPNNLWVQG
+2666 HQNNLWIQG

-2713 SGFNGNIMRSLGNNV
+2713 SNFNGNIMRSLGNNV

-2740 NEFTLSANETYGGNA
+2740 NEFTLSANETYGDNA

-2863 RDLLIKAKGDNMVRF
+2863 RDLLIKSKGGNTVRF

-2926 LNITGNVG
+2926 INITGNVG

>member
-1 MKQFK
+1 MKKFK
-6 KKPKKIKRSQK
+6 KKPKSIKRSHQK
-17 IILKRPLWLMPLLIG
+17 TILKRPLWLAPLLIG

-37 VYADGTD
+37 VYANNLWDLLNPKVGGEYVHWVKGSQYCAWWEFAGC
-44 ILGLSWGEKSQKV
+44 LKNVWGANHKG
-57 CVHRPWYAL
+57 YDA
-66 WSCDKWEEKTQQ
+66 
-78 FTGNQLITK
+78 
-87 TWAGGNAA
+87 GNAA
-95 NYYHSQNNQDITA
+95 NYLSSQNYQAISVGSGNET
-108 NLKNDNGTYF
+108 GTYS
-118 LSGLYNYT
+118 LSSFTNYV
-126 GGEYNGG
+126 GG
-133 NLDIELGSN
+133 NLTI
-142 ATFNL
+142 NL
-147 GANSGNSFTS
+147 GNSVVLDLSGSNSFTS
-157 WYPNGHTNVTFSA
+157 YQGYNQGKDDVSFNVGAINLNGSL
-170 GTINVN
+170 
-176 NSVEVG
+176 EVG

-192 TGTATLNLNANKVT
+192 TGTATLNLNANKVN
-206 INSNINA
+206 IHSNISA
-213 YKTSQVNIGNANS
+213 FKTSQVNIGNANS
-226 AITINSVSLSG
+226 TITIGSVSLSG
-237 DTCSSLAK
+237 DTCSSLASV
-245 IGSGANCSSSGPSY
+245 GVGANCSNSGPSY

-265 SATNTTFSNASG
+265 SATNTAFSNANG
-277 SFTFEESAN
+277 SFTFEENAT
-286 FSGAKLNGGAFTF
+286 FSGAKWNGGAFTF
-299 NKGFNATNNT
+299 NKEFNATNNT
-309 AFNSGSFTFKG
+309 AFNSGSFNFKG
-320 TSSFNN
+320 ASSFNGANFNN
-326 ATFSNASYTFD
+326 ATYTFN
-337 NQATFQNS
+337 NQAAFQNS

-354 NNQSNPTNSAQH
+354 ND
-366 PQILFEN
+366 
-373 SSFNGGIFT
+373 
-382 FNNQTNPTN
+382 QTNQ

-405 SGSTT
+405 SGNAT
-410 TLKGSATFEQA
+410 TLKGFVNFQQA
-421 FNNSNHQLTI
+421 FNNSNHQLTM
-431 QNASFDNA
+431 QNASFNNA
-439 TFNNTG
+439 NFSNTG
-445 KITIEKD
+445 KITINES
-452 ASFNNTSFNTPVDT
+452 ASFNDTTFNTSINTS
-466 NNMSVTG
+466 NMTITG

-481 DLKNGSTLDF
+481 DLKKGSTLDF
-491 GSSKITLAQ
+491 GSSKITLTQ
-500 GATFNLTSLGSEK
+500 GTTFNLTSLGSEK

-522 GITYNHLLNHALNSL
+522 GITYNNLLNHALNSL
-537 TNALKTTE
+537 TNALKTNE
-545 SSSKP
+545 STSDP

-569 LLSENAATPKNTDS
+569 LLNENIAASKPTDS
-583 SPSAPTKDSPQ
+583 PPSKSSTNSTQ

-612 FSPNSIIIQA
+612 FSHNSIIIQA
-622 LESGTYTPPPTI
+622 LESGTYTPPPVI
-634 SGSQFDLSASNYIN
+634 SGSKFDLSASNYIN
-648 ANMPW
+648 ADMPW

-678 IWGSYTNSFKQTFST
+678 IWGSYTNSFKQTFSAS
-693 NGSNLVIGYNATW
+693 GSNLVIGYNATW
-706 TGNSVSSSGTVSFG
+706 TDHNISSNDTVSFG

-731 GPWPYYQCIGTT
+731 GPWPYYQCTGTT
-743 NGAYSAYHVYI
+743 DGTYSAYHVYI

-768 AANLVFNGVDS
+768 AANLVFNGIDS
-779 INIANATI
+779 VNIANATI
-787 TQHNAGAYSSSMTF
+787 TQHNAGIYSSSMTF
-801 STQNMDSSQNLNGLN
+801 STQGMDNSQNLNGLN
-816 ANGKLSVYGA
+816 ANGTLSVYGT
-826 TFTNQAKDGKFIF
+826 TFTNQAKDAKFIF

-852 GGSYQFSG
+852 GGSYQFNG
-860 DSLNFSNN
+860 DSLNFLNN

-901 NATTSFVGD
+901 SATTSFVGD
-910 FTNANSN
+910 FTNAHSN

-928 STNSDGSQNTANFN
+928 STNSDGSQNNANFN

-948 IAGNATFDNMAFNG
+948 VSGNATFDNVVFNG

-979 KNLNAPLSFGDGMIN
+979 KNLNAPLSFGDGTITFN
-994 FSAHS
+994 AHS
-999 VINIGE
+999 VVNIGG

-1044 SEKLVSSAGNGIYD
+1044 SEKLVSSVGNGVYD
-1058 VVYSFNNQTYNFQEV
+1058 VVYSFNNQTYNFQEI

-1091 YVDME
+1091 YMDME
-1096 KSDHLYYQNA
+1096 KSDHLYYQNT

-1114 NSYNNNLGNLNNTI
+1114 NSYNNNLGNSNNTI
-1128 YYYDKSIDFY
+1128 YYYDNSIDFY

-1150 SQTLTGQNSAIVFG
+1150 SQTFTGQNSAIVFG
-1164 AKNIWTNAS
+1164 AKNIWTDAS
-1173 DAPQSNTIIRFGDN
+1173 DAPQSNAIIRFGDN

-1258 TQSSSMNFIS
+1258 TQSSSMSFVS

-1287 KGNPNFSFN
+1287 GGNPNFSFN
-1296 ALNLDFSNSSFRG
+1296 ALNLDLSNSSFRG
-1309 YVGQTQSV
+1309 YVGKTQSV
-1317 FKFNAVNAISFTNSS
+1317 FKFNAKNAINFTNST
-1332 NLSSGLYQISAKSVL
+1332 NLSSGLYQMRAKSVL

-1366 ISLSQNA
+1366 INLSQNA

-1384 LSGDLNLNDTSSL
+1384 LQGDLNLNDTSSL

-1402 AINVSNN
+1402 TINVSNN
-1409 ATINDYAS
+1409 AVINDYAS
-1417 LIASNG
+1417 LVVNDG
-1423 SHLNF
+1423 SRLNF

-1440 TSLSDSSIVFK
+1440 TSLNHSSIVFK
-1451 GASSLGG
+1451 GAISLGG
-1458 QFNLSNNSFLD
+1458 QFNLSNNSSLD

-1483 FYNNAFSQSP
+1483 FYDNAFSQSP

-1515 NNSSVLNLKNSQLV
+1515 NSSSVLDLKNSQLV
-1529 FSDQGSLNIA
+1529 FGDQGSLNIA

-1546 LNDNKNRVYNIIQAD
+1546 LNDNKNRVYNIIQAG
-1561 MNSNWYERISFFGMR
+1561 MSSNWYERINFFGMR
-1576 INDGIYDAKNQ
+1576 INDGIYDAINQ

-1623 LYNIGSEIFNYQK
+1623 LYNIGSEVFNYQK

-1648 DDAQGVFY
+1648 DDAEGVFY
-1656 LTSSVKGYY
+1656 LTSNVKGYY

-1672 ASGSNNTTKNNN
+1672 ANGSNNTTKNND

-1706 HVYNKGYNFN
+1706 HIYNKGYNLN

-1735 LGNDFSLSS
+1735 LGNGFSLSS
-1744 LSNLKGDALNQLTKL
+1744 LNDLNSDALNELIKL
-1759 ITPSDW
+1759 ITPDDW

-1788 IIGATK
+1788 IVGATK
-1794 IGQTNT
+1794 IGQTDT
-1800 NSTVVFGGLG
+1800 NSAVVFGGLG

-1865 GTGGSASVTFNS
+1865 GTGGNASVTFNS

-1914 ANILGEVAMQSI
+1914 ANILGGVAVQSI
-1926 NKAGGLGNLIVNTLG
+1926 NKAGGLGNLIADTLG
-1941 SGSVI
+1941 SDSVI
-1946 GGYLTPEQKNQTLS
+1946 GGHLTPEQKNQTLS

-2037 ANDIGQVISVML
+2037 ANDIGQVVSVML
-2049 QDIVKPSE
+2049 QDIVKPSK
-2057 ALQNDVVALGKQMI
+2057 ALQSDVVALGKQMI
-2071 GEFLGQDML
+2071 GEFLGQDTL
-2080 NSLESLLQNQQIKS
+2080 NSLESLLQNQEIKS

-2102 KGLGPIYEQGLGD
+2102 KGLGSIYEQGLGD
-2115 LIPNLGKKGLFAP
+2115 LMPNLGKKGLFAP

-2160 GTLSFNAGN
+2160 GAISFNAGN
-2169 SLIFAGNNHIAFTN
+2169 SLIFAGNNQISFTN
-2183 HSGTLNLLSNQV
+2183 HAGTLQLLSDQV
-2195 SNINITTLDASNG
+2195 SNINITTLNASNG

-2221 QGNLFINASCV
+2221 QGNLFVNASCT
-2232 QQSDP
+2232 QQNNP
-2237 ITTNT
+2237 TTANI

-2250 QSANG
+2250 QSVNG
-2255 ASSNNASNNA
+2255 TSSASNDA
-2265 PIALNNNDESLMVTA
+2265 QIALNNNDESLMVTA
-2280 NDFNFSGNIYANGVV
+2280 NGFNFSGNIYANGVV
-2295 DFSKIKGSANIK
+2295 DFSKIKGSATIK

-2347 NNNATQKIGVLQ
+2347 NNNATRKIEVLQ
-2359 NLVIASNASL
+2359 NLTIASNASL

-2379 GALNNFGAIHF
+2379 GALNHFGAIHF
-2390 NLENIQTPA
+2390 NLENIQTPT

-2412 TQTPFINVNNSMA
+2412 TQAPFINVNNSMA
-2425 NNTTYT
+2425 DNTTYT

-2451 LKLYTLININGNHI
+2451 LNLYTLININGNHI
-2465 EEKNGV
+2465 KEKNGV

-2491 LPNSNNASPNNILSL
+2491 LPNSNNAHQNNILSL
-2506 SVLHN
+2506 SVLYN
-2511 QVKMSYGDKVMD
+2511 QIKISYGDKVMD
-2523 FTPPTLQDYIVGIQ
+2523 FTPPALQDYIVGIQ
-2537 GQSALNQIEAIG
+2537 GQSVLNQIEAVG

-2560 MIKTKENPLF
+2560 MMETKENPLF

-2577 HSLNEILDATKDL
+2577 HSLNEILGVAKDL
-2590 QNTASLISNPNFR
+2590 LNTASLISNPNFR
-2603 DNATNLLELASYTQ
+2603 NNATNLLELASYTQ

-2627 FRAREGESNFSERLL
+2627 FRAREGESDFSERLL

-2652 NPSEIFVKYSQPNK
+2652 NPGEVFVKYSQLSK

-2675 VGGAS
+2675 IGGAS
-2680 FISGGNGTLYGLNVG
+2680 FISGGNGTLYGLNAG

-2702 VILGGYVAYGY
+2702 VILGGYMAYGY
-2713 SGFNGNIMRSLGNNV
+2713 SGFNGNIMHSLANNV
-2728 DVGMYARAFLKR
+2728 DVGVYARAFLKR

-2755 SHINSSNSLLSV
+2755 NSINSSNSLLSV
-2767 LNQRYNYNTWTTS
+2767 LNQRYSYNTWTTS

-2818 QNPAYQQFVMHSNP
+2818 NDAAYKQFLMHSNP

-2863 RDLLIKAKGDNMVRF
+2863 RNLLIKSKGGNVVRF
-2878 VGENT
+2878 MGENT

-2888 GEIFNTF
+2888 GEVFNTF
-2895 ASVITGGEMHLWRL
+2895 MSVVTGGEMHLWRL

-2926 LNITGNVG
+2926 INITGNVG

>member
-1 MKQFK
+1 MKKFK
-6 KKPKKIKRSQK
+6 KKPKSIKRSHQK
-17 IILKRPLWLMPLLIG
+17 TILKRPLWLAPLLIS

-37 VYADGTD
+37 VYANNLWDLLNPKVGGEYVHWVKGSQYCAWWEFAGC
-44 ILGLSWGEKSQKV
+44 LKNVWGANHKG
-57 CVHRPWYAL
+57 YDA
-66 WSCDKWEEKTQQ
+66 
-78 FTGNQLITK
+78 
-87 TWAGGNAA
+87 GNAA
-95 NYYHSQNNQDITA
+95 NYLSSQNYQAISVGSGNET
-108 NLKNDNGTYF
+108 GTYS
-118 LSGLYNYT
+118 LSGFTNYV
-126 GGEYNGG
+126 GG
-133 NLDIELGSN
+133 NLTI
-142 ATFNL
+142 NL
-147 GANSGNSFTS
+147 GNSVVLDLSGSNSFTS
-157 WYPNGHTNVTFSA
+157 YQGYNQGKDDVSFNVGAINLNGA
-170 GTINVN
+170 L
-176 NSVEVG
+176 EVG

-192 TGTATLNLNANKVT
+192 TGTATLNLNANKVN
-206 INSNINA
+206 INSNISA
-213 YKTSQVNIGNANS
+213 FKTSQVNIGNANS
-226 AITINSVSLSG
+226 AIIIGSVSLSG
-237 DTCSSLAK
+237 DTCSSLASV
-245 IGSGANCSSSGPSY
+245 GVGANCSTSGPSY

-265 SATNTTFSNASG
+265 NATNTAFSNASG
-277 SFTFEESAN
+277 SFTFEENAT

-299 NKGFNATNNT
+299 NKEFSATNNT
-309 AFNSGSFTFKG
+309 AFDSGSFNFKG
-320 TSSFNN
+320 ASSFNG
-326 ATFSNASYTFD
+326 ATFSDASYTFN
-337 NQATFQNS
+337 NQVTFQNS
-345 SFNGGTFTF
+345 SFNGRTFTF
-354 NNQSNPTNSAQH
+354 ND
-366 PQILFEN
+366 
-373 SSFNGGIFT
+373 
-382 FNNQTNPTN
+382 QTNQTN

-405 SGSTT
+405 SGNAT
-410 TLKGSATFEQA
+410 TLKGFVNFQQA
-421 FNNSNHQLTI
+421 FNNSNRQLI
-431 QNASFDNA
+431 MQNASFNNA
-439 TFNNTG
+439 DFNNTG
-445 KITIEKD
+445 KITIND
-452 ASFNNTSFNTPVDT
+452 STSFNNTTFNTSVNT
-466 NNMSVTG
+466 SNMTITG

-491 GSSKITLAQ
+491 GSSKVTLTQ
-500 GATFNLTSLGSEK
+500 GTTFNLTSLGSEK

-522 GITYNHLLNHALNSL
+522 GITYNNLLNHALNSL
-537 TNALKTTE
+537 TNALKTNE
-545 SSSKP
+545 SSSRP

-569 LLSENAATPKNTDS
+569 LLNENAATSKPTDS
-583 SPSAPTKDSPQ
+583 SPSKSSTNSTQ

-612 FSPNSIIIQA
+612 FSHNSIIIQA

-634 SGSQFDLSASNYIN
+634 SGSQFDLSASNYIDS
-648 ANMPW
+648 NMPW
-653 YDHKYYI
+653 YDHKSYI

-678 IWGSYTNSFKQTFST
+678 IWGSYTNSFKQTFSAS
-693 NGSNLVIGYNATW
+693 NSNLVIGYNSIW
-706 TGNSVSSSGTVSFG
+706 TDHNVSSSDTVSFG

-731 GPWPYYQCIGTT
+731 GPWPYYQCTGTT
-743 NGAYSAYHVYI
+743 DGTYSAYHVYI

-779 INIANATI
+779 VNIANATI
-787 TQHNAGAYSSSMTF
+787 TQHNAGIYSSSMTF
-801 STQNMDSSQNLNGLN
+801 STQSMDNSQNLNDLN
-816 ANGKLSVYGA
+816 ANGTLSVYGT

-839 NAGQATFENTNFN
+839 NAGKAVFENTNFN

-910 FTNANSN
+910 FTNAHSN

-928 STNSDGSQNTANFN
+928 SANGSQNNANFN

-948 IAGNATFDNMAFNG
+948 ISGNATFDNVVFNS

-979 KNLNAPLSFGDGMIN
+979 KNLNAPLSFGDGTITFN
-994 FSAHS
+994 AHS

-1044 SEKLVSSAGNGIYD
+1044 SEKLVSSAGNGVYD
-1058 VVYSFNNQTYNFQEV
+1058 VVYSFNNQTYNFQEI

-1091 YVDME
+1091 YMDME
-1096 KSDHLYYQNA
+1096 KSDHLYYKDVA
-1106 LGFMTYMP
+1106 GFMTYMP
-1114 NSYNNNLGNLNNTI
+1114 NSYNNNLGNSNNTI

-1150 SQTLTGQNSAIVFG
+1150 SQTFTGQNSAIVFG

-1258 TQSSSMNFIS
+1258 TQSSSMNFTS

-1279 FIDDTAQN
+1279 FIDDSAQN
-1287 KGNPNFSFN
+1287 GGNPNFSFN

-1309 YVGQTQSV
+1309 YVGKTQSV
-1317 FKFNAVNAISFTNSS
+1317 FKFNAANAISFTNST
-1332 NLSSGLYQISAKSVL
+1332 NLSSGLYQMQAKSVS

-1366 ISLSQNA
+1366 INLSQNA

-1384 LSGDLNLNDTSSL
+1384 LQGDLNLNDTSSL

-1417 LIASNG
+1417 LIASNNA
-1423 SHLNF
+1423 HINF
-1428 NGAVNFNSANIT
+1428 NGAVNFNSANTT
-1440 TSLSDSSIVFK
+1440 TSLNDSSIVFK
-1451 GASSLGG
+1451 GAISLGG
-1458 QFNLSNNSFLD
+1458 QFNLSNNSSLD

-1483 FYNNAFSQSP
+1483 FYDSAFSQSP

-1508 GGNLLNP
+1508 GGNLLTP

-1546 LNDNKNRVYNIIQAD
+1546 LNDNKNRVYNIIQAG
-1561 MNSNWYERISFFGMR
+1561 MNNNWYERINFFGMR
-1576 INDGIYDAKNQ
+1576 INDGVYDAINQ

-1609 LSVTLSQIPGIKNT
+1609 LSVTLSQIPGIKNM
-1623 LYNIGSEIFNYQK
+1623 LYNIGSEVFNYQK

-1648 DDAQGVFY
+1648 DDAEGVFY
-1656 LTSSVKGYY
+1656 LTSNVKGYY

-1684 LTSESSV
+1684 LISGASV

-1744 LSNLKGDALNQLTKL
+1744 LSDLNSDALNQLTKL
-1759 ITPSDW
+1759 ITPNDW
-1765 KNINELIDNANNS
+1765 KNINEFIDNANNS
-1778 VVQNFNNGAL
+1778 VVQNFNNGTL
-1788 IIGATK
+1788 IVGATK
-1794 IGQTNT
+1794 IGQTDT
-1800 NSTVVFGGLG
+1800 NSAVVFGGLG

-1877 QTSLILNQ
+1877 QTSLVLNQ

-1926 NKAGGLGNLIVNTLG
+1926 NKAGGLGNLIADTLG
-1941 SGSVI
+1941 SNSVI
-1946 GGYLTPEQKNQTLS
+1946 GRHLTPEQKNQTLS

-2037 ANDIGQVISVML
+2037 ANDIGQVISVIL
-2049 QDIVKPSE
+2049 QDIVKPSN
-2057 ALQNDVVALGKQMI
+2057 ALKNDAVALGKQMI
-2071 GEFLGQDML
+2071 GEFLGQDTL

-2094 VLDKVLAA
+2094 VLDKVLVA
-2102 KGLGPIYEQGLGD
+2102 KGLGSIYEQGLGD
-2115 LIPNLGKKGLFAP
+2115 LMPNLGKKGLFAP

-2136 RGDFSFNAQGNVFVQ
+2136 KGDFSFNAQGNVFVQ

-2169 SLIFAGNNHIAFTN
+2169 SLIFARNNHISFTN
-2183 HSGTLNLLSNQV
+2183 HAGTLQLLSDQV
-2195 SNINITTLDASNG
+2195 SNINITTLNASNG

-2221 QGNLFINASCV
+2221 QGNLFINASCA

-2237 ITTNT
+2237 TAANI
-2242 ANPCALSA
+2242 ANPCALNT

-2255 ASSNNASNNA
+2255 ASSSNASNNA
-2265 PIALNNNDESLMVTA
+2265 QIALNNNDESLMVTA

-2329 LEKNASFVTN
+2329 LEKNASFMAN

-2347 NNNATQKIGVLQ
+2347 NNNATRKIEVLQ
-2359 NLVIASNASL
+2359 NLTIASNASL

-2390 NLENIQTPA
+2390 NLENIQTPT

-2412 TQTPFINVNNSMA
+2412 TQTPFMNVNNSMA

-2451 LKLYTLININGNHI
+2451 LNLYTLININGNHI

-2491 LPNSNNASPNNILSL
+2491 LPNSNNAHQNNILSL
-2506 SVLHN
+2506 SVLYN
-2511 QVKMSYGDKVMD
+2511 QIKMSYGDKAMD
-2523 FTPPTLQDYIVGIQ
+2523 FTPPTLQDYIVGIK
-2537 GQSALNQIEAIG
+2537 GQSALNKIEAVG

-2560 MIKTKENPLF
+2560 MMETKENPLF
-2570 APIYLEN
+2570 APIYLKN
-2577 HSLNEILDATKDL
+2577 HSLNEILGVAKDL
-2590 QNTASLISNPNFR
+2590 LNTASLISNPNFR
-2603 DNATNLLELASYTQ
+2603 NNATNLLELASYTQ

-2627 FRAREGESNFSERLL
+2627 FRSREGESDFSRRLL

-2652 NPSEIFVKYSQPNK
+2652 NPSEVFIKYSQPNK
-2666 HPNNLWVQG
+2666 HQNNLWVQG
-2675 VGGAS
+2675 IGGAS

-2713 SGFNGNIMRSLGNNV
+2713 SGFNGNIMHSLANNV

-2740 NEFTLSANETYGGNA
+2740 NEFTLSANETYEGNA
-2755 SHINSSNSLLSV
+2755 SNINSSNSLLSV
-2767 LNQRYNYNTWTTS
+2767 LNQRYSYNTWTTS

-2818 QNPAYQQFVMHSNP
+2818 NDAAYKQFLMHSNP

-2863 RDLLIKAKGDNMVRF
+2863 RDLLIKSKGDNVVRF

-2888 GEIFNTF
+2888 GEVFNTF

-2909 MYVNAGVGLKMG
+2909 VYVNAGVGLKMG

-2926 LNITGNVG
+2926 INITGNVG

>member
-1 MKQFK
+1 MKKFK
-6 KKPKKIKRSQK
+6 KKPKSIKRSHQK
-17 IILKRPLWLMPLLIG
+17 TILKRPLWLAPLLIG

-37 VYADGTD
+37 VYANNLWDLLNPKVGGEYVHWVKGSQYCAWWEFAGC
-44 ILGLSWGEKSQKV
+44 LKNVWGANHKG
-57 CVHRPWYAL
+57 YDA
-66 WSCDKWEEKTQQ
+66 
-78 FTGNQLITK
+78 
-87 TWAGGNAA
+87 GNAA
-95 NYYHSQNNQDITA
+95 NYLSSQNYQAISVGSGNET
-108 NLKNDNGTYF
+108 GTYS
-118 LSGLYNYT
+118 LSGFTNYV
-126 GGEYNGG
+126 GG
-133 NLDIELGSN
+133 NLTI
-142 ATFNL
+142 NL
-147 GANSGNSFTS
+147 GNSVVLDLSGSNSFTS
-157 WYPNGHTNVTFSA
+157 YQGYNQGKDDVSFNVGAINLNGA
-170 GTINVN
+170 L
-176 NSVEVG
+176 EVG

-192 TGTATLNLNANKVT
+192 TGTATLNLNANKVN
-206 INSNINA
+206 INSNISA
-213 YKTSQVNIGNANS
+213 FKTSQVNIGNANS
-226 AITINSVSLSG
+226 AITIGSVSLSG
-237 DTCSSLAK
+237 DTCSSLASV
-245 IGSGANCSSSGPSY
+245 GVGANCSTSGPSY

-265 SATNTTFSNASG
+265 NATNTAFSNASG
-277 SFTFEESAN
+277 SFTFEENAT

-299 NKGFNATNNT
+299 NKEFSATNNT
-309 AFNSGSFTFKG
+309 AFDSGSFNFKG
-320 TSSFNN
+320 ASSFNG
-326 ATFSNASYTFD
+326 ATFSDASYTFN

-354 NNQSNPTNSAQH
+354 NNQTNQ
-366 PQILFEN
+366 
-373 SSFNGGIFT
+373 
-382 FNNQTNPTN
+382 TN

-405 SGSTT
+405 SGNAT
-410 TLKGSATFEQA
+410 TLKGFVDFQQA
-421 FNNSNHQLTI
+421 FNNSNHQLI
-431 QNASFDNA
+431 VQNASFNNA
-439 TFNNTG
+439 NFNNTG
-445 KITIEKD
+445 KITINES
-452 ASFNNTSFNTPVDT
+452 ASFNNTTFNTSVNT
-466 NNMSVTG
+466 SNMTIAG

-491 GSSKITLAQ
+491 GSSQVTLTQ
-500 GATFNLTSLGSEK
+500 GTIFNLTSLGDK
-513 SVTILNSSG
+513 NSVTILNSSG
-522 GITYNHLLNHALNSL
+522 GITYNNLLNHALNSL
-537 TNALKTTE
+537 TNALKTNE
-545 SSSKP
+545 SSLKP

-569 LLSENAATPKNTDS
+569 LLSTDATTSKPADS
-583 SPSAPTKDSPQ
+583 SPSKSSTNPTQ

-603 DTIYKLQET
+603 DIIYKLQET
-612 FSPNSIIIQA
+612 FSHNSIIIQA
-622 LESGTYTPPPTI
+622 LESGTYTPPPII
-634 SGSQFDLSASNYIN
+634 SGSKFDLSASNYIDSN
-648 ANMPW
+648 TPW
-653 YDHKYYI
+653 YDHKSYI

-678 IWGSYTNSFKQTFST
+678 IWGSYTNSFKQTFSAS
-693 NGSNLVIGYNATW
+693 GSNLVIGYNSTW
-706 TGNSVSSSGTVSFG
+706 TDHNVSSSDTVSFG
-720 DTSGSALNGHC
+720 DISGSTLNGHC
-731 GPWPYYQCIGTT
+731 GPWPYYQCTGTT
-743 NGAYSAYHVYI
+743 NGTYGAYHVYI

-779 INIANATI
+779 VNIANATI
-787 TQHNAGAYSSSMTF
+787 TQHNAGIYSSSMTF
-801 STQNMDSSQNLNGLN
+801 STQGMDNSQNLNGLN
-816 ANGKLSVYGA
+816 PNGTLSVYGT

-839 NAGQATFENTNFN
+839 NIGKAVFENTNFN

-875 FEISAKN
+875 FEIGAKN
-882 ASFNN
+882 ASFDNT
-887 ANFNNSASFNFNNS
+887 NFNNSASFNFNNS

-917 LQIAGNAVFGN
+917 LQIAGSAVFGN
-928 STNSDGSQNTANFN
+928 SANDSQNNANFN

-948 IAGNATFDNMAFNG
+948 ISGNATFDNVVFNS
-962 PTNTSVKG
+962 PTNMSVKG

-979 KNLNAPLSFGDGMIN
+979 KNLNAPLSFGDGTITFN
-994 FSAHS
+994 AHS
-999 VINIGE
+999 VINIAE

-1044 SEKLVSSAGNGIYD
+1044 SEKLVSSVGNSVYD
-1058 VVYSFNNQTYNFQEV
+1058 VVYSFNNQTYNFQEI

-1091 YVDME
+1091 YMDME
-1096 KSDHLYYQNA
+1096 KSDHLHYQSV

-1114 NSYNNNLGNLNNTI
+1114 NSYNNNLGNSNNTI
-1128 YYYDKSIDFY
+1128 YYYDNSIDFY

-1150 SQTLTGQNSAIVFG
+1150 SQTFTGENSAIVFG

-1258 TQSSSMNFIS
+1258 TQSSSMNFVS

-1287 KGNPNFSFN
+1287 GGNPNFSFN

-1317 FKFNAVNAISFTNSS
+1317 FKFNAKNAINFTNST
-1332 NLSSGLYQISAKSVL
+1332 NLSSGLYQMQAKSVL

-1366 ISLSQNA
+1366 INLSQNA

-1384 LSGDLNLNDTSSL
+1384 LQGDLNLNDTSSL

-1417 LIASNG
+1417 LIASNNA
-1423 SHLNF
+1423 HINF
-1428 NGAVNFNSANIT
+1428 NGAVNFNSANTT
-1440 TSLSDSSIVFK
+1440 TSLNDSSIVFK
-1451 GASSLGG
+1451 GAISLGG
-1458 QFNLSNNSFLD
+1458 QFNLSNNSSLD

-1483 FYNNAFSQSP
+1483 FYDNAFSQSP

-1546 LNDNKNRVYNIIQAD
+1546 LNDNKNRVYNIIQAG
-1561 MNSNWYERISFFGMR
+1561 MNNNWYERINFFDMH
-1576 INDGIYDAKNQ
+1576 INDGVYDAINQ

-1623 LYNIGSEIFNYQK
+1623 LYNIGSEVFNYQK

-1648 DDAQGVFY
+1648 DDAEGVFY
-1656 LTSSVKGYY
+1656 FTSNVKGYY

-1684 LTSESSV
+1684 LTSDSSV

-1744 LSNLKGDALNQLTKL
+1744 LSDLNSNALNQITKL
-1759 ITPSDW
+1759 ITPNDW
-1765 KNINELIDNANNS
+1765 KNINEFVDNANNS
-1778 VVQNFNNGAL
+1778 VVQNFNNGTL
-1788 IIGATK
+1788 IVGAAK

-1800 NSTVVFGGLG
+1800 NSAVVFGGLG

-1877 QTSLILNQ
+1877 QTSLVLNQ

-1908 FNQAGL
+1908 FNQTGL

-1926 NKAGGLGNLIVNTLG
+1926 NKAGGLGNLIADTLG
-1941 SGSVI
+1941 SNSVI
-1946 GGYLTPEQKNQTLS
+1946 GGHLTPEQKNQTLS

-1978 TAIKDLIRQKLGFW
+1978 TTIKDLIRQKLGFW

-2037 ANDIGQVISVML
+2037 ANDIGQVISVIL
-2049 QDIVKPSE
+2049 QDIVKPSS
-2057 ALQNDVVALGKQMI
+2057 ALKNDVAALGKQMI
-2071 GEFLGQDML
+2071 GEFLGQDTL

-2102 KGLGPIYEQGLGD
+2102 KGLGSIYEQGLGD
-2115 LIPNLGKKGLFAP
+2115 LMPNLGKKGLFAP

-2136 RGDFSFNAQGNVFVQ
+2136 KGDFSFNAQGNVFVQ

-2160 GTLSFNAGN
+2160 GTLSFNAGDT
-2169 SLIFAGNNHIAFTN
+2169 LIFAGNNRISFTN
-2183 HSGTLNLLSNQV
+2183 HAGALNLLSDQV
-2195 SNINITTLDASNG
+2195 SNINITTLNASNG
-2208 LKINAANNNVSVS
+2208 LKINASNNNVSVS

-2232 QQSDP
+2232 GQNDP
-2237 ITTNT
+2237 TTVNI
-2242 ANPCALSA
+2242 ANPCALST
-2250 QSANG
+2250 QSTNG
-2255 ASSNNASNNA
+2255 ASSGNASNNA
-2265 PIALNNNDESLMVTA
+2265 QIALNNNDESLMVTA

-2329 LEKNASFVTN
+2329 LEKNASFMAN

-2347 NNNATQKIGVLQ
+2347 NNNATRKIEVLQ
-2359 NLVIASNASL
+2359 NLTIASNASL

-2390 NLENIQTPA
+2390 NLENIQTPI

-2412 TQTPFINVNNSMA
+2412 TQTPFMNVNNSMA

-2451 LKLYTLININGNHI
+2451 LNLYTLININGNHI

-2491 LPNSNNASPNNILSL
+2491 LPNPNNAHQNNILSL

-2511 QVKMSYGDKVMD
+2511 QIKMSYGDKVMD

-2537 GQSALNQIEAIG
+2537 GQSALNQIEAVG

-2560 MIKTKENPLF
+2560 MMETKENPLF
-2570 APIYLEN
+2570 APIYLKN
-2577 HSLNEILDATKDL
+2577 HSLHEILGVAKDL
-2590 QNTASLISNPNFR
+2590 LNTANLISNPNFR
-2603 DNATNLLELASYTQ
+2603 NNATNLLELASYTQ

-2627 FRAREGESNFSERLL
+2627 FRAREGESDFSKHLL

-2652 NPSEIFVKYSQPNK
+2652 NPGEVFVKYSQPNK

-2675 VGGAS
+2675 IGGAS

-2713 SGFNGNIMRSLGNNV
+2713 SGFNGNIMHSLANNV

-2740 NEFTLSANETYGGNA
+2740 NEFTLSANETYEGNA
-2755 SHINSSNSLLSV
+2755 SNINSSNSLLSV
-2767 LNQRYNYNTWTTS
+2767 LNQRYSYNTWTTS

-2818 QNPAYQQFVMHSNP
+2818 NDAAYKQFLMHSNP

-2863 RDLLIKAKGDNMVRF
+2863 RDLLIKSKGDNTVRF

-2888 GEIFNTF
+2888 GEVFNTF

-2926 LNITGNVG
+2926 INITGNVG

>member
-1 MKQFK
+1 MKKFK
-6 KKPKKIKRSQK
+6 KKPKNIKRSHQK
-17 IILKRPLWLMPLLIG
+17 TILKRPLWLAPLLIS

-37 VYADGTD
+37 VHADGTD

-57 CVHRPWYAL
+57 CVHHPWYAI

-126 GGEYNGG
+126 GGENNGG
-133 NLDIELGSN
+133 NLNIELGSN
-142 ATFNL
+142 ATFDL
-147 GANSGNSFTS
+147 GVHNGNSFTS
-157 WYPNGHTNVTFSA
+157 WYPNGHTNIAFSA

-192 TGTATLNLNANKVT
+192 TGTATLNLNANKVN
-206 INSNINA
+206 INSNISA
-213 YKTSQVNIGNANS
+213 FKTSQVNIGNANS
-226 AITINSVSLSG
+226 AITIGSVSLSG
-237 DTCSSLAK
+237 DTCSSLASV
-245 IGSGANCSSSGPSY
+245 GVGANCSTSGPSY

-265 SATNTTFSNASG
+265 NATNTAFSNASG
-277 SFTFEESAN
+277 SFTFEENAT

-299 NKGFNATNNT
+299 NKELNATNNT
-309 AFNSGSFTFKG
+309 AFNSGSFNFKDA
-320 TSSFNN
+320 SSFNG
-326 ATFSNASYTFD
+326 ATFSNASYIFN

-354 NNQSNPTNSAQH
+354 NNQTNQTNSAQH
-366 PQILFEN
+366 PQI
-373 SSFNGGIFT
+373 
-382 FNNQTNPTN
+382 Q
-391 SAQHPQILFENSSF
+391 NSSF
-405 SGSTT
+405 SGNAT
-410 TLKGSATFEQA
+410 TLKGFVDFQQA
-421 FNNSNHQLTI
+421 FNNSNHQLI
-431 QNASFDNA
+431 VQNASFNNA
-439 TFNNTG
+439 NFNNTG
-445 KITIEKD
+445 KITINES
-452 ASFNNTSFNTPVDT
+452 ASFNNTTFNTSVNT
-466 NNMSVTG
+466 SNMTIAG

-491 GSSKITLAQ
+491 GSSQVTLTQ
-500 GATFNLTSLGSEK
+500 GTTFNLTSLGDK
-513 SVTILNSSG
+513 NSVTILNSSG
-522 GITYNHLLNHALNSL
+522 GITYNNLLNHALNSL
-537 TNALKTTE
+537 TNALKTNE
-545 SSSKP
+545 SSLKP

-569 LLSENAATPKNTDS
+569 LLSTDAAASKPADS
-583 SPSAPTKDSPQ
+583 SPSKSSTNPTQ

-603 DTIYKLQET
+603 DIIYKLQET
-612 FSPNSIIIQA
+612 FSHNSIIIQA
-622 LESGTYTPPPTI
+622 LESGTYTPLPII
-634 SGSQFDLSASNYIN
+634 SGSKFDLSASNYIDS
-648 ANMPW
+648 NMPW
-653 YDHKYYI
+653 YDHKSYI

-678 IWGSYTNSFKQTFST
+678 IWGSYTNSFKQTFSAS
-693 NGSNLVIGYNATW
+693 GSNLVIGYNSTW
-706 TGNSVSSSGTVSFG
+706 TDHNVSSSDTVSFG
-720 DTSGSALNGHC
+720 DTSWSALNGHC
-731 GPWPYYQCIGTT
+731 GPWPYYQCTGTT
-743 NGAYSAYHVYI
+743 NGTYSAYHVYI

-768 AANLVFNGVDS
+768 AANLVFNGADS
-779 INIANATI
+779 VNIANATI
-787 TQHNAGAYSSSMTF
+787 TQHNAGIYSSSMTF
-801 STQNMDSSQNLNGLN
+801 STQIMDNSQNVNGLN
-816 ANGKLSVYGA
+816 PNGTLLVYGA

-839 NAGQATFENTNFN
+839 NAGKAVFENTNFN

-875 FEISAKN
+875 FEISAKS

-887 ANFNNSASFNFNNS
+887 ANFNNSTSFNFNNS
-901 NATTSFVGD
+901 SATTSFVGD

-917 LQIAGNAVFGN
+917 LQIAGSAVFGN
-928 STNSDGSQNTANFN
+928 SNNGSQNNANFN

-948 IAGNATFDNMAFNG
+948 ISGNATFDNVVFNS
-962 PTNTSVKG
+962 PTNMSVKG
-970 QVTLNNITL
+970 QVILNNITL
-979 KNLNAPLSFGDGMIN
+979 KNLNAPLSFGDGTITFN
-994 FSAHS
+994 AHS
-999 VINIGE
+999 VINIAE

-1044 SEKLVSSAGNGIYD
+1044 SEKLVSSAGNGVYD
-1058 VVYSFNNQTYNFQEV
+1058 VVYSFNNQTYNFQEI

-1091 YVDME
+1091 YMDME
-1096 KSDHLYYQNA
+1096 KSDHLYYKDVA
-1106 LGFMTYMP
+1106 GFMTYMP
-1114 NSYNNNLGNLNNTI
+1114 NSYNNNLGNSNNTI
-1128 YYYDKSIDFY
+1128 YYYDNSIDFY

-1150 SQTLTGQNSAIVFG
+1150 SQTFTGQNSAIVFG
-1164 AKNIWTNAS
+1164 AKSIWTNAS

-1287 KGNPNFSFN
+1287 GGNPNFSFN

-1317 FKFNAVNAISFTNSS
+1317 FKFNAANAINFTNST
-1332 NLSSGLYQISAKSVL
+1332 NLSSGLYQMQAKSVL

-1366 ISLSQNA
+1366 INLSQNA

-1384 LSGDLNLNDTSSL
+1384 LQGDLNLNDTSSL

-1417 LIASNG
+1417 LIVNDDSR
-1423 SHLNF
+1423 LNF
-1428 NGAVNFNSANIT
+1428 NGTTNFNSENIT
-1440 TSLSDSSIVFK
+1440 TSLNNSSIVFK
-1451 GASSLGG
+1451 GAISLGG
-1458 QFNLSNNSFLD
+1458 QFNLSNNSSLD

-1483 FYNNAFSQSP
+1483 FYDNAFSQSP

-1508 GGNLLNP
+1508 GGNLLTP

-1546 LNDNKNRVYNIIQAD
+1546 LNDNRNRVYNIIQAD
-1561 MNSNWYERISFFGMR
+1561 MNHNWYERINFFSMR
-1576 INDGIYDAKNQ
+1576 INDGVYDAINQ

-1623 LYNIGSEIFNYQK
+1623 LYNIGSEVFNYQK

-1648 DDAQGVFY
+1648 DDAEGVFY
-1656 LTSSVKGYY
+1656 LTSNVKGYY

-1684 LTSESSV
+1684 LISGASV

-1744 LSNLKGDALNQLTKL
+1744 LSALNPNALNQLTKL
-1759 ITPSDW
+1759 ITPNDW
-1765 KNINELIDNANNS
+1765 KNINEFIDNANNS
-1778 VVQNFNNGAL
+1778 VVQNFNNGTL
-1788 IIGATK
+1788 IVGAAK

-1817 TDIVCQKFRGTYL
+1817 TDVVCQKFRGTYL

-1877 QTSLILNQ
+1877 QTSLVLNQ

-1908 FNQAGL
+1908 FNQTGL

-1926 NKAGGLGNLIVNTLG
+1926 NKAGGLGNLIADMLG
-1941 SGSVI
+1941 SNSVI
-1946 GGYLTPEQKNQTLS
+1946 GGHLTPEQKNQTLS

-2037 ANDIGQVISVML
+2037 ANDIGQVISVIL

-2057 ALQNDVVALGKQMI
+2057 ALQSDVAALGKQMI
-2071 GEFLGQDML
+2071 GEFLGQDTL
-2080 NSLESLLQNQQIKS
+2080 NFLESLLQNQQIKS

-2102 KGLGPIYEQGLGD
+2102 KGLGSIYEQGLGD
-2115 LIPNLGKKGLFAP
+2115 LMPNLGKKGLFAP

-2136 RGDFSFNAQGNVFVQ
+2136 KGDFSFNAQGNVFVQ

-2160 GTLSFNAGN
+2160 GVLSFNAGN
-2169 SLIFAGNNHIAFTN
+2169 SLIFAGNNRISFTN
-2183 HSGTLNLLSNQV
+2183 HAGALNLLSNQV
-2195 SNINITTLDASNG
+2195 SNINITTLNASNG
-2208 LKINAANNNVSVS
+2208 LKINASNNNVLVS

-2232 QQSDP
+2232 GQNDP
-2237 ITTNT
+2237 TTANI
-2242 ANPCALSA
+2242 ANPCALST
-2250 QSANG
+2250 QSVNG
-2255 ASSNNASNNA
+2255 TSSSNASNNA
-2265 PIALNNNDESLMVTA
+2265 QIALNNNDESLMVTA

-2329 LEKNASFVTN
+2329 LEKNASFMAN

-2347 NNNATQKIGVLQ
+2347 NNNATRKIEVLQ
-2359 NLVIASNASL
+2359 NLTIASNASL

-2390 NLENIQTPA
+2390 NLENIQTPT
-2399 PLIQAEGIINLNT
+2399 PLIQARGIINLNA
-2412 TQTPFINVNNSMA
+2412 TQTPFMNVNNSMA

-2431 LLKSSRYIDYNI
+2431 LLKSSRYINYNI

-2451 LKLYTLININGNHI
+2451 LNLYTLININGNHI

-2491 LPNSNNASPNNILSL
+2491 LPDSNNAHQNNILSL

-2511 QVKMSYGDKVMD
+2511 QIKMSYGDKVMD

-2537 GQSALNQIEAIG
+2537 GQSALNQIEAVG

-2560 MIKTKENPLF
+2560 MMETKENPLF
-2570 APIYLEN
+2570 APIYLKN
-2577 HSLNEILDATKDL
+2577 HSLHEILGVAKDL
-2590 QNTASLISNPNFR
+2590 LNTASLISNPNFR
-2603 DNATNLLELASYTQ
+2603 NNATNLLELASYTQ

-2627 FRAREGESNFSERLL
+2627 FRAREGESDFSKRLL

-2652 NPSEIFVKYSQPNK
+2652 NPGEVFVKYSQPNK

-2675 VGGAS
+2675 IGGAS

-2713 SGFNGNIMRSLGNNV
+2713 SGFNGNIMHSLANNV

-2740 NEFTLSANETYGGNA
+2740 NEFTLSANETYEGNA
-2755 SHINSSNSLLSV
+2755 SNINSSNSLLSV
-2767 LNQRYNYNTWTTS
+2767 LNQRYSYNTWTTS

-2786 YDFMFKQKSVVLKP
+2786 YDFMFEQKSVVLKP

-2808 IGLSGMKGKM
+2808 IGISGMKGKM
-2818 QNPAYQQFVMHSNP
+2818 NDAAYKQFLMHSNP

-2863 RDLLIKAKGDNMVRF
+2863 RDLLIKSKGDNMVRF

-2888 GEIFNTF
+2888 GEVFNTF

-2926 LNITGNVG
+2926 INITGNVG

>member
-1 MKQFK
+1 MKKFK
-6 KKPKKIKRSQK
+6 KKPKSIKRSQK
-17 IILKRPLWLMPLLIG
+17 IILKRPLWLMPLLIS

-57 CVHRPWYAL
+57 CVHHPWYAL

-78 FTGNQLITK
+78 YTGNQLITK

-95 NYYHSQNNQDITA
+95 NYYHTQNNQNITA

-206 INSNINA
+206 INSNISA

-226 AITINSVSLSG
+226 TITINSVSLNG
-237 DTCSSLAK
+237 DTCSSLASV
-245 IGSGANCSSSGPSY
+245 GVGANCSNSGPSY

-265 SATNTTFSNASG
+265 NATNTAFKNASG
-277 SFTFEESAN
+277 SFTFEENAT
-286 FSGAKLNGGAFTF
+286 FSGAKLNGGVFTF
-299 NKGFNATNNT
+299 NKEFSATNNT
-309 AFNSGSFTFKG
+309 AFNSGSFNFKG

-326 ATFSNASYTFD
+326 ASFSNATYTFN

-354 NNQSNPTNSAQH
+354 NNQSNPTNSTQH
-366 PQILFEN
+366 PQI
-373 SSFNGGIFT
+373 
-382 FNNQTNPTN
+382 Q
-391 SAQHPQILFENSSF
+391 NSSF
-405 SGSTT
+405 SGNAT
-410 TLKGSATFEQA
+410 TLKGSVNFEQA

-431 QNASFDNA
+431 QNASFNNA

-452 ASFNNTSFNTPVDT
+452 ASFNSTTFNTSINT

-473 SVTLSGKN
+473 GVTLSGKN

-491 GSSKITLAQ
+491 GSSKITLTQ
-500 GATFNLTSLGSEK
+500 GTTFNLTSLSSEK

-522 GITYNHLLNHALNSL
+522 GITYNNLLTHALNGL
-537 TNALKTTE
+537 TNALKTNE
-545 SSSKP
+545 SPSKP

-569 LLSENAATPKNTDS
+569 LLSENAATSKNTDS
-583 SPSAPTKDSPQ
+583 SPSKSSSNPTQ

-612 FSPNSIIIQA
+612 FGPNSIIIQA
-622 LESGTYTPPPTI
+622 LESGTYTPPPVI
-634 SGSQFDLSASNYIN
+634 SGSKFDLSASNYIN
-648 ANMPW
+648 ADMHW
-653 YDHKYYI
+653 YNHKYYI

-678 IWGSYTNSFKQTFST
+678 IWGSYTNSFKQTFSAS
-693 NGSNLVIGYNATW
+693 NSNLVIGYNSTW
-706 TGNSVSSSGTVSFG
+706 TGNSVSSSDTVSFG

-731 GPWPYYQCIGTT
+731 GPWPYYQCTGTT
-743 NGAYSAYHVYI
+743 NGTYSAYHVYI

-787 TQHNAGAYSSSMTF
+787 TQHNAGIYSSSMTF
-801 STQNMDSSQNLNGLN
+801 STQNMDNSQNLNGLN
-816 ANGKLSVYGA
+816 SNGKLSVYGT

-901 NATTSFVGD
+901 SATTSFVGD

-928 STNSDGSQNTANFN
+928 STNGSQNTANFN

-948 IAGNATFDNMAFNG
+948 ITGNATFDNVAFNG
-962 PTNTSVKG
+962 PTNMSVKG

-979 KNLNAPLSFGDGMIN
+979 KNLNAPLSFGDGTIT

-999 VINIGE
+999 VINIDE

-1044 SEKLVSSAGNGIYD
+1044 SEKLVSSAGNGVYD

-1073 FSPNSISI
+1073 FSQSSISI
-1081 RRLGVGMVFD
+1081 RRLGVSMVFD

-1114 NSYNNNLGNLNNTI
+1114 NSYNNNLGNSNNTI
-1128 YYYDKSIDFY
+1128 YYYDNSIDFY

-1150 SQTLTGQNSAIVFG
+1150 SQTFTGQNSAIVFG
-1164 AKNIWTNAS
+1164 AKNIWTSLS
-1173 DAPQSNTIIRFGDN
+1173 DAPQSNVIIRFGDN

-1199 WNLQCI
+1199 WNLQCV
-1205 GFITGH
+1205 GFIIGH

-1227 RISSGGGASLNF
+1227 RISSGGGANLNF

-1287 KGNPNFSFN
+1287 GGNPNFSFN

-1309 YVGQTQSV
+1309 YVGKTQSV
-1317 FKFNAVNAISFTNSS
+1317 FKFNAKNAISFTNSS
-1332 NLSSGLYQISAKSVL
+1332 NLSSGLYQMQAKSVL

-1366 ISLSQNA
+1366 INLSQNA

-1384 LSGDLNLNDTSSL
+1384 LQGGLNVNDTSSL

-1402 AINVSNN
+1402 TINVSNN

-1417 LIASNG
+1417 LIASNNA
-1423 SHLNF
+1423 HINF

-1440 TSLSDSSIVFK
+1440 TSLSNSSIVFK

-1458 QFNLSNNSFLD
+1458 QFNLSNNSSLD

-1483 FYNNAFSQSP
+1483 FYDNAFSQSP
-1493 ITFHQALDIKAPLSL
+1493 ITFHQTLDIKAPLSL

-1515 NNSSVLNLKNSQLV
+1515 NSSSVLDLKNSQLV
-1529 FSDQGSLNIA
+1529 FGDQGSLNIA

-1576 INDGIYDAKNQ
+1576 ISDGIYDAKNQ

-1648 DDAQGVFY
+1648 DDAEGVFY
-1656 LTSSVKGYY
+1656 LTSNVKGYY

-1672 ASGSNNTTKNNN
+1672 ANGSNNTTKNNN
-1684 LTSESSV
+1684 LSSESSV

-1716 NIKALGQMALKLYP
+1716 NIKALGQMGLKLYP

-1744 LSNLKGDALNQLTKL
+1744 LSDLNSNALNQLTKL

-1778 VVQNFNNGAL
+1778 VVQNFNNGTL

-1800 NSTVVFGGLG
+1800 NSAVVFGGLG
-1810 YQKPCDY
+1810 YQTPCDY

-1914 ANILGEVAMQSI
+1914 ANILGEVAVQSI

-1941 SGSVI
+1941 SNSVI

-2049 QDIVKPSE
+2049 QDIVKPSN
-2057 ALQNDVVALGKQMI
+2057 ALKNDVVALGKQMI
-2071 GEFLGQDML
+2071 GEFLGQDTL

-2115 LIPNLGKKGLFAP
+2115 LIPNFGNKGLFAP

-2136 RGDFSFNAQGNVFVQ
+2136 KGDFSFNAQGNVFVQ

-2183 HSGTLNLLSNQV
+2183 HFGTLQLLSDQV

-2208 LKINAANNNVSVS
+2208 LKINATNNNVSVS
-2221 QGNLFINASCV
+2221 QGNLFINASCT

-2237 ITTNT
+2237 TTAST
-2242 ANPCALSA
+2242 TNPCALSA
-2250 QSANG
+2250 AQNN

-2265 PIALNNNDESLMVTA
+2265 PITLNNNDESLVVAA

-2295 DFSKIKGSANIK
+2295 DFSKIKGSANVK

-2329 LEKNASFVTN
+2329 LENNASFVTN

-2347 NNNATQKIGVLQ
+2347 NNNATHKIEVFQ

-2369 STGIYGLEVG
+2369 STGIYGLGVG
-2379 GALNNFGAIHF
+2379 GVLNNFGTIHF
-2390 NLENIQTPA
+2390 NLENIQTPT

-2412 TQTPFINVNNSMA
+2412 TQTPFMNVNNSMA

-2465 EEKNGV
+2465 EEKNGA

-2480 LQDKGLLLSVA
+2480 LQDKGLLLSVV

-2506 SVLHN
+2506 SILHN
-2511 QVKMSYGDKVMD
+2511 QIKMSYGNKIMD

-2537 GQSALNQIEAIG
+2537 GQSALNQIEAVG
-2549 GNNAIKWLSTL
+2549 GNAIKWLSTL
-2560 MIKTKENPLF
+2560 MMETKENPLF
-2570 APIYLEN
+2570 APIYLKN
-2577 HSLNEILDATKDL
+2577 HSLNEILGVTKDL

-2627 FRAREGESNFSERLL
+2627 FRTREGESDFSKRLL

-2652 NPSEIFVKYSQPNK
+2652 NPGEVFVKYSQLSK

-2713 SGFNGNIMRSLGNNV
+2713 SDFNGNIMHSLGNNV

-2755 SHINSSNSLLSV
+2755 TSINSSNSLLSV
-2767 LNQRYNYNTWTTS
+2767 LNQRYSYNTWTTS

-2818 QNPAYQQFVMHSNP
+2818 NDAAYKQFLMHSNP

-2838 TLNMGLESRKYFGKN
+2838 TLNMGLESRKYFGQN

-2863 RDLLIKAKGDNMVRF
+2863 RDLLIKSKGDNVVRF

-2888 GEIFNTF
+2888 GEVFNTF

-2926 LNITGNVG
+2926 INITGNVG

>member
-1 MKQFK
+1 MKKFK
-6 KKPKKIKRSQK
+6 KKPKSIKRSHQK
-17 IILKRPLWLMPLLIG
+17 TILKRPLWLAPLLIG

-37 VYADGTD
+37 VYANNLWNLLNPKVG
-44 ILGLSWGEKSQKV
+44 GEYVHWVKGSQYCSW
-57 CVHRPWYAL
+57 
-66 WSCDKWEEKTQQ
+66 WE
-78 FTGNQLITK
+78 F
-87 TWAGGNAA
+87 AGCLKNVWGANHKGYDAGNAA
-95 NYYHSQNNQDITA
+95 NYLSSQNYQAISVGSGNET
-108 NLKNDNGTYF
+108 GTYS
-118 LSGLYNYT
+118 LSGFTNYV
-126 GGEYNGG
+126 GG
-133 NLDIELGSN
+133 NLTI
-142 ATFNL
+142 NL
-147 GANSGNSFTS
+147 GNSVVLDLSGSNSFTS
-157 WYPNGHTNVTFSA
+157 YQGYNQGKDDVSFNVGAINLNGTL
-170 GTINVN
+170 
-176 NSVEVG
+176 EVG

-213 YKTSQVNIGNANS
+213 YKTSQVNVGNANS
-226 AITINSVSLSG
+226 VITINSVSLSG
-237 DTCSSLAK
+237 DTCSSLASV
-245 IGSGANCSSSGPSY
+245 GVGANCSSLGPSY

-265 SATNTTFSNASG
+265 NATNTTFSNANG
-277 SFTFEESAN
+277 SFTFEENAT

-299 NKGFNATNNT
+299 NKEFNATNNT

-320 TSSFNN
+320 TSSFNG
-326 ATFSNASYTFD
+326 ASFSNATYTFND
-337 NQATFQNS
+337 QATFQNS

-354 NNQSNPTNSAQH
+354 SNQTNQSAQH
-366 PQILFEN
+366 PQIV
-373 SSFNGGIFT
+373 
-382 FNNQTNPTN
+382 
-391 SAQHPQILFENSSF
+391 FENSSF
-405 SGSTT
+405 SGNAT
-410 TLKGSATFEQA
+410 TLKGSVIFQQA

-431 QNASFDNA
+431 QNASFNNA

-445 KITIEKD
+445 KITINEG
-452 ASFNNTSFNTPVDT
+452 ASFNNTTFNTSINT
-466 NNMSVTG
+466 NNMTISG
-473 SVTLSGKN
+473 GVTLSGKN

-491 GSSKITLAQ
+491 GSSKITLTQ
-500 GATFNLTSLGSEK
+500 GTTFNLTSLGSEK

-522 GITYNHLLNHALNSL
+522 GITYNHLLNHAINSL
-537 TNALKTTE
+537 TNALKTNE

-569 LLSENAATPKNTDS
+569 LLSESAATSKNTDS
-583 SPSAPTKDSPQ
+583 SPSKSSTNSTQ

-622 LESGTYTPPPTI
+622 LESGTYTPPPVI
-634 SGSQFDLSASNYIN
+634 NGSKFDLSASNYIN
-648 ANMPW
+648 ADMPW
-653 YDHKYYI
+653 YNHKYYI

-678 IWGSYTNSFKQTFST
+678 IWGSYTNSFKQTFSAS
-693 NGSNLVIGYNATW
+693 NSNLVIGYNSTW
-706 TGNSVSSSGTVSFG
+706 TGNSVSSSDTVSFG
-720 DTSGSALNGHC
+720 DTSGRALNGHC
-731 GPWPYYQCIGTT
+731 GPWPYYQCTGTT
-743 NGAYSAYHVYI
+743 NGTYSAYHVYI

-768 AANLVFNGVDS
+768 AANLIFNGVDS

-787 TQHNAGAYSSSMTF
+787 TQHNAGIYSSSMTF
-801 STQNMDSSQNLNGLN
+801 STQSMDNSQNLNGLN
-816 ANGKLSVYGA
+816 SNGKLSVYGA
-826 TFTNQAKDGKFIF
+826 TFTNQAKDGRFIF
-839 NAGQATFENTNFN
+839 NAGQAVFENTNFN

-887 ANFNNSASFNFNNS
+887 ASFNNSASFNFNNF

-910 FTNANSN
+910 FTNAHSN

-928 STNSDGSQNTANFN
+928 PTNGSQNNANFN

-948 IAGNATFDNMAFNG
+948 ISWNATFDNVVFNG

-979 KNLNAPLSFGDGMIN
+979 KNLNAPLSFGDGTITFN
-994 FSAHS
+994 AHS

-1005 AITNGNPITL
+1005 SITNGNPITL

-1058 VVYSFNNQTYNFQEV
+1058 VVYSFNNQTYNFQEI
-1073 FSPNSISI
+1073 FSQNSISI

-1114 NSYNNNLGNLNNTI
+1114 NSYNNNLGNANNTI
-1128 YYYDKSIDFY
+1128 YYYDNSIDFY
-1138 ASGKTLFTKAEF
+1138 ASGKTRFTKAEF
-1150 SQTLTGQNSAIVFG
+1150 SQTFTGQNSAIVFG
-1164 AKNIWTNAS
+1164 AKNIWTSLS
-1173 DAPQSNTIIRFGDN
+1173 DAPQSNAIIRFGDN

-1239 NGLQGILLTNA
+1239 NGFQGILLTNA

-1258 TQSSSMNFIS
+1258 TQSSSMNFVS

-1287 KGNPNFSFN
+1287 GGNPNFSFN

-1309 YVGQTQSV
+1309 YVGTTQSV
-1317 FKFNAVNAISFTNSS
+1317 FKFNAKNAISFTNST
-1332 NLSSGLYQISAKSVL
+1332 NLSSGLYQMQANSVS

-1358 TSSIKANA
+1358 TSSIKASA
-1366 ISLSQNA
+1366 INLSQNA

-1384 LSGDLNLNDTSSL
+1384 LQGDLNLNDTSSL

-1402 AINVSNN
+1402 TINVSNN

-1428 NGAVNFNSANIT
+1428 NGAINFNSANIT
-1440 TSLSDSSIVFK
+1440 TSLNNSSIVFK
-1451 GASSLGG
+1451 GAISLGG
-1458 QFNLSNNSFLD
+1458 QFNLSNNSSLD
-1469 FQGSSAITSNTAFN
+1469 FQGSSTITSNTAFN
-1483 FYNNAFSQSP
+1483 FYDNAFSQSP

-1508 GGNLLNP
+1508 EGNLLNP
-1515 NNSSVLNLKNSQLV
+1515 NSSSVLNLKNSQLV
-1529 FSDQGSLNIA
+1529 FGDQGSLNIA

-1623 LYNIGSEIFNYQK
+1623 LYNIGSEVFNYQK

-1648 DDAQGVFY
+1648 DDAEGVFY
-1656 LTSSVKGYY
+1656 LTSNVKGYY

-1672 ASGSNNTTKNNN
+1672 ANGSNNTTKNNN
-1684 LTSESSV
+1684 LSSESSV

-1706 HVYNKGYNFN
+1706 HIYNKGYNFN

-1735 LGNDFSLSS
+1735 LGNDFSLSN
-1744 LSNLKGDALNQLTKL
+1744 LSDLNSNALNQLAKL
-1759 ITPSDW
+1759 ITPNDW

-1794 IGQTNT
+1794 IGQTDT
-1800 NSTVVFGGLG
+1800 NSAVVFGGLG
-1810 YQKPCDY
+1810 YQTPCDY

-1885 ANIVSSQ
+1885 ANIVNSQ

-1914 ANILGEVAMQSI
+1914 ANILGEVAVQSI

-1941 SGSVI
+1941 SNSVI

-1978 TAIKDLIRQKLGFW
+1978 AAIKDLIRQKLGFW

-2037 ANDIGQVISVML
+2037 ANDIGQVISVVL

-2071 GEFLGQDML
+2071 GEFLGQDTL

-2115 LIPNLGKKGLFAP
+2115 LIPNLGKKGIFAP

-2136 RGDFSFNAQGNVFVQ
+2136 KGDFSFNAQGNVFVQ

-2169 SLIFAGNNHIAFTN
+2169 SLIFAGNNHISFTN
-2183 HSGTLNLLSNQV
+2183 HFGTLQLLSNQV
-2195 SNINITTLDASNG
+2195 SNINITALNASNG

-2221 QGNLFINASCV
+2221 QGDLFINASCA

-2237 ITTNT
+2237 T
-2242 ANPCALSA
+2242 AANATNPCTTA
-2250 QSANG
+2250 QNN
-2255 ASSNNASNNA
+2255 ASSSNASNNA
-2265 PIALNNNDESLMVTA
+2265 LIALNNNDESLSVTA

-2295 DFSKIKGSANIK
+2295 DFSKVKGSTNIK

-2347 NNNATQKIGVLQ
+2347 NNNATQKIEVLQ

-2369 STGIYGLEVG
+2369 STGIYGLGVG
-2379 GALNNFGAIHF
+2379 GALNNFGTIHF
-2390 NLENIQTPA
+2390 NLENSQTPVN

-2491 LPNSNNASPNNILSL
+2491 LPDSNNASQNHILSL
-2506 SVLHN
+2506 SVLYD
-2511 QVKMSYGDKVMD
+2511 QIKMSYGDKAMD

-2537 GQSALNQIEAIG
+2537 GQSALNQIEAVG
-2549 GNNAIKWLSTL
+2549 GNAIKWLSTL
-2560 MIKTKENPLF
+2560 MMDTKENPLF
-2570 APIYLEN
+2570 APIYLKN
-2577 HSLNEILDATKDL
+2577 HSLNEILGVTKDL

-2627 FRAREGESNFSERLL
+2627 FRAREGESDFSLL

-2652 NPSEIFVKYSQPNK
+2652 NPGEVFVKYSQLSK
-2666 HPNNLWVQG
+2666 HPNNLWAQG
-2675 VGGAS
+2675 IGGAS
-2680 FISGGNGTLYGLNVG
+2680 FIAGGNGTLYGLNAG

-2713 SGFNGNIMRSLGNNV
+2713 SGFNGNIMRSLANNV

-2755 SHINSSNSLLSV
+2755 TSINSSNPLLSV

-2818 QNPAYQQFVMHSNP
+2818 NDAAYKQFLMHSNP

-2863 RDLLIKAKGDNMVRF
+2863 RDLLIKSKGGNTVRF

-2888 GEIFNTF
+2888 GEVFNTF

-2909 MYVNAGVGLKMG
+2909 IYVNAGVGLKMG

-2926 LNITGNVG
+2926 INITGNVG

>member
-1 MKQFK
+1 MKKFK
-6 KKPKKIKRSQK
+6 KKPKSIKRSHQNQK
-17 IILKRPLWLMPLLIG
+17 TILKRPLWLAPLLIG

-57 CVHRPWYAL
+57 CVHHPWYAL
-66 WSCDKWEEKTQQ
+66 WNCDKWEEKTQQ
-78 FTGNQLITK
+78 YTGNQLITK

-95 NYYHSQNNQDITA
+95 NYYHTQNNQNITA

-126 GGEYNGG
+126 GGKYNGG
-133 NLDIELGSN
+133 NLNIELGSN

-147 GANSGNSFTS
+147 GASSGNSFTS
-157 WYPNGHTNVTFSA
+157 WYSNGHTNVTFSA

-206 INSNINA
+206 INSNISA
-213 YKTSQVNIGNANS
+213 YKTSQVNVGNANS
-226 AITINSVSLSG
+226 VITIGSVSLSG
-237 DTCSSLAK
+237 EVCSSLAHV
-245 IGSGANCSSSGPSY
+245 GVGANCSTSGPSY

-265 SATNTTFSNASG
+265 NATNTAFSNANG
-277 SFTFEESAN
+277 SFTFEENAT
-286 FSGAKLNGGAFTF
+286 FSGAKWNGGAFTF
-299 NKGFNATNNT
+299 NKEFKATNNT
-309 AFNSGSFTFKG
+309 AFNSGSFNFKG

-326 ATFSNASYTFD
+326 ASFSNATYTFN

-354 NNQSNPTNSAQH
+354 NNQ
-366 PQILFEN
+366 
-373 SSFNGGIFT
+373 
-382 FNNQTNPTN
+382 TNPTN
-391 SAQHPQILFENSSF
+391 STQHPQIQNSSF
-405 SGSTT
+405 SGNAT
-410 TLKGSATFEQA
+410 TLNGSVIFQQA

-431 QNASFDNA
+431 QNASFNNA

-452 ASFNNTSFNTPVDT
+452 ASFNNTSFNTSVDA
-466 NNMSVTG
+466 NNMTITG

-491 GSSKITLAQ
+491 GSSKITLTQ
-500 GATFNLTSLGSEK
+500 GTTFNLTSLDSEK
-513 SVTILNSSG
+513 SVTILNSRSV
-522 GITYNHLLNHALNSL
+522 ITYNNLLNHALNSL
-537 TNALKTTE
+537 TNALKTNE
-545 SSSKP
+545 SSSKS

-558 DMITYNGVTGQ
+558 EMITYNGVTGQ
-569 LLSENAATPKNTDS
+569 LLNENAATSKNTDS
-583 SPSAPTKDSPQ
+583 SPSKSSTNSAQ

-648 ANMPW
+648 ADMHW

-665 FTESGTYYLPSVQ
+665 FTESGTYYLQIVQ
-678 IWGSYTNSFKQTFST
+678 IWGSYTNSFKQTFSAS
-693 NGSNLVIGYNATW
+693 NSNLVIGYNSTW
-706 TGNSVSSSGTVSFG
+706 TDHNVSSSGTVSFG
-720 DTSGSALNGHC
+720 DTSGRVLNGHC
-731 GPWPYYQCIGTT
+731 GPWPYYQCTGTT
-743 NGAYSAYHVYI
+743 NGTYSAYHVYI

-787 TQHNAGAYSSSMTF
+787 TQHNAGIYSSSMTF
-801 STQNMDSSQNLNGLN
+801 STQNMDNSQNLKGLN
-816 ANGKLSVYGA
+816 SNGTLSVYGT
-826 TFTNQAKDGKFIF
+826 TFTNEAKDGKFIF
-839 NAGQATFENTNFN
+839 NAGQAVFENTNFN

-901 NATTSFVGD
+901 SATTSFIGD
-910 FTNANSN
+910 FTNAHSN

-928 STNSDGSQNTANFN
+928 STNSNGSQNNANFN

-948 IAGNATFDNMAFNG
+948 ISGNATFDNVVFHG

-970 QVTLNNITL
+970 QVALNNITL
-979 KNLNAPLSFGDGMIN
+979 KNLNAPLSFGDGTITFN
-994 FSAHS
+994 AYS
-999 VINIGE
+999 VINIAE
-1005 AITNGNPITL
+1005 SITNGNPITL

-1026 AFSKNLWQL
+1026 AKNLWQL

-1044 SEKLVSSAGNGIYD
+1044 SEKLVPSVGNGVYD
-1058 VVYSFNNQTYNFQEV
+1058 VVYSFNNQTYNFQEI

-1091 YVDME
+1091 YMDME
-1096 KSDHLYYQNA
+1096 KSDHLYYKNIV
-1106 LGFMTYMP
+1106 GFMTYMP
-1114 NSYNNNLGNLNNTI
+1114 NSYNNNLGNSNNTI
-1128 YYYDKSIDFY
+1128 YYYDNSIDFY
-1138 ASGKTLFTKAEF
+1138 ASGRTLFTKAEF
-1150 SQTLTGQNSAIVFG
+1150 SQTFTGQNSAIVFG
-1164 AKNIWTNAS
+1164 AKSIWTNAS

-1199 WNLQCI
+1199 LNLQCI

-1258 TQSSSMNFIS
+1258 MQSSSMNFIS
-1268 NSANIQAQNSY
+1268 NGANIQAQNSY

-1287 KGNPNFSFN
+1287 SGNPNFSFN

-1309 YVGQTQSV
+1309 YVGTTQSV
-1317 FKFNAVNAISFTNSS
+1317 FKFNAKNAISFTNST
-1332 NLSSGLYQISAKSVL
+1332 NLSSGLYQISANSVL

-1358 TSSIKANA
+1358 TSSIEANA
-1366 ISLSQNA
+1366 INLSQNA

-1384 LSGDLNLNDTSSL
+1384 LQGGLNVNDTSSL

-1402 AINVSNN
+1402 TINVSNN

-1428 NGAVNFNSANIT
+1428 NGAANFNSANIT

-1451 GASSLGG
+1451 GAISLGG
-1458 QFNLSNNSFLD
+1458 QFNLSNNSSLD

-1483 FYNNAFSQSP
+1483 FYDNAFSQSP
-1493 ITFHQALDIKAPLSL
+1493 ITFHQALNIKAPLSL

-1515 NNSSVLNLKNSQLV
+1515 NNSSVLDLKNSQLV

-1561 MNSNWYERISFFGMR
+1561 MNDNWYERISFFGMR

-1597 ALKITESFKDNQ
+1597 ALKITESFKNNQ

-1623 LYNIGSEIFNYQK
+1623 LYNIGSEVFNYQK

-1656 LTSSVKGYY
+1656 LTSNVKGYY

-1684 LTSESSV
+1684 LSSESSI

-1706 HVYNKGYNFN
+1706 HIYNKGYNFN

-1744 LSNLKGDALNQLTKL
+1744 LSDLKGDALNQLTKL

-1778 VVQNFNNGAL
+1778 VVQNFNNGTL

-1794 IGQTNT
+1794 IGQTDT
-1800 NSTVVFGGLG
+1800 NSAVVFGGLG
-1810 YQKPCDY
+1810 YQTPCDY

-1914 ANILGEVAMQSI
+1914 ANILGEVAVQSI

-1941 SGSVI
+1941 SDSVI

-1978 TAIKDLIRQKLGFW
+1978 AAIKDLIRQKLGFW

-2049 QDIVKPSE
+2049 QDIVKPSS
-2057 ALQNDVVALGKQMI
+2057 ALKNDVVALGKQMI
-2071 GEFLGQDML
+2071 GEFLGQDTL

-2102 KGLGPIYEQGLGD
+2102 KGLGSIYEQGLGD
-2115 LIPNLGKKGLFAP
+2115 LIPSLGKKGLFAP

-2136 RGDFSFNAQGNVFVQ
+2136 KRDFSFNAQGNVFVQ

-2183 HSGTLNLLSNQV
+2183 HFGTLQLLSNQV
-2195 SNINITTLDASNG
+2195 SNINITTLNASNG
-2208 LKINAANNNVSVS
+2208 LKINAGSNNISVS
-2221 QGNLFINASCV
+2221 QGDLFINASCT

-2237 ITTNT
+2237 T
-2242 ANPCALSA
+2242 AANATNPCALST
-2250 QSANG
+2250 QNANG
-2255 ASSNNASNNA
+2255 ASSSNASNNA

-2318 ANNLTISNQAV
+2318 ANNLIISNQAV

-2347 NNNATQKIGVLQ
+2347 NNNATQKIEVLQ

-2369 STGIYGLEVG
+2369 STGIYGLGVG
-2379 GALNNFGAIHF
+2379 GALNHFGTINF
-2390 NLENIQTPA
+2390 NLENSQTPVN

-2412 TQTPFINVNNSMA
+2412 TQTPFMNVSVA
-2425 NNTTYT
+2425 NGGTYT

-2465 EEKNGV
+2465 MEKNGA

-2491 LPNSNNASPNNILSL
+2491 LPDSNNASQNNILSL
-2506 SVLHN
+2506 SVLYN
-2511 QVKMSYGDKVMD
+2511 QVKMSYGDKAMD

-2537 GQSALNQIEAIG
+2537 GQSALNQIEAVG
-2549 GNNAIKWLSTL
+2549 GNAIKWLSTL
-2560 MIKTKENPLF
+2560 MMETKENPLF
-2570 APIYLEN
+2570 APIYLKN
-2577 HSLNEILDATKDL
+2577 HSLNEILGVAKDL

-2627 FRAREGESNFSERLL
+2627 FRAREGESDFSKHLL

-2652 NPSEIFVKYSQPNK
+2652 NPGEVFVKYSQLSK
-2666 HPNNLWVQG
+2666 HQNNLWVQG
-2675 VGGAS
+2675 IGGAS

-2713 SGFNGNIMRSLGNNV
+2713 SDFNGNIMHSLANNV

-2755 SHINSSNSLLSV
+2755 NNINSSNPLLSV

-2808 IGLSGMKGKM
+2808 IGLSGMKG
-2818 QNPAYQQFVMHSNP
+2818 NDAAYKQFLMHSNP

-2863 RDLLIKAKGDNMVRF
+2863 RDLLVKSKGGNTVRF

-2888 GEIFNTF
+2888 GEVFNTF

-2926 LNITGNVG
+2926 INITGNVG

>member
-1 MKQFK
+1 MKKFK
-6 KKPKKIKRSQK
+6 KKPKSIKRSHQNQK
-17 IILKRPLWLMPLLIG
+17 TILKCPLWLAPLLIS

-57 CVHRPWYAL
+57 CVHHPWYAL

-78 FTGNQLITK
+78 YTGNQLITK

-126 GGEYNGG
+126 GGENNGG
-133 NLDIELGSN
+133 NLNIELGSN

-147 GANSGNSFTS
+147 GASSGNSFTS

-192 TGTATLNLNANKVT
+192 TGTATLNLNANKVN
-206 INSNINA
+206 IHSNISA
-213 YKTSQVNIGNANS
+213 FKTSQVNIGNANS
-226 AITINSVSLSG
+226 VITIGSVSLSG
-237 DTCSSLAK
+237 DVCSSLASV
-245 IGSGANCSSSGPSY
+245 GVGANCSTSGPSY

-265 SATNTTFSNASG
+265 SATNTAFSNASG
-277 SFTFEESAN
+277 SFTFEENAT
-286 FSGAKLNGGAFTF
+286 FSGAKWNGGAFTF
-299 NKGFNATNNT
+299 NKEFKATNNT
-309 AFNSGSFTFKG
+309 AFNSGSFNFKG
-320 TSSFNN
+320 ASSFNG
-326 ATFSNASYTFD
+326 ASFSNASYTFN

-354 NNQSNPTNSAQH
+354 NDQNNQSAQH
-366 PQILFEN
+366 PQI
-373 SSFNGGIFT
+373 
-382 FNNQTNPTN
+382 Q
-391 SAQHPQILFENSSF
+391 NSSF
-405 SGSTT
+405 SGNAT
-410 TLKGSATFEQA
+410 TLKGSVIFQQA

-431 QNASFDNA
+431 QNASFNNA
-439 TFNNTG
+439 TFSNTG
-445 KITIEKD
+445 KITINES
-452 ASFNNTSFNTPVDT
+452 ASFNDTTFNTSVDT
-466 NNMSVTG
+466 SNMSVTG

-491 GSSKITLAQ
+491 GSSKITLTQ
-500 GATFNLTSLGSEK
+500 GTTFNLTSLSSEK

-522 GITYNHLLNHALNSL
+522 GITYNNLLNHAINGL
-537 TNALKTTE
+537 TNALKTNE
-545 SSSKP
+545 SSSDP

-558 DMITYNGVTGQ
+558 EMITYNGVTGQ
-569 LLSENAATPKNTDS
+569 LLNENAATPKSADS

-612 FSPNSIIIQA
+612 FGPNSIIIQA
-622 LESGTYTPPPTI
+622 LESGTYTPPPVI
-634 SGSQFDLSASNYIN
+634 NGSKFDLSASNYIN
-648 ANMPW
+648 ADMPW

-678 IWGSYTNSFKQTFST
+678 IWGSYTNSFKQIFSAS
-693 NGSNLVIGYNATW
+693 GSNLVIGYNSTW

-731 GPWPYYQCIGTT
+731 GPWPYYQCTGTT
-743 NGAYSAYHVYI
+743 NGTYSAYHVYI

-768 AANLVFNGVDS
+768 AANLIFNGVDS

-787 TQHNAGAYSSSMTF
+787 TQHNAGIYSSSMTF
-801 STQNMDSSQNLNGLN
+801 STQSMDNSQNLNGLN
-816 ANGKLSVYGA
+816 ANGTLSVYGA

-839 NAGQATFENTNFN
+839 NAGQAVFENTNFN

-860 DSLNFSNN
+860 DSLNFLNN

-887 ANFNNSASFNFNNS
+887 VNFNNSTSFNFNNS
-901 NATTSFVGD
+901 NATTSFIGD
-910 FTNANSN
+910 FTNAHSN

-928 STNSDGSQNTANFN
+928 PTNSNGSQNNANFN
-942 NTGSVN
+942 NTGSIN
-948 IAGNATFDNMAFNG
+948 IAGNATFDNVVFNG

-979 KNLNAPLSFGDGMIN
+979 KNLNAPLSFGDGTITFN
-994 FSAHS
+994 AHS
-999 VINIGE
+999 VINIAE
-1005 AITNGNPITL
+1005 SITNGNPITL

-1044 SEKLVSSAGNGIYD
+1044 SEKLVSSMGNGVYD

-1081 RRLGVGMVFD
+1081 RRLGVSMVFD
-1091 YVDME
+1091 YMDME

-1114 NSYNNNLGNLNNTI
+1114 NSYNNNLGNSNNTI
-1128 YYYDKSIDFY
+1128 YYYDNSIDFY

-1150 SQTLTGQNSAIVFG
+1150 SQTFTGQNSAIVFG

-1173 DAPQSNTIIRFGDN
+1173 DAPQSNAIIRFGDN

-1250 TLYNRAAG
+1250 TLYNRVAG

-1309 YVGQTQSV
+1309 YVGKTQSV
-1317 FKFNAVNAISFTNSS
+1317 FKFNATNAISFTNST
-1332 NLSSGLYQISAKSVL
+1332 NLSSGLYQMQAKSVS

-1366 ISLSQNA
+1366 INLSQNA

-1384 LSGDLNLNDTSSL
+1384 LQGGLNVSDTSSL

-1402 AINVSNN
+1402 TINVSNN

-1417 LIASNG
+1417 LIVNDG

-1428 NGAVNFNSANIT
+1428 NGAVNFNSENIT
-1440 TSLSDSSIVFK
+1440 TSLNHSSIVFK

-1458 QFNLSNNSFLD
+1458 QFNLSNNSSLD

-1483 FYNNAFSQSP
+1483 FYDNAFSQSP

-1539 NIDLLSD
+1539 NIDLLID
-1546 LNDNKNRVYNIIQAD
+1546 LNDNKNRVYNIIQAG
-1561 MNSNWYERISFFGMR
+1561 MNSNWYERINFFGMR
-1576 INDGIYDAKNQ
+1576 ISNGIYDATNQ

-1623 LYNIGSEIFNYQK
+1623 LYNIGSEVFNYQK

-1648 DDAQGVFY
+1648 DDAEGVFY
-1656 LTSSVKGYY
+1656 LTSNVKGYY

-1672 ASGSNNTTKNNN
+1672 ANGSNNTTKNNN
-1684 LTSESSV
+1684 LSSDSSI
-1691 ISQTYNAQGNPISAL
+1691 ISQTYNAQGNPINAL
-1706 HVYNKGYNFN
+1706 HIYNKGYNFN

-1730 EIKKI
+1730 EIKKV

-1744 LSNLKGDALNQLTKL
+1744 LSDLKGDALNQLTKL
-1759 ITPSDW
+1759 ITPDDW

-1788 IIGATK
+1788 IVGATK
-1794 IGQTNT
+1794 IGQTDT
-1800 NSTVVFGGLG
+1800 NSAVVFGGLG

-1885 ANIVSSQ
+1885 TNIVSSQ

-1926 NKAGGLGNLIVNTLG
+1926 NKAGGLGNLIADMLG
-1941 SGSVI
+1941 SDSVI
-1946 GGYLTPEQKNQTLS
+1946 GGHLTPEQKNQTLS

-1978 TAIKDLIRQKLGFW
+1978 AAIKDLIRQKLGFW

-2049 QDIVKPSE
+2049 QDIVKPSK
-2057 ALQNDVVALGKQMI
+2057 ALQSDVAALGKQMI
-2071 GEFLGQDML
+2071 GEFLGQDTL

-2136 RGDFSFNAQGNVFVQ
+2136 KGDFSFNAQGNVFVQ

-2160 GTLSFNAGN
+2160 GVLSFNAGN
-2169 SLIFAGNNHIAFTN
+2169 SLIFAGNNHISFTN
-2183 HSGTLNLLSNQV
+2183 HVGVLQLLSDQV
-2195 SNINITTLDASNG
+2195 SNINITTLNASNG

-2221 QGNLFINASCV
+2221 QGNLFVNASCA

-2237 ITTNT
+2237 TTANI
-2242 ANPCALSA
+2242 ANPCALNA

-2255 ASSNNASNNA
+2255 ASFNSASNNA

-2318 ANNLTISNQAV
+2318 ANNLIISNQAV

-2347 NNNATQKIGVLQ
+2347 NNNATRKIEVLQ
-2359 NLVIASNASL
+2359 NLTIASNASL
-2369 STGIYGLEVG
+2369 STGIYGLEVR
-2379 GALNNFGAIHF
+2379 GALNNSGAIHF
-2390 NLENIQTPA
+2390 NLENIQTPT

-2412 TQTPFINVNNSMA
+2412 TQTPFININNSMA

-2491 LPNSNNASPNNILSL
+2491 LPNSNNASQNHILSL
-2506 SVLHN
+2506 SVLYN
-2511 QVKMSYGDKVMD
+2511 QIKMSYGNKIMD
-2523 FTPPTLQDYIVGIQ
+2523 FTPPTLQDYIAGIQ
-2537 GQSALNQIEAIG
+2537 GQSALNQIEAVG

-2560 MIKTKENPLF
+2560 MMETKENPLF

-2577 HSLNEILDATKDL
+2577 HSLHEILGVAKDL

-2627 FRAREGESNFSERLL
+2627 FRSREGESDFSERLL

-2652 NPSEIFVKYSQPNK
+2652 NPGEVFVKYSQPNK
-2666 HPNNLWVQG
+2666 HPNNLWAQG
-2675 VGGAS
+2675 IGGAS
-2680 FISGGNGTLYGLNVG
+2680 FISGGNGTLYGLNAG

-2713 SGFNGNIMRSLGNNV
+2713 SDFNGNIMRSLANNV

-2755 SHINSSNSLLSV
+2755 NNINSSNPLLSV
-2767 LNQRYNYNTWTTS
+2767 LNQRYSYNTWTTS

-2808 IGLSGMKGKM
+2808 IGLSGMKG
-2818 QNPAYQQFVMHSNP
+2818 NDAAYKQFLMHSNP

-2838 TLNMGLESRKYFGKN
+2838 TLNMGLESRKYFGQN

-2863 RDLLIKAKGDNMVRF
+2863 RDLLIKSKGDNVVRF

-2888 GEIFNTF
+2888 GEVFNTF

-2909 MYVNAGVGLKMG
+2909 VYVNAGVGLKMG

-2926 LNITGNVG
+2926 INITGNVG

>member
-1 MKQFK
+1 MKKFK
-6 KKPKKIKRSQK
+6 KKPKSIKRSHQNQK
-17 IILKRPLWLMPLLIG
+17 TILKRSLWLTPLLIS

-95 NYYHSQNNQDITA
+95 NYYHTQNNQNITA

-126 GGEYNGG
+126 GGEHNGG

-147 GANSGNSFTS
+147 GASSGNSFTS

-192 TGTATLNLNANKVT
+192 TGIATLNLNANKVN
-206 INSNINA
+206 INSNISA
-213 YKTSQVNIGNANS
+213 YKTSQVNVGNANS
-226 AITINSVSLSG
+226 VITIGSVSLSG
-237 DTCSSLAK
+237 DTCSSLASV
-245 IGSGANCSSSGPSY
+245 GVGANCSTSGPSY

-265 SATNTTFSNASG
+265 NATNTAFSNANG
-277 SFTFEESAN
+277 SFTFEENAT
-286 FSGAKLNGGAFTF
+286 FSGAKWNGGVFTF
-299 NKGFNATNNT
+299 NKEFNATNNT
-309 AFNSGSFTFKG
+309 AFNSGSFNFKG
-320 TSSFNN
+320 VSSFNG
-326 ATFSNASYTFD
+326 ASFSNASYTFND
-337 NQATFQNS
+337 QATFQNS

-354 NNQSNPTNSAQH
+354 NNQTNQSAQH
-366 PQILFEN
+366 PQI
-373 SSFNGGIFT
+373 
-382 FNNQTNPTN
+382 Q
-391 SAQHPQILFENSSF
+391 NSSF
-405 SGSTT
+405 SGNAT
-410 TLKGSATFEQA
+410 TLKGFVNFQQA
-421 FNNSNHQLTI
+421 FNNSNHQLTM
-431 QNASFDNA
+431 QNASFNNA
-439 TFNNTG
+439 NFSNTG
-445 KITIEKD
+445 KITIEKE
-452 ASFNNTSFNTPVDT
+452 ASFNNTTFNTSINT
-466 NNMSVTG
+466 NNMTITG

-500 GATFNLTSLGSEK
+500 GTTFNLTSLGSKK

-522 GITYNHLLNHALNSL
+522 GITYNNLLNHAINSL
-537 TNALKTTE
+537 TNALKTNE

-569 LLSENAATPKNTDS
+569 LLNENAATSKPTDS
-583 SPSAPTKDSPQ
+583 SPSKFSTNSTQ

-612 FSPNSIIIQA
+612 FSHNSIIIQA
-622 LESGTYTPPPTI
+622 LESGTYTPPPVI
-634 SGSQFDLSASNYIN
+634 SGSKFDLSASNYIN
-648 ANMPW
+648 SNTPW

-678 IWGSYTNSFKQTFST
+678 IWGSYTNSFKQTFSAS
-693 NGSNLVIGYNATW
+693 GSNLVIGYNSTW
-706 TGNSVSSSGTVSFG
+706 TDHNVSSSGTVSFG
-720 DTSGSALNGHC
+720 DTSGSALSGHC
-731 GPWPYYQCIGTT
+731 GPWPYYQCTGTT
-743 NGAYSAYHVYI
+743 NGTYSAYHVYI

-779 INIANATI
+779 VNIANATI
-787 TQHNAGAYSSSMTF
+787 TQHNAGIYSSSMTF
-801 STQNMDSSQNLNGLN
+801 STQSMDNLKGLN
-816 ANGKLSVYGA
+816 SNGTLSVYGT

-839 NAGQATFENTNFN
+839 NAGQAVFENTNFN
-852 GGSYQFSG
+852 GGSYQFNG

-875 FEISAKN
+875 FEISTKN

-910 FTNANSN
+910 FTNAHSN

-928 STNSDGSQNTANFN
+928 SNNGSQNNANFN

-948 IAGNATFDNMAFNG
+948 ISGNATFDNVVFNG
-962 PTNTSVKG
+962 PTNTNVKG

-979 KNLNAPLSFGDGMIN
+979 KNLNTPLSFGDGTITFN
-994 FSAHS
+994 AHS

-1015 VSSSKEIEYNN
+1015 VSSSKEIDYNN

-1044 SEKLVSSAGNGIYD
+1044 SEKLVSSVGNGVYD
-1058 VVYSFNNQTYNFQEV
+1058 VVYSFNNQTYNFQEI
-1073 FSPNSISI
+1073 FSQNSISI
-1081 RRLGVGMVFD
+1081 RRLGVSMVFD

-1096 KSDHLYYQNA
+1096 KSDHLYYKDVV
-1106 LGFMTYMP
+1106 GFMTYMP
-1114 NSYNNNLGNLNNTI
+1114 NSYNNNLGNPNNTI
-1128 YYYDKSIDFY
+1128 YYYDNSIDFY

-1150 SQTLTGQNSAIVFG
+1150 SQTFTGQNSAIVFG
-1164 AKNIWTNAS
+1164 AKSIWTSLS

-1309 YVGQTQSV
+1309 YVGTTQSV
-1317 FKFNAVNAISFTNSS
+1317 FKFNATNTISFTNST
-1332 NLSSGLYQISAKSVL
+1332 NLSSGLYQISAKSVS

-1366 ISLSQNA
+1366 INLSQNA

-1384 LSGDLNLNDTSSL
+1384 LQGDLNVNDTSSL

-1402 AINVSNN
+1402 TINVSNN

-1440 TSLSDSSIVFK
+1440 TSLNHSSIVFK
-1451 GASSLGG
+1451 GAVSLGG
-1458 QFNLSNNSFLD
+1458 QFNLSNNSSLD

-1483 FYNNAFSQSP
+1483 FYDNAFSQSP
-1493 ITFHQALDIKAPLSL
+1493 ITFHQALDVKAPLSL
-1508 GGNLLNP
+1508 GGNLLTP
-1515 NNSSVLNLKNSQLV
+1515 NNSSVLDLKNSQLV
-1529 FSDQGSLNIA
+1529 FGDQGSLNIA

-1546 LNDNKNRVYNIIQAD
+1546 LNDNKNCVYNIIQAD

-1648 DDAQGVFY
+1648 DDAEGVFY

-1672 ASGSNNTTKNNN
+1672 ANGSNNTTKNNN

-1706 HVYNKGYNFN
+1706 HIYNKGYDFN

-1744 LSNLKGDALNQLTKL
+1744 LSDLKGDALNQLTKL

-1778 VVQNFNNGAL
+1778 VVQNFNNGTL

-1794 IGQTNT
+1794 IGQTDT
-1800 NSTVVFGGLG
+1800 NSAVVFGGLG
-1810 YQKPCDY
+1810 YQTPCDY

-2049 QDIVKPSE
+2049 QDIVKPSK
-2057 ALQNDVVALGKQMI
+2057 ALQNDVAALGKQMI
-2071 GEFLGQDML
+2071 GEFLGQDVL

-2115 LIPNLGKKGLFAP
+2115 LMPNLGKKGLFAP

-2136 RGDFSFNAQGNVFVQ
+2136 KGDFSFNAQGNVFVQ

-2160 GTLSFNAGN
+2160 GAISFNAGN
-2169 SLIFAGNNHIAFTN
+2169 SLIFAGNNQISFTN
-2183 HSGTLNLLSNQV
+2183 HAGTLQLLSDQV
-2195 SNINITTLDASNG
+2195 SNINITTLNASNG

-2232 QQSDP
+2232 KQSGP
-2237 ITTNT
+2237 TTANA
-2242 ANPCALSA
+2242 ANPCALTT
-2250 QSANG
+2250 QNANG

-2265 PIALNNNDESLMVTA
+2265 QIALNNNDESLMVTA
-2280 NDFNFSGNIYANGVV
+2280 NDFNFAGNIYANGVV
-2295 DFSKIKGSANIK
+2295 DFSKIKGSATIK

-2318 ANNLTISNQAV
+2318 ANNLIVSNQAV
-2329 LEKNASFVTN
+2329 LEKNASFTAN

-2347 NNNATQKIGVLQ
+2347 NNNATRKIGVLQ
-2359 NLVIASNASL
+2359 NLTIASNASL

-2390 NLENIQTPA
+2390 NLENIQTPT

-2412 TQTPFINVNNSMA
+2412 TQAPFMNVNNSMA

-2451 LKLYTLININGNHI
+2451 LNLYTLININGNHI

-2491 LPNSNNASPNNILSL
+2491 LPSSNNAHQNNILSL
-2506 SVLHN
+2506 SVLHD
-2511 QVKMSYGDKVMD
+2511 QIKMSYGDKVMG

-2537 GQSALNQIEAIG
+2537 GQSALNQIESVG

-2560 MIKTKENPLF
+2560 MMETKENPLF

-2577 HSLNEILDATKDL
+2577 HSLNEILGVAKDL
-2590 QNTASLISNPNFR
+2590 LNTASLISNPNFR
-2603 DNATNLLELASYTQ
+2603 DNATNLLELVSYTQ

-2627 FRAREGESNFSERLL
+2627 FRAREGESDFSERLL

-2652 NPSEIFVKYSQPNK
+2652 NPGEVFVKYSQPNK
-2666 HPNNLWVQG
+2666 HSNNLWVQG
-2675 VGGAS
+2675 IGGAS
-2680 FISGGNGTLYGLNVG
+2680 FISGGNGTLYGLNAG

-2713 SGFNGNIMRSLGNNV
+2713 SGFNGNIMRSLANNV

-2755 SHINSSNSLLSV
+2755 NNINSSNSLLSV
-2767 LNQRYNYNTWTTS
+2767 LNQRYSYNTWTTS

-2818 QNPAYQQFVMHSNP
+2818 NDAAYKQFLMHSNP

-2838 TLNMGLESRKYFGKN
+2838 TLNMGLESRKYFGKD

-2863 RDLLIKAKGDNMVRF
+2863 RDLLIKSKGGNMVRF

-2888 GEIFNTF
+2888 GEVFNTF
-2895 ASVITGGEMHLWRL
+2895 ASVVTGGEMHLWRL

-2926 LNITGNVG
+2926 INITGNVG

>member
-1 MKQFK
+1 MKKFK
-6 KKPKKIKRSQK
+6 KKLKKITRKQK
-17 IILKRPLWLMPLLIG
+17 TILKRPLWLAPLLLG

-37 VYADGTD
+37 VYANNLWDLLNPKVG
-44 ILGLSWGEKSQKV
+44 GEYVHWVKGSQYCSW
-57 CVHRPWYAL
+57 
-66 WSCDKWEEKTQQ
+66 WEFGGCLRNVWGANHK
-78 FTGNQLITK
+78 GYD
-87 TWAGGNAA
+87 AGNAA
-95 NYYHSQNNQDITA
+95 NYLSSQNYQAISVGSGNET
-108 NLKNDNGTYF
+108 GTYS
-118 LSGLYNYT
+118 LSGFTNYV
-126 GGEYNGG
+126 GG
-133 NLDIELGSN
+133 NLTIDLG
-142 ATFNL
+142 
-147 GANSGNSFTS
+147 NSVVLDLSGSNSFTS
-157 WYPNGHTNVTFSA
+157 YQGYNQGKDDVIFNVGAINLNGTL
-170 GTINVN
+170 
-176 NSVEVG
+176 EVG

-192 TGTATLNLNANKVT
+192 TGIATLNLNANKVT

-226 AITINSVSLSG
+226 TITIGSVSLSG
-237 DTCSSLAK
+237 DTCSSSVSV
-245 IGSGANCSSSGPSY
+245 GVGANCSSSGPSY

-265 SATNTTFSNASG
+265 NATNTTFSNASG
-277 SFTFEESAN
+277 SFTFEENAT
-286 FSGAKLNGGAFTF
+286 FSGAKWNGGAFTF
-299 NKGFNATNNT
+299 NKGFSATNNT

-320 TSSFNN
+320 VSSFNGAN
-326 ATFSNASYTFD
+326 FSNASYTFN

-354 NNQSNPTNSAQH
+354 NNQTNPTNNAQH
-366 PQILFEN
+366 PQI
-373 SSFNGGIFT
+373 
-382 FNNQTNPTN
+382 Q
-391 SAQHPQILFENSSF
+391 NSSF
-405 SGSTT
+405 SGNAT
-410 TLKGSATFEQA
+410 TLKGFVNFQQA

-431 QNASFDNA
+431 QNASFNNA

-452 ASFNNTSFNTPVDT
+452 ASFNNTTFNTSINT

-491 GSSKITLAQ
+491 GSSKITLTQ
-500 GATFNLTSLGSEK
+500 GTTFNLTSLGDK
-513 SVTILNSSG
+513 NSVTILNSSG
-522 GITYNHLLNHALNSL
+522 GITYNHLLNHAINSL
-537 TNALKTTE
+537 TNALKTSE

-558 DMITYNGVTGQ
+558 EMITYNGVTGQ
-569 LLSENAATPKNTDS
+569 LLSGNAATSKPADS
-583 SPSAPTKDSPQ
+583 SPSKSSSNPTQ

-612 FSPNSIIIQA
+612 FSHNSIIIQA

-648 ANMPW
+648 ADMPW

-678 IWGSYTNSFKQTFST
+678 IWGSYTNSFKQTFSAS
-693 NGSNLVIGYNATW
+693 GSNLVIGYNSTW
-706 TGNSVSSSGTVSFG
+706 TDHNVSSSGTVSFG

-731 GPWPYYQCIGTT
+731 GPWPYYQCTGTT
-743 NGAYSAYHVYI
+743 NGTYSAYHVYI

-768 AANLVFNGVDS
+768 AANLIFNGVDS
-779 INIANATI
+779 INIANAKI
-787 TQHNAGAYSSSMTF
+787 EQHNAGIYSSSMTF
-801 STQNMDSSQNLNGLN
+801 STQSMDNSQNLSGLN

-826 TFTNQAKDGKFIF
+826 TFTNEAKDGKFIF
-839 NAGQATFENTNFN
+839 NAGQAIFENTNFN

-917 LQIAGNAVFGN
+917 LKIAGNAVFGN
-928 STNSDGSQNTANFN
+928 STNGSQNTANFN

-948 IAGNATFDNMAFNG
+948 ISGNATFDNVVFNS

-979 KNLNAPLSFGDGMIN
+979 KNLNAPLSFGDGKITFN
-994 FSAHS
+994 AHS
-999 VINIGE
+999 VINIDQ

-1015 VSSSKEIEYNN
+1015 ISSSKEIEYNN
-1026 AFSKNLWQL
+1026 AFAKNLWQL

-1044 SEKLVSSAGNGIYD
+1044 SEKLVSSAGNGVYD

-1081 RRLGVGMVFD
+1081 RRLGVSMVFD

-1096 KSDHLYYQNA
+1096 KSDHLYYKDVA
-1106 LGFMTYMP
+1106 GFMTYMP
-1114 NSYNNNLGNLNNTI
+1114 NSYNNNLGNANNTI
-1128 YYYDKSIDFY
+1128 YYYDNSIDFY

-1150 SQTLTGQNSAIVFG
+1150 SQTFTGQNSAIVFG
-1164 AKNIWTNAS
+1164 AKSIWTNAS

-1187 KGAGSNDASGHC
+1187 KGAGNNDASGHC

-1309 YVGQTQSV
+1309 YVGTTQSV
-1317 FKFNAVNAISFTNSS
+1317 FKFNATNAISFTNST
-1332 NLSSGLYQISAKSVL
+1332 NLSFGLYQISAKSVL

-1366 ISLSQNA
+1366 INLSQNA

-1384 LSGDLNLNDTSSL
+1384 LQGDLNLNDTSSL

-1417 LIASNG
+1417 LIASNNA
-1423 SHLNF
+1423 HINF

-1440 TSLSDSSIVFK
+1440 TSLNNSSIVFK

-1458 QFNLSNNSFLD
+1458 QFNLSNNSSLD

-1483 FYNNAFSQSP
+1483 FYDNAFSQSP

-1508 GGNLLNP
+1508 GGNLLSP

-1529 FSDQGSLNIA
+1529 FGDQGSLNIA

-1546 LNDNKNRVYNIIQAD
+1546 LNDNKNRVYNIIQAN

-1597 ALKITESFKDNQ
+1597 ALKITESFKNNQ

-1684 LTSESSV
+1684 LSSESSI

-1706 HVYNKGYNFN
+1706 HIYNKGYNFN

-1744 LSNLKGDALNQLTKL
+1744 LNDLNSNALNQLTKL

-1794 IGQTNT
+1794 IGQTDT
-1800 NSTVVFGGLG
+1800 NSAVVFGGLG
-1810 YQKPCDY
+1810 YQTPCDY

-1914 ANILGEVAMQSI
+1914 ANILGEVAVQSI

-1941 SGSVI
+1941 SDSVI

-2071 GEFLGQDML
+2071 GEFLGQDTL

-2136 RGDFSFNAQGNVFVQ
+2136 KGDFSFNAQGNVFVQ

-2183 HSGTLNLLSNQV
+2183 HFGTLQLLSNQV
-2195 SNINITTLDASNG
+2195 SNINITTLNASNG

-2221 QGNLFINASCV
+2221 QGDLFINASCA

-2237 ITTNT
+2237 T
-2242 ANPCALSA
+2242 AANATNPCTLSA

-2255 ASSNNASNNA
+2255 VSSSNASNNA

-2295 DFSKIKGSANIK
+2295 DFSKVKGSANIK

-2318 ANNLTISNQAV
+2318 ANNLIISNQAV
-2329 LEKNASFVTN
+2329 LENNASFVTN

-2347 NNNATQKIGVLQ
+2347 NNNATQKIEVLQ

-2369 STGIYGLEVG
+2369 STGIYGLGVG
-2379 GALNNFGAIHF
+2379 GVLNNLGTINF
-2390 NLENIQTPA
+2390 NLENSQTPVN
-2399 PLIQAEGIINLNT
+2399 PLIQAEGIINLST

-2465 EEKNGV
+2465 EEKNGA

-2491 LPNSNNASPNNILSL
+2491 LPNSNNAHQNNILSL
-2506 SVLHN
+2506 SVLHD
-2511 QVKMSYGDKVMD
+2511 QIKMSYGNKIMD
-2523 FTPPTLQDYIVGIQ
+2523 FTPPTLQDYIAGIQ
-2537 GQSALNQIEAIG
+2537 GQSALNQIEAVG
-2549 GNNAIKWLSTL
+2549 GNAIKWLSTL
-2560 MIKTKENPLF
+2560 MMETKENPLF
-2570 APIYLEN
+2570 APIYLKN
-2577 HSLNEILDATKDL
+2577 HSLNEILGVTKDL

-2627 FRAREGESNFSERLL
+2627 FRAREGESDFSLL

-2652 NPSEIFVKYSQPNK
+2652 NPGEVFIKHSQLSK
-2666 HPNNLWVQG
+2666 HQNNLWVQG

-2713 SGFNGNIMRSLGNNV
+2713 SGFNGNIMHSLGNNV

-2755 SHINSSNSLLSV
+2755 TSINSSNSLLSV

-2818 QNPAYQQFVMHSNP
+2818 NDAAYKQFLMHSNP

-2838 TLNMGLESRKYFGKN
+2838 TLNMGLESRKYFGQN

-2863 RDLLIKAKGDNMVRF
+2863 RDLLIKSKGGNTVRF

-2888 GEIFNTF
+2888 GEVFNTF

-2909 MYVNAGVGLKMG
+2909 MYVSAGVGLKMG

-2926 LNITGNVG
+2926 INITGNVG

>member
-17 IILKRPLWLMPLLIG
+17 IILKRPLWLTPLLIG

-57 CVHRPWYAL
+57 CVHHPWYAL

-126 GGEYNGG
+126 GGENNGG

-192 TGTATLNLNANKVT
+192 TGTATLNLNANKVNV
-206 INSNINA
+206 NSNINA

-237 DTCSSLAK
+237 DTCSSLASVG
-245 IGSGANCSSSGPSY
+245 IGANCSTSGPSY
-259 SFKGTT
+259 SFKGMTN
-265 SATNTTFSNASG
+265 ATNTTFSNASG
-277 SFTFEESAN
+277 SFTFEENAT
-286 FSGAKLNGGAFTF
+286 FSGAKWNGGVFTF
-299 NKGFNATNNT
+299 NKGFSATNNT
-309 AFNSGSFTFKG
+309 AFNSGSFNFKG
-320 TSSFNN
+320 ASSFNN
-326 ATFSNASYTFD
+326 ATFSNATYTFD
-337 NQATFQNS
+337 NQAAFQNS

-354 NNQSNPTNSAQH
+354 NNQNNQSAQH
-366 PQILFEN
+366 PQI
-373 SSFNGGIFT
+373 
-382 FNNQTNPTN
+382 Q
-391 SAQHPQILFENSSF
+391 NSSF
-405 SGSTT
+405 SGNAT
-410 TLKGSATFEQA
+410 TLKGSVNFQQA

-431 QNASFDNA
+431 QNASFNNA

-445 KITIEKD
+445 KITINEG
-452 ASFNNTSFNTPVDT
+452 ASFNSTTFNTSVDT

-473 SVTLSGKN
+473 GVTLSGKN

-500 GATFNLTSLGSEK
+500 GTTFNLTNLGDK
-513 SVTILNSSG
+513 NSVTILNSSS
-522 GITYNHLLNHALNSL
+522 GITYNHLLNHAINSL
-537 TNALKTTE
+537 TNALKTNE

-569 LLSENAATPKNTDS
+569 LLNENATTSKPTDS
-583 SPSAPTKDSPQ
+583 SPHKSSTNSTQ

-622 LESGTYTPPPTI
+622 LESGTYTPPPVI
-634 SGSQFDLSASNYIN
+634 SGSKFDLSASNYIN
-648 ANMPW
+648 ADMPW

-678 IWGSYTNSFKQTFST
+678 IWGSYTNSFKQTFSAS
-693 NGSNLVIGYNATW
+693 GSNLVIGYNSTW

-731 GPWPYYQCIGTT
+731 GPWPYYQCTGTT
-743 NGAYSAYHVYI
+743 NGTYSAYHVYI

-768 AANLVFNGVDS
+768 AANLIFNGVDS

-787 TQHNAGAYSSSMTF
+787 TQHNAGIYSSSMTF
-801 STQNMDSSQNLNGLN
+801 STQNMDNSQNLNGLN

-875 FEISAKN
+875 FEIGAKN

-901 NATTSFVGD
+901 SATISFVGD

-948 IAGNATFDNMAFNG
+948 ISGNATFDNVAFNG

-979 KNLNAPLSFGDGMIN
+979 KNLNAPLSFGDGTIN

-1044 SEKLVSSAGNGIYD
+1044 SEKLVSSAGNGVYD

-1096 KSDHLYYQNA
+1096 KSDRLYYQNA

-1114 NSYNNNLGNLNNTI
+1114 NSYNNNLGNPNNTI
-1128 YYYDKSIDFY
+1128 YYYDNSIDFY

-1150 SQTLTGQNSAIVFG
+1150 SQTFTGQNSAIVFG
-1164 AKNIWTNAS
+1164 AKNIWTSVS
-1173 DAPQSNTIIRFGDN
+1173 DAPQSNVIIRFGDN

-1239 NGLQGILLTNA
+1239 NALQGILLTNA

-1287 KGNPNFSFN
+1287 GGNPNFSFN

-1309 YVGQTQSV
+1309 YVGKTQSV
-1317 FKFNAVNAISFTNSS
+1317 FKFNAVNAISFTNST
-1332 NLSSGLYQISAKSVL
+1332 NLSSGLYQISANSVS

-1366 ISLSQNA
+1366 INLSQNA

-1384 LSGDLNLNDTSSL
+1384 LQGGLNLNDTSSL

-1402 AINVSNN
+1402 TINVSNN

-1417 LIASNG
+1417 LIASNNA
-1423 SHLNF
+1423 HINF
-1428 NGAVNFNSANIT
+1428 NGTTNFNSANIT

-1458 QFNLSNNSFLD
+1458 QFNLSNNSSLD

-1483 FYNNAFSQSP
+1483 FYDNAFSQSP

-1515 NNSSVLNLKNSQLV
+1515 NNNSSMLDLKNSQLV
-1529 FSDQGSLNIA
+1529 FGDQGSLNIA

-1546 LNDNKNRVYNIIQAD
+1546 LNDNKNRVYNIIQAG

-1576 INDGIYDAKNQ
+1576 ISDGIYDAKNQ

-1597 ALKITESFKDNQ
+1597 ALKITESFKNNQ

-1656 LTSSVKGYY
+1656 LTSNVKGYY

-1684 LTSESSV
+1684 LSSESSV

-1706 HVYNKGYNFN
+1706 HIYNKGYDFN

-1744 LSNLKGDALNQLTKL
+1744 LSGLKGDALNQLTKL

-1788 IIGATK
+1788 IVGATK

-1800 NSTVVFGGLG
+1800 NSAVVFGGLG
-1810 YQKPCDY
+1810 YQTPCDY

-1914 ANILGEVAMQSI
+1914 ANILGEVAVQSI

-1941 SGSVI
+1941 SDSVI
-1946 GGYLTPEQKNQTLS
+1946 GGHLTPEQKNQTLS

-1978 TAIKDLIRQKLGFW
+1978 AAIKDLIRQKLGFW

-2049 QDIVKPSE
+2049 QDIVKPSN
-2057 ALQNDVVALGKQMI
+2057 ALKNDVVALGKQMI
-2071 GEFLGQDML
+2071 GEFLGQDTL

-2115 LIPNLGKKGLFAP
+2115 LMPNLGKKGLFAP

-2136 RGDFSFNAQGNVFVQ
+2136 KGDFNFNAQGNVFVQ

-2160 GTLSFNAGN
+2160 CTLSFNAGN

-2183 HSGTLNLLSNQV
+2183 HFGTLQLLSNQV

-2208 LKINAANNNVSVS
+2208 LKINAGSNNVSVS
-2221 QGNLFINASCV
+2221 QGDLFINASCT
-2232 QQSDP
+2232 QLSTP
-2237 ITTNT
+2237 T
-2242 ANPCALSA
+2242 AVNATNPCALNA
-2250 QSANG
+2250 QNANG
-2255 ASSNNASNNA
+2255 ASSSNASNNA
-2265 PIALNNNDESLMVTA
+2265 PIALNNNDESLVVTA

-2295 DFSKIKGSANIK
+2295 DFSKIKGSANVK

-2347 NNNATQKIGVLQ
+2347 NNNATQKIEVLQ

-2379 GALNNFGAIHF
+2379 GALNNLGTIHF
-2390 NLENIQTPA
+2390 NLENIQTPVN
-2399 PLIQAEGIINLNT
+2399 PLIQAEEIINLNT
-2412 TQTPFINVNNSMA
+2412 TQTPFMNVNNSMA

-2491 LPNSNNASPNNILSL
+2491 LPNSNNASQNHILSL
-2506 SVLHN
+2506 SILYD
-2511 QVKMSYGDKVMD
+2511 QIKMSYGDRIMD

-2560 MIKTKENPLF
+2560 MMDTKENPLF
-2570 APIYLEN
+2570 APIYLKN
-2577 HSLNEILDATKDL
+2577 HSLNEILGVTKDL

-2603 DNATNLLELASYTQ
+2603 NNATNLLELAGYTQ

-2627 FRAREGESNFSERLL
+2627 FRAREEGESDFSNRLL

-2652 NPSEIFVKYSQPNK
+2652 NPSEVFVKYSQPSK

-2713 SGFNGNIMRSLGNNV
+2713 SDFNGNIMHSLANNV

-2755 SHINSSNSLLSV
+2755 TSINSSNSLLSV

-2863 RDLLIKAKGDNMVRF
+2863 RDLLIKSKGGNMVRF

-2926 LNITGNVG
+2926 INITGNVG

>member
-1 MKQFK
+1 MKKFK
-6 KKPKKIKRSQK
+6 KKPKSIKRSYQNQK
-17 IILKRPLWLMPLLIG
+17 TILKRPLWLAPLLIG

-66 WSCDKWEEKTQQ
+66 WRCDKWEEKTQQ
-78 FTGNQLITK
+78 YTGNQLITK

-95 NYYHSQNNQDITA
+95 NYYHTQNNQNITA

-126 GGEYNGG
+126 GGEHNGG

-147 GANSGNSFTS
+147 GASSGNSFTS

-192 TGTATLNLNANKVT
+192 TGIATLNLNANKVN
-206 INSNINA
+206 INSNISA
-213 YKTSQVNIGNANS
+213 YKTSQVNVGNANS
-226 AITINSVSLSG
+226 AITINSVSLNG
-237 DTCSSLAK
+237 DTCSSLARV
-245 IGSGANCSSSGPSY
+245 GVGANCSTSGPSY

-265 SATNTTFSNASG
+265 SATNTAFSNANG
-277 SFTFEESAN
+277 SFTFEENAT
-286 FSGAKLNGGAFTF
+286 FSGAKWNGGTYTF
-299 NKGFNATNNT
+299 NKEFSTTNNT
-309 AFNSGSFTFKG
+309 AFNSGSFNFKG
-320 TSSFNN
+320 ASSFNG
-326 ATFSNASYTFD
+326 ASFSNASYTFN

-354 NNQSNPTNSAQH
+354 NDQNNQSAQH
-366 PQILFEN
+366 PQI
-373 SSFNGGIFT
+373 
-382 FNNQTNPTN
+382 Q
-391 SAQHPQILFENSSF
+391 NSSF
-405 SGSTT
+405 SGNAT
-410 TLKGSATFEQA
+410 TLKGSVIFQQA

-431 QNASFDNA
+431 QNASFNNA
-439 TFNNTG
+439 TFSNTG
-445 KITIEKD
+445 KITINES
-452 ASFNNTSFNTPVDT
+452 ASFNDTTFNTSVDT
-466 NNMSVTG
+466 SNMSVTG

-491 GSSKITLAQ
+491 GSSKITITQ
-500 GATFNLTSLGSEK
+500 GTTFNLTSLGDK
-513 SVTILNSSG
+513 NSVTILNSSG
-522 GITYNHLLNHALNSL
+522 GITYNHLLNHAINGL
-537 TNALKTTE
+537 TSALKTSE
-545 SSSKP
+545 SPSKP

-558 DMITYNGVTGQ
+558 EMITYNGVTGQ
-569 LLSENAATPKNTDS
+569 LLNENATTSKPTDS
-583 SPSAPTKDSPQ
+583 SPSKSSTNPTQ

-612 FSPNSIIIQA
+612 FGPNSIIIQA

-648 ANMPW
+648 ADMPW
-653 YDHKYYI
+653 YNHKYYI

-678 IWGSYTNSFKQTFST
+678 IWGSYTNSFKQIFSAS
-693 NGSNLVIGYNATW
+693 GSNLVIGYNSTW

-731 GPWPYYQCIGTT
+731 GPWPYYQCTGTT
-743 NGAYSAYHVYI
+743 NGTYSAYHVYI

-768 AANLVFNGVDS
+768 AANLIFNGVDS

-816 ANGKLSVYGA
+816 SNGTLSVYGT

-839 NAGQATFENTNFN
+839 NAGQAVFENTNFN

-860 DSLNFSNN
+860 DSLNFSNS

-910 FTNANSN
+910 FTNAHSN

-928 STNSDGSQNTANFN
+928 PTNSNGSQNNANFN

-948 IAGNATFDNMAFNG
+948 ISGNATFDNVVFNG

-970 QVTLNNITL
+970 KVTLNNITL
-979 KNLNAPLSFGDGMIN
+979 KNLNAPLSFGDGTITFN
-994 FSAHS
+994 AHS

-1044 SEKLVSSAGNGIYD
+1044 SEKLVSSVGNGVYD
-1058 VVYSFNNQTYNFQEV
+1058 VVYSFNNQTYNFQEI

-1096 KSDHLYYQNA
+1096 KSDHLYYKDVV
-1106 LGFMTYMP
+1106 GFMTYMP
-1114 NSYNNNLGNLNNTI
+1114 NSYNNNLGNANNTI
-1128 YYYDKSIDFY
+1128 YYYDNSIDFY

-1150 SQTLTGQNSAIVFG
+1150 SQTFTGQNSAIVFG
-1164 AKNIWTNAS
+1164 AKNIWTSLS
-1173 DAPQSNTIIRFGDN
+1173 DAPQSDTIIRFGDN

-1218 ITGSIESGN
+1218 ITASIESGN

-1258 TQSSSMNFIS
+1258 TQSSSMNFTS

-1317 FKFNAVNAISFTNSS
+1317 FKFNATNAISFTNST
-1332 NLSSGLYQISAKSVL
+1332 NLSSGLYQMQAQSVL

-1366 ISLSQNA
+1366 INLSQNA

-1384 LSGDLNLNDTSSL
+1384 LQGGLNVSDTSSL

-1402 AINVSNN
+1402 TINVSNN

-1417 LIASNG
+1417 LIVNDG

-1428 NGAVNFNSANIT
+1428 NGAINFNSENIT
-1440 TSLSDSSIVFK
+1440 TSLNNSSIVFK

-1458 QFNLSNNSFLD
+1458 QFNLSNNSSLD

-1483 FYNNAFSQSP
+1483 FYDNAFSQSP

-1529 FSDQGSLNIA
+1529 FGDQGSLNIA

-1597 ALKITESFKDNQ
+1597 ALKITESFKNNQ

-1643 VYSYS
+1643 VYYYS

-1672 ASGSNNTTKNNN
+1672 ANGSNNTTKNNN
-1684 LTSESSV
+1684 LSSESSV

-1706 HVYNKGYNFN
+1706 HIYNKGYDFN

-1759 ITPSDW
+1759 ITPNDW

-1788 IIGATK
+1788 IVGATK

-1800 NSTVVFGGLG
+1800 NSAVVFGGLG

-1926 NKAGGLGNLIVNTLG
+1926 NKAGGLGNLIADMLG
-1941 SGSVI
+1941 SDSVI
-1946 GGYLTPEQKNQTLS
+1946 GGHLTPEQKNQTLS

-1978 TAIKDLIRQKLGFW
+1978 AAIKDLIRQKLGFW

-2049 QDIVKPSE
+2049 QDIVKPSN
-2057 ALQNDVVALGKQMI
+2057 ALKNDVVALGKQMI
-2071 GEFLGQDML
+2071 GEFLGQDVL

-2136 RGDFSFNAQGNVFVQ
+2136 KGDFSFNAQGNVFVQ

-2169 SLIFAGNNHIAFTN
+2169 SLIFAGNNHISFTN
-2183 HSGTLNLLSNQV
+2183 HAGTLQLLSNQV

-2208 LKINAANNNVSVS
+2208 LKINAGSNNISVS
-2221 QGNLFINASCV
+2221 QGDLFINASCT

-2237 ITTNT
+2237 T
-2242 ANPCALSA
+2242 AANATNPCALST
-2250 QSANG
+2250 QNANG
-2255 ASSNNASNNA
+2255 ASSSNASNNA

-2318 ANNLTISNQAV
+2318 ANNLIISNQAV
-2329 LEKNASFVTN
+2329 LENNASFVTN

-2347 NNNATQKIGVLQ
+2347 NNNATQKIEVLQ

-2369 STGIYGLEVG
+2369 STGIYGLGVG
-2379 GALNNFGAIHF
+2379 GALNHFGTINF
-2390 NLENIQTPA
+2390 NLENSQTPVN

-2412 TQTPFINVNNSMA
+2412 AQTPFMNVNNSMA

-2451 LKLYTLININGNHI
+2451 LKLYTLININGNRI

-2491 LPNSNNASPNNILSL
+2491 LPDSNNASQNNILSL
-2506 SVLHN
+2506 SVLYN
-2511 QVKMSYGDKVMD
+2511 QVKMSYGDKAMD

-2537 GQSALNQIEAIG
+2537 GQSALNQIEAVG
-2549 GNNAIKWLSTL
+2549 GNAIKWLSTL
-2560 MIKTKENPLF
+2560 MMETKENPLF
-2570 APIYLEN
+2570 APIYLKN
-2577 HSLNEILDATKDL
+2577 HSLHEILGVAKDL
-2590 QNTASLISNPNFR
+2590 LNTASLISNPNFR

-2627 FRAREGESNFSERLL
+2627 FRSREGESDFSERLL

-2652 NPSEIFVKYSQPNK
+2652 NPSEVFVKYSQLSK
-2666 HPNNLWVQG
+2666 HQNNLWVQG
-2675 VGGAS
+2675 IGGAS
-2680 FISGGNGTLYGLNVG
+2680 FIAGGNGTLYGLNVG

-2713 SGFNGNIMRSLGNNV
+2713 SDFNGNIMRSLANNV

-2755 SHINSSNSLLSV
+2755 NNINSSNPLLSV

-2818 QNPAYQQFVMHSNP
+2818 NDAAYKQFLMHSNP

-2838 TLNMGLESRKYFGKN
+2838 TLNMGLESRKYFGQN

-2863 RDLLIKAKGDNMVRF
+2863 RDLLIKSKGGNVVRF

-2888 GEIFNTF
+2888 GEVFNTF

-2909 MYVNAGVGLKMG
+2909 VYVNAGVGLKMG

-2926 LNITGNVG
+2926 INITGNVG

>member
-1 MKQFK
+1 MKKFK
-6 KKPKKIKRSQK
+6 KKPKSIKRSHQNQK
-17 IILKRPLWLMPLLIG
+17 TILKRPLWLAPLLIS

-57 CVHRPWYAL
+57 CVHHPWYAL

-95 NYYHSQNNQDITA
+95 NYYHTQNNQNIIA

-133 NLDIELGSN
+133 NLNIELGNN

-147 GANSGNSFTS
+147 GASSGNSFTS

-176 NSVEVG
+176 NNVEVG
-182 NRVGSGAGTH
+182 NRVGSGAGAH

-206 INSNINA
+206 INSNISA
-213 YKTSQVNIGNANS
+213 YKTSQVNVGNANS
-226 AITINSVSLSG
+226 AITIGSVSLSG
-237 DTCSSLAK
+237 EVCSSLASV
-245 IGSGANCSSSGPSY
+245 GVGANCSNSGPSY

-265 SATNTTFSNASG
+265 NATNTTFSNASG
-277 SFTFEESAN
+277 SFN
-286 FSGAKLNGGAFTF
+286 
-299 NKGFNATNNT
+299 
-309 AFNSGSFTFKG
+309 FKG
-320 TSSFNN
+320 TSSFNG
-326 ATFSNASYTFD
+326 ASFSNATYTFD

-354 NNQSNPTNSAQH
+354 NNQTNQSTQH
-366 PQILFEN
+366 PQI
-373 SSFNGGIFT
+373 
-382 FNNQTNPTN
+382 Q
-391 SAQHPQILFENSSF
+391 NSSF
-405 SGSTT
+405 SGNATT
-410 TLKGSATFEQA
+410 FKGSVIFQQA

-431 QNASFDNA
+431 QNASFNNA

-445 KITIEKD
+445 KITINES
-452 ASFNNTSFNTPVDT
+452 ASFNNTSFNTSVDT
-466 NNMSVTG
+466 SNMSVTG
-473 SVTLSGKN
+473 GVTLSGKN

-491 GSSKITLAQ
+491 GSSKITLTQ
-500 GATFNLTSLGSEK
+500 GTTFNLTSLGDK
-513 SVTILNSSG
+513 NSVTILNSSG
-522 GITYNHLLNHALNSL
+522 GITYNHLLNHAINSL
-537 TNALKTTE
+537 TSALKTNE
-545 SSSKP
+545 SSSDP

-569 LLSENAATPKNTDS
+569 LLNENAATSKSADS

-612 FSPNSIIIQA
+612 FGPNSIIIQA
-622 LESGTYTPPPTI
+622 LESGTYTPPPVI
-634 SGSQFDLSASNYIN
+634 NGSKFDLSASNYIN
-648 ANMPW
+648 ANMHW

-678 IWGSYTNSFKQTFST
+678 IWGSYTNSFKQTFSAS
-693 NGSNLVIGYNATW
+693 GSNLVIGYNSTW
-706 TGNSVSSSGTVSFG
+706 TGNSVSSSDTVSFG
-720 DTSGSALNGHC
+720 DTSGSVLNGHC
-731 GPWPYYQCIGTT
+731 GPWPYYQCTGTT
-743 NGAYSAYHVYI
+743 NGTYSAYHVYI
-754 TANLRSGNRIGTGG
+754 TANLRSGNRVGTGG
-768 AANLVFNGVDS
+768 AANLIFNGVDS

-787 TQHNAGAYSSSMTF
+787 TQHNAGIYSSSMTF
-801 STQNMDSSQNLNGLN
+801 STQSMDNSQNLKGLN
-816 ANGKLSVYGA
+816 SNGKLSVYGT

-839 NAGQATFENTNFN
+839 NAGQAVFENTNFN

-901 NATTSFVGD
+901 SATTSFMGD
-910 FTNANSN
+910 FTNAHSN

-928 STNSDGSQNTANFN
+928 PTNSDGSQNTANFN

-948 IAGNATFDNMAFNG
+948 ISGNATFDNVVFNG

-970 QVTLNNITL
+970 KVTLNNITL
-979 KNLNAPLSFGDGMIN
+979 KNLNAPLSFGDGTITFN
-994 FSAHS
+994 DHS
-999 VINIGE
+999 VINIDE
-1005 AITNGNPITL
+1005 SITNGNPITL
-1015 VSSSKEIEYNN
+1015 VSSSKEIDYNN

-1044 SEKLVSSAGNGIYD
+1044 SEKLVSSVGNGVYD
-1058 VVYSFNNQTYNFQEV
+1058 VVYSFNNQTYNFQEI

-1081 RRLGVGMVFD
+1081 RRLGVSMVFD
-1091 YVDME
+1091 YMDME
-1096 KSDHLYYQNA
+1096 KSDHLYYKDVV
-1106 LGFMTYMP
+1106 GFMTYMP
-1114 NSYNNNLGNLNNTI
+1114 NSYNNNLGNSNNTI
-1128 YYYDKSIDFY
+1128 YYYDNSIDFY

-1150 SQTLTGQNSAIVFG
+1150 SQTFTGQNSAIVFG
-1164 AKNIWTNAS
+1164 AKSIWTNAS

-1227 RISSGGGASLNF
+1227 RISSGGGANLNF
-1239 NGLQGILLTNA
+1239 NALQGILLTNA

-1258 TQSSSMNFIS
+1258 TQSSSMNFTS

-1309 YVGQTQSV
+1309 YVGTTQSV
-1317 FKFNAVNAISFTNSS
+1317 FKFNAKNAISFTNST
-1332 NLSSGLYQISAKSVL
+1332 NLSSGLYQISANSVL

-1358 TSSIKANA
+1358 TSSIKASA
-1366 ISLSQNA
+1366 INLSQNA

-1384 LSGDLNLNDTSSL
+1384 LQGGLNLNDTSSL

-1409 ATINDYAS
+1409 ATINDYAN
-1417 LIASNG
+1417 LIVNDG
-1423 SHLNF
+1423 SRLNF
-1428 NGAVNFNSANIT
+1428 NGAINFNSENIT
-1440 TSLSDSSIVFK
+1440 TSLNHSSIVFK

-1458 QFNLSNNSFLD
+1458 QFNLSNNSSLD
-1469 FQGSSAITSNTAFN
+1469 FQDSSAITSNTAFN
-1483 FYNNAFSQSP
+1483 FYDNAFSQSP
-1493 ITFHQALDIKAPLSL
+1493 ITFHQTLDVKAPLSL

-1515 NNSSVLNLKNSQLV
+1515 NNNSVLDLKNSQLV

-1561 MNSNWYERISFFGMR
+1561 MSSNWYERISFFGMH

-1648 DDAQGVFY
+1648 DDAEGVFY

-1672 ASGSNNTTKNNN
+1672 ANGSNNTTKNNN
-1684 LTSESSV
+1684 LTSESSI

-1706 HVYNKGYNFN
+1706 HIYNEGYNFN

-1730 EIKKI
+1730 EIKKV

-1744 LSNLKGDALNQLTKL
+1744 LSDLKGDALNQLTKL

-1794 IGQTNT
+1794 IGQTDT
-1800 NSTVVFGGLG
+1800 NSAVIFGGLG

-1914 ANILGEVAMQSI
+1914 ANILGEVAIQSI
-1926 NKAGGLGNLIVNTLG
+1926 NKAGGLGNLIADMLG
-1941 SGSVI
+1941 SDSVI

-1978 TAIKDLIRQKLGFW
+1978 AAIKDLIRQKLGFW

-2027 LFNQITGFIS
+2027 LLNQITGFIS

-2049 QDIVKPSE
+2049 QDIVKPSK
-2057 ALQNDVVALGKQMI
+2057 ALQSDVAALGKQMI
-2071 GEFLGQDML
+2071 GEFLGQDTL

-2136 RGDFSFNAQGNVFVQ
+2136 KGDFSFNAQGNVFVQ

-2169 SLIFAGNNHIAFTN
+2169 SLIFAGNNHISFTN
-2183 HSGTLNLLSNQV
+2183 HAGTLQLLSDQV
-2195 SNINITTLDASNG
+2195 SNINITTLNASNG

-2221 QGNLFINASCV
+2221 QGNLFVNASCT

-2237 ITTNT
+2237 TTANI
-2242 ANPCALSA
+2242 ANPCALNA
-2250 QSANG
+2250 QSVNG
-2255 ASSNNASNNA
+2255 ASSNASNNA

-2318 ANNLTISNQAV
+2318 ANNLIISNQAV

-2347 NNNATQKIGVLQ
+2347 NNNATRKIGVLQ

-2369 STGIYGLEVG
+2369 STGIYGLGVG
-2379 GALNNFGAIHF
+2379 GALNNLGTIHF
-2390 NLENIQTPA
+2390 NLENSQTPVN

-2412 TQTPFINVNNSMA
+2412 TQTPFMNVNNSMA

-2491 LPNSNNASPNNILSL
+2491 LPNSNNASQNNILSL
-2506 SVLHN
+2506 SVLYN
-2511 QVKMSYGDKVMD
+2511 QIKMSYGDKVMD

-2537 GQSALNQIEAIG
+2537 GQSALNQIEAVG
-2549 GNNAIKWLSTL
+2549 GNAIKWLSTL
-2560 MIKTKENPLF
+2560 MMETKENPLF
-2570 APIYLEN
+2570 APIYLKN
-2577 HSLNEILDATKDL
+2577 HSLNEILCVTKDL
-2590 QNTASLISNPNFR
+2590 LNTASLISNPNFR

-2627 FRAREGESNFSERLL
+2627 FRSREGESDFSERLL

-2652 NPSEIFVKYSQPNK
+2652 NPGEVFVKYSQPSK
-2666 HPNNLWVQG
+2666 HQNNLWAQG
-2675 VGGAS
+2675 IGGAS

-2713 SGFNGNIMRSLGNNV
+2713 SDFNGNIMHSLGNNV

-2755 SHINSSNSLLSV
+2755 NNINSSNPLLSV
-2767 LNQRYNYNTWTTS
+2767 LNQRYSYNTWTTS

-2808 IGLSGMKGKM
+2808 IGLSGMKG
-2818 QNPAYQQFVMHSNP
+2818 NDAAYKQFLMHSNP

-2838 TLNMGLESRKYFGKN
+2838 TLNMGLESRKYFGQN

-2863 RDLLIKAKGDNMVRF
+2863 RDLLIKSKGGNTVRF

-2888 GEIFNTF
+2888 GEVFNTF

-2926 LNITGNVG
+2926 INITGNVG

>member
-1 MKQFK
+1 MKKFK
-6 KKPKKIKRSQK
+6 KKPRKIKRSQK

-44 ILGLSWGEKSQKV
+44 ILGLSWGEKSQRV
-57 CVHRPWYAL
+57 CVHHPWYAL

-126 GGEYNGG
+126 GGENNGG
-133 NLDIELGSN
+133 NLNIELGSN

-147 GANSGNSFTS
+147 GASSGNSFTS

-182 NRVGSGAGTH
+182 NRVGSGSGTH
-192 TGTATLNLNANKVT
+192 TGTATLNLNANKVNV
-206 INSNINA
+206 NSNINA

-226 AITINSVSLSG
+226 AITIGSVSLSG

-245 IGSGANCSSSGPSY
+245 IGSGANCSTSGPSY

-265 SATNTTFSNASG
+265 NATNTTFSNANG
-277 SFTFEESAN
+277 SFTFEESAT
-286 FSGAKLNGGAFTF
+286 FSGAKWNGGAFTF
-299 NKGFNATNNT
+299 NKGFSATNNT
-309 AFNSGSFTFKG
+309 AFNSGSFTFKD

-326 ATFSNASYTFD
+326 ATFNNATYTFN
-337 NQATFQNS
+337 NQATFQ
-345 SFNGGTFTF
+345 
-354 NNQSNPTNSAQH
+354 
-366 PQILFEN
+366 N

-382 FNNQTNPTN
+382 FNNQSNPMN

-405 SGSTT
+405 SGNATI
-410 TLKGSATFEQA
+410 LKGFVNFQQA

-431 QNASFDNA
+431 QNASFNNA

-445 KITIEKD
+445 KITINES
-452 ASFNNTSFNTPVDT
+452 ASFNNTTFNTPVNT
-466 NNMSVTG
+466 NNMTISG
-473 SVTLSGKN
+473 GVTLSGKN
-481 DLKNGSTLDF
+481 DLNNGSTLDF
-491 GSSKITLAQ
+491 GSSKITLTQ

-522 GITYNHLLNHALNSL
+522 GITYNHLLNHAINSL
-537 TNALKTTE
+537 TNALKTNE

-569 LLSENAATPKNTDS
+569 LLSESAATSKNTDS
-583 SPSAPTKDSPQ
+583 SPSKSSTNSTQ

-612 FSPNSIIIQA
+612 FGPNSIIIQA
-622 LESGTYTPPPTI
+622 LESGTYTPPPVI
-634 SGSQFDLSASNYIN
+634 NGSKFDLSASNYIN
-648 ANMPW
+648 ADMPW

-678 IWGSYTNSFKQTFST
+678 IWGSYTNSFKQTFSA

-706 TGNSVSSSGTVSFG
+706 TGNSVSSSDTVSFG
-720 DTSGSALNGHC
+720 DISGSALNGHC
-731 GPWPYYQCIGTT
+731 GPWPYYQCTGTT
-743 NGAYSAYHVYI
+743 NGTYSAYHVYI
-754 TANLRSGNRIGTGG
+754 TANLRSGNRVGTGG

-779 INIANATI
+779 VNIANATI
-787 TQHNAGAYSSSMTF
+787 TQHNAGIYSSSMTF

-816 ANGKLSVYGA
+816 ANGKLSVYGT

-839 NAGQATFENTNFN
+839 NAGQAVFENTNFN

-875 FEISAKN
+875 FEIGAKN
-882 ASFNN
+882 ALFNN

-948 IAGNATFDNMAFNG
+948 IAGNATFDNVAFNS

-970 QVTLNNITL
+970 KVTLNNITL
-979 KNLNAPLSFGDGMIN
+979 KNLNAPLSFGDGTIA
-994 FSAHS
+994 FSVHS
-999 VINIGE
+999 VINIDQT
-1005 AITNGNPITL
+1005 ITNGNPITL

-1044 SEKLVSSAGNGIYD
+1044 SEKLVSSAGNGVYD

-1091 YVDME
+1091 YMDME

-1114 NSYNNNLGNLNNTI
+1114 NSYNNNLGNPNNTI
-1128 YYYDKSIDFY
+1128 YYYDNSIDFY

-1150 SQTLTGQNSAIVFG
+1150 SQTFTGQNSAIVFG
-1164 AKNIWTNAS
+1164 AKNIWTSVS
-1173 DAPQSNTIIRFGDN
+1173 DAPQSNVIIRFGDN
-1187 KGAGSNDASGHC
+1187 KGVGSNDASGHC

-1258 TQSSSMNFIS
+1258 MQSSSMSFVS

-1279 FIDDTAQN
+1279 FLDDTAQN

-1332 NLSSGLYQISAKSVL
+1332 NLSSGLYQMQAKSVL

-1366 ISLSQNA
+1366 INLSQNA

-1451 GASSLGG
+1451 GAISLGG
-1458 QFNLSNNSFLD
+1458 QFNLSNHSSLD

-1483 FYNNAFSQSP
+1483 FYDNAFSQSP

-1546 LNDNKNRVYNIIQAD
+1546 LNDNKNRVYNIIQAG
-1561 MNSNWYERISFFGMR
+1561 MNNNWYERINFFGMH
-1576 INDGIYDAKNQ
+1576 INDGVYDAKNQ

-1623 LYNIGSEIFNYQK
+1623 LYNIGSEVFNYQK

-1648 DDAQGVFY
+1648 DDAEGVFY
-1656 LTSSVKGYY
+1656 LTSNVKGYY

-1744 LSNLKGDALNQLTKL
+1744 LSDLNSNALNQLTKL
-1759 ITPSDW
+1759 ITPDDW

-1778 VVQNFNNGAL
+1778 VVQNFNNGTL

-1800 NSTVVFGGLG
+1800 NSAVVFGGFG

-1914 ANILGEVAMQSI
+1914 ANILGEVAVQSI

-1941 SGSVI
+1941 SDSVI

-2071 GEFLGQDML
+2071 GEFLGQDTL

-2094 VLDKVLAA
+2094 VLDKVLVA

-2115 LIPNLGKKGLFAP
+2115 LIPNLGNKGLFAP
-2128 YGLSQVWQ
+2128 YGLSQAWQ
-2136 RGDFSFNAQGNVFVQ
+2136 KGDFSFNAQGNVFVQ

-2160 GTLSFNAGN
+2160 GALSFNAGN

-2183 HSGTLNLLSNQV
+2183 HFGTLNLLSNQV

-2221 QGNLFINASCV
+2221 QGDLFINASCA

-2237 ITTNT
+2237 TTANAT
-2242 ANPCALSA
+2242 NPCALSA

-2255 ASSNNASNNA
+2255 ASSSNASNNV
-2265 PIALNNNDESLMVTA
+2265 PIALNNNDESLVVAA

-2295 DFSKIKGSANIK
+2295 DFSKIKGSANVK

-2347 NNNATQKIGVLQ
+2347 NNNATQKIEVLQ

-2369 STGIYGLEVG
+2369 STGIYGLGVG

-2399 PLIQAEGIINLNT
+2399 PLIQVGGIINLNT

-2431 LLKSSRYIDYNI
+2431 LLKSSRYINYNI
-2443 NPNSLQSY
+2443 NPDSLQSY

-2491 LPNSNNASPNNILSL
+2491 LPNSNNASQNHILSL
-2506 SVLHN
+2506 SVLYN
-2511 QVKMSYGDKVMD
+2511 QIKMSYGNKAMD

-2549 GNNAIKWLSTL
+2549 GNSAINWLSTL

-2577 HSLNEILDATKDL
+2577 HSLNEILEATKDL

-2652 NPSEIFVKYSQPNK
+2652 NPSEVFVKYSQPNK
-2666 HPNNLWVQG
+2666 YPNNLWVQG

-2713 SGFNGNIMRSLGNNV
+2713 SGFNGNIMRSLANNV

-2755 SHINSSNSLLSV
+2755 NNINSSNPLLSV

-2800 QVGLSYHF
+2800 QVGLSYYF
-2808 IGLSGMKGKM
+2808 IGLSGMKGKI

-2838 TLNMGLESRKYFGKN
+2838 TLNMGLESRKYFGQN

-2926 LNITGNVG
+2926 INITGNVG

>member
-1 MKQFK
+1 MKKFK
-6 KKPKKIKRSQK
+6 KKLKNIKRSQK
-17 IILKRPLWLMPLLIG
+17 IILKRPLWLVPLLIG

-37 VYADGTD
+37 VYADGTN

-95 NYYHSQNNQDITA
+95 NYYHTQNNQDITA

-126 GGEYNGG
+126 GGENNGG
-133 NLDIELGSN
+133 NLNIELGNN
-142 ATFNL
+142 ATFDL
-147 GANSGNSFTS
+147 GAHSGNSFTS

-192 TGTATLNLNANKVT
+192 TGTATLNLNANKVNV
-206 INSNINA
+206 NSNINA

-237 DTCSSLAK
+237 DTCSSLASVG
-245 IGSGANCSSSGPSY
+245 IGANCSTSGPSY

-265 SATNTTFSNASG
+265 NATNTTFSNANG
-277 SFTFEESAN
+277 SFTFEGNAT
-286 FSGAKLNGGAFTF
+286 FSRAKLNGGAFTF
-299 NKGFNATNNT
+299 NKEFNATNNT
-309 AFNSGSFTFKG
+309 AFNSGSFNFKG
-320 TSSFNN
+320 ASSFNG
-326 ATFSNASYTFD
+326 ASFSNASYTFND
-337 NQATFQNS
+337 QATFQNS

-354 NNQSNPTNSAQH
+354 NNQNNQSAQH
-366 PQILFEN
+366 PQI
-373 SSFNGGIFT
+373 
-382 FNNQTNPTN
+382 Q
-391 SAQHPQILFENSSF
+391 NSSF

-410 TLKGSATFEQA
+410 TLKGFVNFQQA

-452 ASFNNTSFNTPVDT
+452 ASFNNTTFNTSINT

-473 SVTLSGKN
+473 GVTLSGKN
-481 DLKNGSTLDF
+481 DLNNGSTLDF
-491 GSSKITLAQ
+491 GSSKITLTQ
-500 GATFNLTSLGSEK
+500 GTTFNLTSLSSEK
-513 SVTILNSSG
+513 SVTILNSRG
-522 GITYNHLLNHALNSL
+522 RITYNHLLNHAINSL
-537 TNALKTTE
+537 TNALKTNE
-545 SSSKP
+545 SSSNP

-558 DMITYNGVTGQ
+558 EMITYNGVTGQ
-569 LLSENAATPKNTDS
+569 LLNENAATSKPADS

-612 FSPNSIIIQA
+612 FSHNSIIIQA
-622 LESGTYTPPPTI
+622 LESGTYTPPPVI
-634 SGSQFDLSASNYIN
+634 NGSKFDLSASNYIN
-648 ANMPW
+648 ADMPW

-678 IWGSYTNSFKQTFST
+678 IWGSYTNSFKQTFSA

-706 TGNSVSSSGTVSFG
+706 TDHNVSSSDTVSFG

-731 GPWPYYQCIGTT
+731 GPWPYYQCTGTT
-743 NGAYSAYHVYI
+743 NGTYSAYHVYI
-754 TANLRSGNRIGTGG
+754 TANLRSGNRIDTGG

-787 TQHNAGAYSSSMTF
+787 TQHNAGIYSSSMTF
-801 STQNMDSSQNLNGLN
+801 STQNMDNSQNLKGLN
-816 ANGKLSVYGA
+816 SNGKLLVYGT

-860 DSLNFSNN
+860 DILNFSNN

-875 FEISAKN
+875 FEIGAKN
-882 ASFNN
+882 TIFNN

-910 FTNANSN
+910 FTNAHSN

-928 STNSDGSQNTANFN
+928 STNGSQNNANFN

-948 IAGNATFDNMAFNG
+948 ISGNATFDNVVFNG

-979 KNLNAPLSFGDGMIN
+979 KNLNAPLSFGDGTIA

-999 VINIGE
+999 VINIDE
-1005 AITNGNPITL
+1005 SITNGNPITL

-1044 SEKLVSSAGNGIYD
+1044 SEKLVSSAGNGVYD

-1073 FSPNSISI
+1073 FSQNSISI
-1081 RRLGVGMVFD
+1081 RRLGVSMVFD

-1096 KSDHLYYQNA
+1096 KSDHLYYKDVV
-1106 LGFMTYMP
+1106 GFMTYMP
-1114 NSYNNNLGNLNNTI
+1114 NSYNNNLGNANNTI
-1128 YYYDKSIDFY
+1128 YYYDNSIDFY

-1150 SQTLTGQNSAIVFG
+1150 SQTFTGQNSAIVFG

-1173 DAPQSNTIIRFGDN
+1173 DAPQSNVIIRFGDN

-1287 KGNPNFSFN
+1287 GGNPNFSFN

-1309 YVGQTQSV
+1309 YVGKTQSV
-1317 FKFNAVNAISFTNSS
+1317 FKFNAVNAINFTNST
-1332 NLSSGLYQISAKSVL
+1332 NLSSGLYQMQAKSVL

-1366 ISLSQNA
+1366 INLSQNA

-1384 LSGDLNLNDTSSL
+1384 LQGDLNVNDTSSL

-1402 AINVSNN
+1402 TINISNN

-1428 NGAVNFNSANIT
+1428 NGAVNFNSANT
-1440 TSLSDSSIVFK
+1440 TASLSNSSIVFK
-1451 GASSLGG
+1451 GAVSLGG
-1458 QFNLSNNSFLD
+1458 QFNLSNNSSLD

-1483 FYNNAFSQSP
+1483 FYDNAFSQSP
-1493 ITFHQALDIKAPLSL
+1493 ITFHQALNIKAPLSL

-1515 NNSSVLNLKNSQLV
+1515 NNNSVLNLKNSQLV
-1529 FSDQGSLNIA
+1529 FGDQGSLNIA

-1561 MNSNWYERISFFGMR
+1561 MNDNWYERISFFGMR
-1576 INDGIYDAKNQ
+1576 INDGIYDATNQ

-1648 DDAQGVFY
+1648 DDAEGVFY

-1672 ASGSNNTTKNNN
+1672 ANGSNNTTKNNN

-1706 HVYNKGYNFN
+1706 HIYNKGYNFN

-1744 LSNLKGDALNQLTKL
+1744 LSDLNSNALNQLTKL

-1800 NSTVVFGGLG
+1800 NSAVVFGGLG

-1914 ANILGEVAMQSI
+1914 ANILGEVAVQSI

-1941 SGSVI
+1941 SNSVI

-2037 ANDIGQVISVML
+2037 ANDIGQVISVVL
-2049 QDIVKPSE
+2049 QDIVKPSN
-2057 ALQNDVVALGKQMI
+2057 ALKNDVVALGKQMI
-2071 GEFLGQDML
+2071 GEFLGQDTL

-2115 LIPNLGKKGLFAP
+2115 LIPSFGKKGLFAP

-2136 RGDFSFNAQGNVFVQ
+2136 KGDFNFNAQGNVFVQ

-2183 HSGTLNLLSNQV
+2183 HAGTLQLLSDQV

-2208 LKINAANNNVSVS
+2208 LKINAGSNNVSVS
-2221 QGNLFINASCV
+2221 QGDLFINASCA

-2237 ITTNT
+2237 TAANA
-2242 ANPCALSA
+2242 ANPCTLSA

-2329 LEKNASFVTN
+2329 LEKNASFTAN

-2347 NNNATQKIGVLQ
+2347 NNNATQKIEVLQ
-2359 NLVIASNASL
+2359 NLTIASNASL
-2369 STGIYGLEVG
+2369 STGIYGLGVG
-2379 GALNNFGAIHF
+2379 GVLNNFGTIHF
-2390 NLENIQTPA
+2390 NLENIQTPT

-2412 TQTPFINVNNSMA
+2412 TQTPFINVNNVMA

-2491 LPNSNNASPNNILSL
+2491 LPNSNNASQNNILSL
-2506 SVLHN
+2506 SVLHD
-2511 QVKMSYGDKVMD
+2511 QIKMSYGNKIMD

-2560 MIKTKENPLF
+2560 MMETKENPLF
-2570 APIYLEN
+2570 APIYLKN
-2577 HSLNEILDATKDL
+2577 HSLNEILGVTKDL

-2603 DNATNLLELASYTQ
+2603 NNATNLLELASYTQ

-2627 FRAREGESNFSERLL
+2627 FRAREGESDFSNRLL

-2652 NPSEIFVKYSQPNK
+2652 NPGEVFVKYTQPNK

-2695 YDRLVKN
+2695 YDRLVRN

-2713 SGFNGNIMRSLGNNV
+2713 SGFNGNIMHSLANNV

-2755 SHINSSNSLLSV
+2755 SYINSSNSLLSV

-2818 QNPAYQQFVMHSNP
+2818 NDAAYKQFLMHSNP

-2838 TLNMGLESRKYFGKN
+2838 TLNMGLESRKYFGQN

-2863 RDLLIKAKGDNMVRF
+2863 RDLLIKSKGDNMVRF

-2888 GEIFNTF
+2888 GEVFNTF

-2926 LNITGNVG
+2926 INITGNVG

>member
-1 MKQFK
+1 MKKFK
-6 KKPKKIKRSQK
+6 KKPKSIKRSHQNQK
-17 IILKRPLWLMPLLIG
+17 TTLKCPLWLTPLLIG

-37 VYADGTD
+37 VYANNLWDLLNPKVGGEYVHWVKGSQYCAWWEFAGC
-44 ILGLSWGEKSQKV
+44 LKNVWGANHKG
-57 CVHRPWYAL
+57 YDA
-66 WSCDKWEEKTQQ
+66 
-78 FTGNQLITK
+78 
-87 TWAGGNAA
+87 GNAA
-95 NYYHSQNNQDITA
+95 NYLSSQNYQAIFVGSGNET
-108 NLKNDNGTYF
+108 GTYS
-118 LSGLYNYT
+118 LSGFTNYV
-126 GGEYNGG
+126 GG
-133 NLDIELGSN
+133 NLTI
-142 ATFNL
+142 NL
-147 GANSGNSFTS
+147 GDSIVLDLSGSNSFTS
-157 WYPNGHTNVTFSA
+157 YQGYNQGKDDVSFNVGAINLNGTL
-170 GTINVN
+170 
-176 NSVEVG
+176 EVG
-182 NRVGSGAGTH
+182 NRVGTGAGTH
-192 TGTATLNLNANKVT
+192 TGTATLNLNANQVN
-206 INSNINA
+206 INSNISA
-213 YKTSQVNIGNANS
+213 FKTSQVNIGNANS
-226 AITINSVSLSG
+226 TITIGSISLNG
-237 DTCSSLAK
+237 DTCSSLASV
-245 IGSGANCSSSGPSY
+245 GVGANCSTSGPGY

-265 SATNTTFSNASG
+265 NATNTAFSNANG
-277 SFTFEESAN
+277 SFTFEENAT
-286 FSGAKLNGGAFTF
+286 FSGAKLNGGAFIF
-299 NKGFNATNNT
+299 NKDFSTTNNT
-309 AFNSGSFTFKG
+309 AFNSGSFNFKG
-320 TSSFNN
+320 ASSFNG
-326 ATFSNASYTFD
+326 ATFSNASYTFN

-354 NNQSNPTNSAQH
+354 NNQTNPANSAQH
-366 PQILFEN
+366 PQI
-373 SSFNGGIFT
+373 
-382 FNNQTNPTN
+382 Q
-391 SAQHPQILFENSSF
+391 NSSF
-405 SGSTT
+405 SGSAT

-431 QNASFDNA
+431 QNASFNNA

-445 KITIEKD
+445 KITINEG
-452 ASFNNTSFNTPVDT
+452 ASFNNTTFNTSVDT

-473 SVTLSGKN
+473 GVTLSGKN
-481 DLKNGSTLDF
+481 DLNNGSTLDF
-491 GSSKITLAQ
+491 GSSKITLTQ
-500 GATFNLTSLGSEK
+500 GTTFNLTSLGDKK

-522 GITYNHLLNHALNSL
+522 GITYNHLLNHAINSL
-537 TNALKTTE
+537 TNALKTNE

-569 LLSENAATPKNTDS
+569 LLSGNAATSKNTDS
-583 SPSAPTKDSPQ
+583 SPPKSSTNSTQ

-612 FSPNSIIIQA
+612 FGPNSIIIQA
-622 LESGTYTPPPTI
+622 LESGTYTPPPVI
-634 SGSQFDLSASNYIN
+634 NGSKFDLSASNYIN
-648 ANMPW
+648 ADMPW

-678 IWGSYTNSFKQTFST
+678 IWGSYTNSFKQTFSAS
-693 NGSNLVIGYNATW
+693 GSNLVIGYNATW

-731 GPWPYYQCIGTT
+731 GPWPYYQCTGTT
-743 NGAYSAYHVYI
+743 NGTYSAYHVYI

-768 AANLVFNGVDS
+768 AANLIFNGVDS

-787 TQHNAGAYSSSMTF
+787 TQHNAGIYSSSMTF
-801 STQNMDSSQNLNGLN
+801 STQSMDNSQNLNGLN

-826 TFTNQAKDGKFIF
+826 TFINQAKDGKFIF

-860 DSLNFSNN
+860 DNLNFSNN

-875 FEISAKN
+875 FEIGAKN
-882 ASFNN
+882 TIFNN
-887 ANFNNSASFNFNNS
+887 AHFNNSASFNFNNS
-901 NATTSFVGD
+901 STTTSFVGD

-928 STNSDGSQNTANFN
+928 SSDGSQNTANFN

-948 IAGNATFDNMAFNG
+948 ISGNATFDNVVFNG

-979 KNLNAPLSFGDGMIN
+979 KNLNAPLSFGDGTIAFN
-994 FSAHS
+994 AHS

-1015 VSSSKEIEYNN
+1015 ISSSKEIEYNN
-1026 AFSKNLWQL
+1026 AFAKNLWQL

-1044 SEKLVSSAGNGIYD
+1044 SEKLVSSAGNGVYD

-1081 RRLGVGMVFD
+1081 RRLGVSMVFD

-1096 KSDHLYYQNA
+1096 KSDHLYYKDVV
-1106 LGFMTYMP
+1106 GFMTYMP
-1114 NSYNNNLGNLNNTI
+1114 NSYNNNLGNANNTI
-1128 YYYDKSIDFY
+1128 YYYDNSIDFY

-1150 SQTLTGQNSAIVFG
+1150 SQTFTGQNSAIVFG
-1164 AKNIWTNAS
+1164 AKSIWTNAS

-1309 YVGQTQSV
+1309 YVGTTQSV
-1317 FKFNAVNAISFTNSS
+1317 FKFNAVNAISFTNST
-1332 NLSSGLYQISAKSVL
+1332 NLSFGLYQISAKSVL

-1366 ISLSQNA
+1366 INLSQNA

-1384 LSGDLNLNDTSSL
+1384 LQGDLNLNDTSSL

-1402 AINVSNN
+1402 TINVSNN

-1451 GASSLGG
+1451 GAVSLGG
-1458 QFNLSNNSFLD
+1458 QFNLSNNSSLD

-1483 FYNNAFSQSP
+1483 FYDNAFSQSP

-1515 NNSSVLNLKNSQLV
+1515 NNNSVLNLKNSQLV
-1529 FSDQGSLNIA
+1529 FGDQGSLNIA

-1546 LNDNKNRVYNIIQAD
+1546 LNDNKNRVYNIIQAN

-1597 ALKITESFKDNQ
+1597 ALKITESFKNNQ

-1648 DDAQGVFY
+1648 DDAEGVFY

-1684 LTSESSV
+1684 LSSESSV

-1706 HVYNKGYNFN
+1706 HIYNKGYNFS

-1744 LSNLKGDALNQLTKL
+1744 LSDLKGDALNQLTKF

-1794 IGQTNT
+1794 IGQTDT

-1810 YQKPCDY
+1810 YQTPCDY

-1914 ANILGEVAMQSI
+1914 ANILGEVAVQSI

-2049 QDIVKPSE
+2049 QDIVKPSN

-2071 GEFLGQDML
+2071 GEFLGQDTL

-2115 LIPNLGKKGLFAP
+2115 LIPSLGKKGIFAP

-2136 RGDFSFNAQGNVFVQ
+2136 KGDFNFNAQGNVFVQ

-2169 SLIFAGNNHIAFTN
+2169 SLIFAGNNRIAFTN
-2183 HSGTLNLLSNQV
+2183 HFGTLNLLSNQV

-2208 LKINAANNNVSVS
+2208 LKINAGSNNVSVS

-2237 ITTNT
+2237 T
-2242 ANPCALSA
+2242 AANSTNPCALSV

-2255 ASSNNASNNA
+2255 ASSSSASNNA
-2265 PIALNNNDESLMVTA
+2265 PIALNNNDESLMVMA

-2318 ANNLTISNQAV
+2318 ANNLIISNQAV

-2347 NNNATQKIGVLQ
+2347 NNNATQKIEVLQ

-2379 GALNNFGAIHF
+2379 GALNNLGTIHF
-2390 NLENIQTPA
+2390 NLENSQTPVN
-2399 PLIQAEGIINLNT
+2399 PLIQARGIINLST

-2425 NNTTYT
+2425 DNTTYT

-2491 LPNSNNASPNNILSL
+2491 LPNSNNAHQNNILSL
-2506 SVLHN
+2506 SVLYD
-2511 QVKMSYGDKVMD
+2511 QIKMSYGDKIMD
-2523 FTPPTLQDYIVGIQ
+2523 FTPPTLQDYITGIQ

-2560 MIKTKENPLF
+2560 MMDTKENPLF
-2570 APIYLEN
+2570 APIYLKN
-2577 HSLNEILDATKDL
+2577 HSLNEILGVTKDL

-2603 DNATNLLELASYTQ
+2603 NNATNLLELASYTQ

-2627 FRAREGESNFSERLL
+2627 FRAREGESDFSLL

-2652 NPSEIFVKYSQPNK
+2652 NPSEIFVKYSQLSK
-2666 HPNNLWVQG
+2666 HQNNLWVQG

-2713 SGFNGNIMRSLGNNV
+2713 SDFNGNIMHSLGNNV

-2755 SHINSSNSLLSV
+2755 TSINSSNSLLSV

-2800 QVGLSYHF
+2800 QVGLSYYF

-2818 QNPAYQQFVMHSNP
+2818 NDAAYKQFLMHSNP

-2863 RDLLIKAKGDNMVRF
+2863 RDLLIKSKGDNMVRF

-2888 GEIFNTF
+2888 GEVFNTF

-2926 LNITGNVG
+2926 INITGNVG
-2934 MRVAF
+2934 MRVVF

>member
-1 MKQFK
+1 
-6 KKPKKIKRSQK
+6 
-17 IILKRPLWLMPLLIG
+17 MPLLIG

-57 CVHRPWYAL
+57 CVHHPWYVL

-118 LSGLYNYT
+118 LSGLHNYT
-126 GGEYNGG
+126 GGENNGG
-133 NLDIELGSN
+133 NLNIELGSN
-142 ATFNL
+142 ATFDL
-147 GANSGNSFTS
+147 GAHSGNSFTS

-192 TGTATLNLNANKVT
+192 TGTATLNLNANKVN
-206 INSNINA
+206 INSNISTF
-213 YKTSQVNIGNANS
+213 KTSQVNIGNANS
-226 AITINSVSLSG
+226 AITIGSVSLSG
-237 DTCSSLAK
+237 DTCSSLASV
-245 IGSGANCSSSGPSY
+245 GVWANCSTSGPSY

-265 SATNTTFSNASG
+265 NATNTAFSNASG
-277 SFTFEESAN
+277 SFTFEESAT

-309 AFNSGSFTFKG
+309 AFNSGSFNFKG
-320 TSSFNN
+320 TSSFNGASFSD
-326 ATFSNASYTFD
+326 ATYTFN
-337 NQATFQNS
+337 NQATFNNS

-354 NNQSNPTNSAQH
+354 NNQNNQSAQH
-366 PQILFEN
+366 PQI
-373 SSFNGGIFT
+373 
-382 FNNQTNPTN
+382 Q
-391 SAQHPQILFENSSF
+391 NSSF
-405 SGSTT
+405 SGNAT
-410 TLKGSATFEQA
+410 TLKGFVDFQQA
-421 FNNSNHQLTI
+421 FNNSNHQLTM
-431 QNASFDNA
+431 QSASFNNA
-439 TFNNTG
+439 NFNNTG
-445 KITIEKD
+445 KITIEKE
-452 ASFNNTSFNTPVDT
+452 ASFNNTSFNTSVDT
-466 NNMSVTG
+466 SNMIITG

-491 GSSKITLAQ
+491 GSSKVTLTQ
-500 GATFNLTSLGSEK
+500 GTTFNLTSLGDK
-513 SVTILNSSG
+513 NSVTILNSSG
-522 GITYNHLLNHALNSL
+522 GITYNNLLNHALNGL
-537 TNALKTTE
+537 TNALKTNE
-545 SSSKP
+545 SSLKP

-569 LLSENAATPKNTDS
+569 LLSANAAASKPADS
-583 SPSAPTKDSPQ
+583 SPSKSSTNPAK

-603 DTIYKLQET
+603 DIIYKLQET
-612 FSPNSIIIQA
+612 FSHNSIIIQA
-622 LESGTYTPPPTI
+622 LESGTYTPPPVI
-634 SGSQFDLSASNYIN
+634 SGSKFDLSASNYIDS
-648 ANMPW
+648 NMPW
-653 YDHKYYI
+653 YDHKSYI

-665 FTESGTYYLPSVQ
+665 FTESGTYYLSSVQ
-678 IWGSYTNSFKQTFST
+678 IWGSYTNSFKQTFSAS
-693 NGSNLVIGYNATW
+693 NSNLVIGYNSTW
-706 TGNSVSSSGTVSFG
+706 TDHNVSSSGTVSFG
-720 DTSGSALNGHC
+720 DTSGSTLNGHC
-731 GPWPYYQCIGTT
+731 GPWPYYQCTGTT
-743 NGAYSAYHVYI
+743 NGTYSAYHVYI

-768 AANLVFNGVDS
+768 AANLIFNGVNS
-779 INIANATI
+779 VNIANATI
-787 TQHNAGAYSSSMTF
+787 TQHNAGIYSSSMTF
-801 STQNMDSSQNLNGLN
+801 STQSMDNSQNVNGLN
-816 ANGKLSVYGA
+816 PNGTLLVYGT

-839 NAGQATFENTNFN
+839 NAGKATFENTNFN

-860 DSLNFSNN
+860 DSLNFLNN

-882 ASFNN
+882 ASFDN
-887 ANFNNSASFNFNNS
+887 ANFNNGASFNFNNS

-910 FTNANSN
+910 FTNAHSN

-928 STNSDGSQNTANFN
+928 SANGSQNNANFN
-942 NTGSVN
+942 NTGSVD
-948 IAGNATFDNMAFNG
+948 ISGNATFDNVVFNG
-962 PTNTSVKG
+962 PTNMSVKG

-979 KNLNAPLSFGDGMIN
+979 KNLNAPLSFGDGTITFN
-994 FSAHS
+994 AHS
-999 VINIGE
+999 VINIAE

-1044 SEKLVSSAGNGIYD
+1044 SEKLVSSVGNGVYD
-1058 VVYSFNNQTYNFQEV
+1058 VVYSFNNQTYNFQEI

-1091 YVDME
+1091 YMDME
-1096 KSDHLYYQNA
+1096 KSDHLYYKNVA
-1106 LGFMTYMP
+1106 GFMTYMP
-1114 NSYNNNLGNLNNTI
+1114 NSYNNNLGNSNNTI

-1138 ASGKTLFTKAEF
+1138 ASGKILFTKAEF
-1150 SQTLTGQNSAIVFG
+1150 SQTFTGQNSAIVFG

-1173 DAPQSNTIIRFGDN
+1173 DTPQSNAIIRFGDN

-1258 TQSSSMNFIS
+1258 TQSSSMNFTS

-1287 KGNPNFSFN
+1287 GGNPNFSFN

-1309 YVGQTQSV
+1309 YVGKTQSV
-1317 FKFNAVNAISFTNSS
+1317 FKFNAKNAISFTNST
-1332 NLSSGLYQISAKSVL
+1332 NLSSGLYQMQAKSVL

-1358 TSSIKANA
+1358 TSNIKANA
-1366 ISLSQNA
+1366 INLSQNA

-1384 LSGDLNLNDTSSL
+1384 LQGDLNLNDTSSL

-1402 AINVSNN
+1402 VINISNN

-1417 LIASNG
+1417 LIVNDG
-1423 SHLNF
+1423 SRLNF
-1428 NGAVNFNSANIT
+1428 NGTTNFNSENIT
-1440 TSLSDSSIVFK
+1440 TSLNNSSIVFK
-1451 GASSLGG
+1451 GAISLGG
-1458 QFNLSNNSFLD
+1458 QFNLSNNSSLD

-1483 FYNNAFSQSP
+1483 FYDNAFSQSP
-1493 ITFHQALDIKAPLSL
+1493 ITFHQTLDIKAPLSL

-1546 LNDNKNRVYNIIQAD
+1546 LNDNKNRVYNIIQAG
-1561 MNSNWYERISFFGMR
+1561 MNSNWYERINFFGMR
-1576 INDGIYDAKNQ
+1576 INDGVYDATNQ

-1623 LYNIGSEIFNYQK
+1623 LYNIGSEVFNYQK

-1648 DDAQGVFY
+1648 DDAEGVFY
-1656 LTSSVKGYY
+1656 LTSNVKGYY

-1684 LTSESSV
+1684 LISESSV

-1735 LGNDFSLSS
+1735 LGNGFSLSS
-1744 LSNLKGDALNQLTKL
+1744 LSDLNPNALNQLAKL
-1759 ITPSDW
+1759 ITPNDW
-1765 KNINELIDNANNS
+1765 KNINEFIDNANNS
-1778 VVQNFNNGAL
+1778 VVQNFNNGTL
-1788 IIGATK
+1788 IVGATK
-1794 IGQTNT
+1794 IGQTDT
-1800 NSTVVFGGLG
+1800 NSAVVFGGLG

-1926 NKAGGLGNLIVNTLG
+1926 NKAGGLGNLIADTLG
-1941 SGSVI
+1941 SDSVI
-1946 GGYLTPEQKNQTLS
+1946 GGHLTPEQKNQTLS

-1978 TAIKDLIRQKLGFW
+1978 AAIKDLIRQKLGFW

-2000 GLGGIDLQNPEKLI
+2000 GLGGIDLQNPEKII

-2049 QDIVKPSE
+2049 QDIVKPSK

-2071 GEFLGQDML
+2071 GEFLDQDTL
-2080 NSLESLLQNQQIKS
+2080 NSLENLLQNQQIKS
-2094 VLDKVLAA
+2094 VLDKILAA
-2102 KGLGPIYEQGLGD
+2102 KGLGSIYEQGLGD
-2115 LIPNLGKKGLFAP
+2115 LIPSLGKKGLFAP

-2136 RGDFSFNAQGNVFVQ
+2136 KGDFSFNAQGNVFVQ

-2160 GTLSFNAGN
+2160 GMLSFNAGN
-2169 SLIFAGNNHIAFTN
+2169 SLIFAGNNQISFTN
-2183 HSGTLNLLSNQV
+2183 HAGTLQLLSNQV
-2195 SNINITTLDASNG
+2195 SNINITTLNASNG
-2208 LKINAANNNVSVS
+2208 LKINAANNNVLVS
-2221 QGNLFINASCV
+2221 QGNLFVNASCA

-2237 ITTNT
+2237 TT
-2242 ANPCALSA
+2242 ANITNPCTLSA

-2255 ASSNNASNNA
+2255 TSSNNASNNA
-2265 PIALNNNDESLMVTA
+2265 QIALNNNDESLMVTA

-2329 LEKNASFVTN
+2329 LEKNASFMTN

-2347 NNNATQKIGVLQ
+2347 NNNATHKIEVLQ
-2359 NLVIASNASL
+2359 NLTIASNASL

-2379 GALNNFGAIHF
+2379 GALNHFGAIHF
-2390 NLENIQTPA
+2390 NLENIQTPT

-2412 TQTPFINVNNSMA
+2412 TQAPFMNINNSMA

-2465 EEKNGV
+2465 EEKNGA

-2491 LPNSNNASPNNILSL
+2491 LPNSNNAHQNNILSL
-2506 SVLHN
+2506 SVLYN
-2511 QVKMSYGDKVMD
+2511 QIKMSYGDKAMD
-2523 FTPPTLQDYIVGIQ
+2523 FTPPNLQDYIVGIQ
-2537 GQSALNQIEAIG
+2537 GQSALNQIEAVG

-2560 MIKTKENPLF
+2560 MMETKENPLF

-2577 HSLNEILDATKDL
+2577 HSLNEILGVAKDL
-2590 QNTASLISNPNFR
+2590 LNTASLISNPNFR
-2603 DNATNLLELASYTQ
+2603 NNATNLLELASYTQ

-2627 FRAREGESNFSERLL
+2627 FRSREGESDFSEHLL

-2675 VGGAS
+2675 IGGAS

-2713 SGFNGNIMRSLGNNV
+2713 SGFNGNIMHSLANNV

-2755 SHINSSNSLLSV
+2755 SNINSSNSLLSV

-2786 YDFMFKQKSVVLKP
+2786 YDFMFKHKSVVLKP

-2818 QNPAYQQFVMHSNP
+2818 NGAAYKQFLMHSNP

-2863 RDLLIKAKGDNMVRF
+2863 RDLLIKSKGGNVVRF

-2888 GEIFNTF
+2888 GEVFNTF

-2909 MYVNAGVGLKMG
+2909 MYVNAGVGLNMG

-2926 LNITGNVG
+2926 INITGNVG
-2934 MRVAF
+2934 MRVVF

>member
-1 MKQFK
+1 MKKFK
-6 KKPKKIKRSQK
+6 KKPKSIKRSHQK
-17 IILKRPLWLMPLLIG
+17 TILKRPLWLAPLLIG

-37 VYADGTD
+37 VYANNLWDLLNPKVGGEYVHWVKGSQYCAWWEFAGC
-44 ILGLSWGEKSQKV
+44 LKNVWGANHKG
-57 CVHRPWYAL
+57 YDA
-66 WSCDKWEEKTQQ
+66 
-78 FTGNQLITK
+78 
-87 TWAGGNAA
+87 GNAA
-95 NYYHSQNNQDITA
+95 NYLSSQNYQAIFVGSGNET
-108 NLKNDNGTYF
+108 GTYS
-118 LSGLYNYT
+118 LSGFTNYV
-126 GGEYNGG
+126 GGD
-133 NLDIELGSN
+133 LTI
-142 ATFNL
+142 NL
-147 GANSGNSFTS
+147 GNSVVLDLSGSNSFTS
-157 WYPNGHTNVTFSA
+157 YQGYNQGKDDISFNVGAINLNGTL
-170 GTINVN
+170 
-176 NSVEVG
+176 EVG

-192 TGTATLNLNANKVT
+192 TGTATLNLNANQVN
-206 INSNINA
+206 INSNISA
-213 YKTSQVNIGNANS
+213 FKTSQVNIGNANS
-226 AITINSVSLSG
+226 AITIGSVSLSG
-237 DTCSSLAK
+237 DTCSSLASVGV
-245 IGSGANCSSSGPSY
+245 GSNCSTSGPSY

-265 SATNTTFSNASG
+265 NATNTAFSNASG
-277 SFTFEESAN
+277 SFTFEENAT

-299 NKGFNATNNT
+299 NKELNATNNT
-309 AFNSGSFTFKG
+309 AFNSGSFNFKG
-320 TSSFNN
+320 ASSFDGATFNN
-326 ATFSNASYTFD
+326 ATYTFN
-337 NQATFQNS
+337 NQATFNNS

-354 NNQSNPTNSAQH
+354 ND
-366 PQILFEN
+366 
-373 SSFNGGIFT
+373 
-382 FNNQTNPTN
+382 QTNQTN

-405 SGSTT
+405 SGNATT
-410 TLKGSATFEQA
+410 FKGFVNFQQA
-421 FNNSNHQLTI
+421 FNNSNHQLI
-431 QNASFDNA
+431 MQNASFNNA
-439 TFNNTG
+439 NFNNTG
-445 KITIEKD
+445 KITIEKEV
-452 ASFNNTSFNTPVDT
+452 SFNNTTFNTSINT
-466 NNMSVTG
+466 NNMTITG

-491 GSSKITLAQ
+491 GSSQVALTQ
-500 GATFNLTSLGSEK
+500 GTTFNLTSLGSEK

-522 GITYNHLLNHALNSL
+522 GITYNNLLNHALNSL
-537 TNALKTTE
+537 TNALKTNE

-558 DMITYNGVTGQ
+558 DMITYNGVAGQ
-569 LLSENAATPKNTDS
+569 LLSANATTSKPADS
-583 SPSAPTKDSPQ
+583 SPSKSSTNPTQ

-603 DTIYKLQET
+603 DIIYKLQET
-612 FSPNSIIIQA
+612 FSHNSIIIQA
-622 LESGTYTPPPTI
+622 LESGTYTPPPII
-634 SGSQFDLSASNYIN
+634 SGSKFDLSASNYIDSN
-648 ANMPW
+648 TPW
-653 YDHKYYI
+653 YDHKSYI

-678 IWGSYTNSFKQTFST
+678 IWGSYTNSFKQTFSAS
-693 NGSNLVIGYNATW
+693 GSNLVIGYNSTW
-706 TGNSVSSSGTVSFG
+706 TDHNVSSSDTVSFG
-720 DTSGSALNGHC
+720 DISGSALNGHC
-731 GPWPYYQCIGTT
+731 GPWPYYQCTGTT
-743 NGAYSAYHVYI
+743 NGTYSTYHVYI

-779 INIANATI
+779 VNIANATI
-787 TQHNAGAYSSSMTF
+787 TQHNAGIYSSSMTF
-801 STQNMDSSQNLNGLN
+801 STQGMDNSQNLDGLN
-816 ANGKLSVYGA
+816 ANGTLSVYGA

-839 NAGQATFENTNFN
+839 NAGKATFENTNFN

-882 ASFNN
+882 ASFDN
-887 ANFNNSASFNFNNS
+887 ANFNNSTSFNFNNS

-917 LQIAGNAVFGN
+917 LQIAGSAVFGN
-928 STNSDGSQNTANFN
+928 SNNGSQNNANFN

-948 IAGNATFDNMAFNG
+948 ISGNATFDNVVFNS
-962 PTNTSVKG
+962 PTNMSVKG
-970 QVTLNNITL
+970 QVILNNITL
-979 KNLNAPLSFGDGMIN
+979 KNLNAPLSFGDGTITFN
-994 FSAHS
+994 AHS
-999 VINIGE
+999 VINIAE

-1044 SEKLVSSAGNGIYD
+1044 SEKLVSSVGNGVYD
-1058 VVYSFNNQTYNFQEV
+1058 VVYSFNNQTYNFQEI

-1091 YVDME
+1091 YMDME
-1096 KSDHLYYQNA
+1096 KSDHLYYKDVA
-1106 LGFMTYMP
+1106 GFMTYMP
-1114 NSYNNNLGNLNNTI
+1114 NSYNNNLGNSNNTI
-1128 YYYDKSIDFY
+1128 YYYDNSIDFY

-1150 SQTLTGQNSAIVFG
+1150 SQTFTGQNSAIVFG

-1250 TLYNRAAG
+1250 TLYNRTAG
-1258 TQSSSMNFIS
+1258 TQSSSMNFTS

-1279 FIDDTAQN
+1279 FIDDTVQN
-1287 KGNPNFSFN
+1287 GGNPNFSFN

-1317 FKFNAVNAISFTNSS
+1317 FKFNAANTISFANST
-1332 NLSSGLYQISAKSVL
+1332 NLSSGLYQMQAKSVL

-1366 ISLSQNA
+1366 INLSQNA

-1384 LSGDLNLNDTSSL
+1384 LQGDLNLNDTSSL

-1417 LIASNG
+1417 LIVNDG
-1423 SHLNF
+1423 SRLNF
-1428 NGAVNFNSANIT
+1428 NGTTNFNSENIT
-1440 TSLSDSSIVFK
+1440 TSLNHSSIAFK
-1451 GASSLGG
+1451 GAISLGG
-1458 QFNLSNNSFLD
+1458 QFNLSNNSSLD
-1469 FQGSSAITSNTAFN
+1469 FQGSSTIISNTAFN
-1483 FYNNAFSQSP
+1483 FYDSAFSQSP

-1508 GGNLLNP
+1508 GGNLLTP

-1546 LNDNKNRVYNIIQAD
+1546 LNDNKNRVYNIIQAG
-1561 MNSNWYERISFFGMR
+1561 MNHNWYERINFFGMR
-1576 INDGIYDAKNQ
+1576 INDGVYDAINQ

-1609 LSVTLSQIPGIKNT
+1609 LSVTLSQIPGIKNM
-1623 LYNIGSEIFNYQK
+1623 LYNIGSEVFNYQK

-1648 DDAQGVFY
+1648 DDAEGVFY
-1656 LTSSVKGYY
+1656 LTSNVKGYY
-1665 NPNQSYQ
+1665 SPNQSYQ

-1744 LSNLKGDALNQLTKL
+1744 LSTLNSNALNQLTKL
-1759 ITPSDW
+1759 ITPNDW
-1765 KNINELIDNANNS
+1765 KNINEFIDNANNS
-1778 VVQNFNNGAL
+1778 VVQNFNNGTL
-1788 IIGATK
+1788 IVGAAK
-1794 IGQTNT
+1794 IGQTDT
-1800 NSTVVFGGLG
+1800 NSAVVFGGLG

-1817 TDIVCQKFRGTYL
+1817 TNIVCQKFRGTYL

-1877 QTSLILNQ
+1877 QTSLVLNQ

-1926 NKAGGLGNLIVNTLG
+1926 NKAGGLGNLIADTLG
-1941 SGSVI
+1941 SNSVI
-1946 GGYLTPEQKNQTLS
+1946 GRHLTPEQKNQTLS

-2049 QDIVKPSE
+2049 QDIVKPSN
-2057 ALQNDVVALGKQMI
+2057 ALKNDAVALGKQMI
-2071 GEFLGQDML
+2071 GEFLGQDTL

-2102 KGLGPIYEQGLGD
+2102 KGLGSIYEQGLGD

-2136 RGDFSFNAQGNVFVQ
+2136 KGDFSFNAQGNVFVQ

-2160 GTLSFNAGN
+2160 GTLSFNAGDT
-2169 SLIFAGNNHIAFTN
+2169 LIFAGNNRISFTN
-2183 HSGTLNLLSNQV
+2183 HAGALNLLSDQV
-2195 SNINITTLDASNG
+2195 SNINITTLNASNG
-2208 LKINAANNNVSVS
+2208 LKINAASNNVSVS

-2232 QQSDP
+2232 GQSDL
-2237 ITTNT
+2237 TTANI
-2242 ANPCALSA
+2242 ANPCTLST
-2250 QSANG
+2250 QNANG
-2255 ASSNNASNNA
+2255 ASSNSASNNA
-2265 PIALNNNDESLMVTA
+2265 QIALNNNDESLMVTA

-2295 DFSKIKGSANIK
+2295 DLSKIKGSANIK

-2329 LEKNASFVTN
+2329 LEKNASFTAN

-2347 NNNATQKIGVLQ
+2347 NNNTTRKIEVLQ
-2359 NLVIASNASL
+2359 NLTITSNASL

-2390 NLENIQTPA
+2390 NLENIQTPT

-2412 TQTPFINVNNSMA
+2412 TQTPFMNVNNSMA

-2451 LKLYTLININGNHI
+2451 LNLYTLININGNHI

-2491 LPNSNNASPNNILSL
+2491 LPNSNNAHQNNILSL
-2506 SVLHN
+2506 SVLYN
-2511 QVKMSYGDKVMD
+2511 QIKMSYGDKVMD

-2537 GQSALNQIEAIG
+2537 GQSALNQIEAVG

-2560 MIKTKENPLF
+2560 MMETKENPLF
-2570 APIYLEN
+2570 APIYLKN
-2577 HSLNEILDATKDL
+2577 HSLHEILGVAKDL
-2590 QNTASLISNPNFR
+2590 LNTAGLISNPNFR
-2603 DNATNLLELASYTQ
+2603 NNATNLLELASYTQ

-2627 FRAREGESNFSERLL
+2627 FRSREGESDFSERLL

-2652 NPSEIFVKYSQPNK
+2652 NPSEVFIKYSQPNK

-2675 VGGAS
+2675 IGGAS
-2680 FISGGNGTLYGLNVG
+2680 FISGGNGTLYGLNAG

-2713 SGFNGNIMRSLGNNV
+2713 SGFNGNIMHSLANNV

-2755 SHINSSNSLLSV
+2755 NNINSSNPLLSV
-2767 LNQRYNYNTWTTS
+2767 LNQRYSYNTWTTS

-2818 QNPAYQQFVMHSNP
+2818 NDAAYKQFLMHSNP

-2863 RDLLIKAKGDNMVRF
+2863 RDLLIKSKGGNVVRF

-2888 GEIFNTF
+2888 GEVFNTF

-2909 MYVNAGVGLKMG
+2909 VYVNAGVGLKMG

-2926 LNITGNVG
+2926 INIIGNVG

>member
-1 MKQFK
+1 MKKFK
-6 KKPKKIKRSQK
+6 KKPKSIKRSHQK
-17 IILKRPLWLMPLLIG
+17 TILKRPLWLAPLLIS

-37 VYADGTD
+37 VHANNLWDLLNPKVGGEYVHWVKGSQYCAWWEFAGC
-44 ILGLSWGEKSQKV
+44 LKNVWGANHKG
-57 CVHRPWYAL
+57 YDA
-66 WSCDKWEEKTQQ
+66 
-78 FTGNQLITK
+78 
-87 TWAGGNAA
+87 GNAA
-95 NYYHSQNNQDITA
+95 NYLSSQNYQAISVGSGNET
-108 NLKNDNGTYF
+108 GTYS
-118 LSGLYNYT
+118 LSGFTNYV
-126 GGEYNGG
+126 GG
-133 NLDIELGSN
+133 NLTI
-142 ATFNL
+142 NL
-147 GANSGNSFTS
+147 GNSVVLDLSGSNSFTS
-157 WYPNGHTNVTFSA
+157 YQGYHQGKDDVSFNVGAINLNGA
-170 GTINVN
+170 L
-176 NSVEVG
+176 EVG

-192 TGTATLNLNANKVT
+192 TGTATLNLNANKVN
-206 INSNINA
+206 INSNISA
-213 YKTSQVNIGNANS
+213 FKTSQVNIGNANS
-226 AITINSVSLSG
+226 AITIGSVSLSG
-237 DTCSSLAK
+237 DTCSSLAS
-245 IGSGANCSSSGPSY
+245 IGVGANCSTSGPSY

-265 SATNTTFSNASG
+265 NATNTAFSNANG
-277 SFTFEESAN
+277 SFTFEENAT
-286 FSGAKLNGGAFTF
+286 FSGAKLNGGTFTF

-309 AFNSGSFTFKG
+309 AFNSGSFNFKG
-320 TSSFNN
+320 ASSFNG
-326 ATFSNASYTFD
+326 ATFSNASYTFN

-354 NNQSNPTNSAQH
+354 NDQ
-366 PQILFEN
+366 
-373 SSFNGGIFT
+373 
-382 FNNQTNPTN
+382 NNQAN

-405 SGSTT
+405 SGNAT
-410 TLKGSATFEQA
+410 TLKGFVNFQQA
-421 FNNSNHQLTI
+421 FNNSNHQLI
-431 QNASFDNA
+431 MQNASFNNA
-439 TFNNTG
+439 NFNNTG
-445 KITIEKD
+445 KITINES
-452 ASFNNTSFNTPVDT
+452 ASFNNTAFNTSVNT
-466 NNMSVTG
+466 SNMTITG

-491 GSSKITLAQ
+491 GSSQVTLTQ
-500 GATFNLTSLGSEK
+500 GTTFNLTSLGDK
-513 SVTILNSSG
+513 NSVTILNSSG
-522 GITYNHLLNHALNSL
+522 GITYNNLLNHALNSL
-537 TNALKTTE
+537 TNALKTNE
-545 SSSKP
+545 SSLKP

-558 DMITYNGVTGQ
+558 DIITYNGVTGQ
-569 LLSENAATPKNTDS
+569 LLSANAAASKLADS
-583 SPSAPTKDSPQ
+583 SPSKPSTNSAQ

-603 DTIYKLQET
+603 DIIYKLQET
-612 FSPNSIIIQA
+612 FSHNSIIIQA
-622 LESGTYTPPPTI
+622 LESGTYTPPPVI
-634 SGSQFDLSASNYIN
+634 SGSKFDLSASNYIDSD
-648 ANMPW
+648 MPW
-653 YDHKYYI
+653 YDHKSYI

-678 IWGSYTNSFKQTFST
+678 IWGSYTNSFKQTFSAS
-693 NGSNLVIGYNATW
+693 GSNLVIGYNSTW
-706 TGNSVSSSGTVSFG
+706 TDHNVSSSDTVSFG

-731 GPWPYYQCIGTT
+731 GPWPYYQCTGTT
-743 NGAYSAYHVYI
+743 NGTYSAYHVYI

-779 INIANATI
+779 VNIANATI
-787 TQHNAGAYSSSMTF
+787 TQHNAGIYSSSMTF
-801 STQNMDSSQNLNGLN
+801 STQGMDNSQNLNGLN
-816 ANGKLSVYGA
+816 PNGTLSVYGT

-839 NAGQATFENTNFN
+839 NAGKAVFENTNFN

-875 FEISAKN
+875 FEIDTKN
-882 ASFNN
+882 ASFDNT
-887 ANFNNSASFNFNNS
+887 NFNNSASFNFNNS

-917 LQIAGNAVFGN
+917 LQIAGSAVFGN
-928 STNSDGSQNTANFN
+928 SNNGSQNNANFN

-948 IAGNATFDNMAFNG
+948 ISGNATFDNVVFNG
-962 PTNTSVKG
+962 PTNMSVKG

-979 KNLNAPLSFGDGMIN
+979 KNLNAPLSFGDGTITFN
-994 FSAHS
+994 AHS
-999 VINIGE
+999 VINIAE

-1044 SEKLVSSAGNGIYD
+1044 SEKLVSSAGNGVYD
-1058 VVYSFNNQTYNFQEV
+1058 VVYSFNNQTYNFQEI

-1091 YVDME
+1091 YMDME
-1096 KSDHLYYQNA
+1096 KSDHLYYKDVA
-1106 LGFMTYMP
+1106 GFMTYMP
-1114 NSYNNNLGNLNNTI
+1114 NSYNNNLGNSNNTI

-1150 SQTLTGQNSAIVFG
+1150 SQTFTGQNSAIVFG
-1164 AKNIWTNAS
+1164 AKSIWTNAS

-1187 KGAGSNDASGHC
+1187 KGAGGNDASGHC

-1258 TQSSSMNFIS
+1258 TQSSSMNFTS

-1287 KGNPNFSFN
+1287 GGNPNFSFN

-1317 FKFNAVNAISFTNSS
+1317 FKFNAKNAISFTNST
-1332 NLSSGLYQISAKSVL
+1332 NLSSGLYQMQAKSVL

-1358 TSSIKANA
+1358 TSSIKANT
-1366 ISLSQNA
+1366 INLSQNA

-1384 LSGDLNLNDTSSL
+1384 LQGDLNLNDTSSL

-1417 LIASNG
+1417 LIVNDDSR
-1423 SHLNF
+1423 LNF
-1428 NGAVNFNSANIT
+1428 NGTTNFNSANIT
-1440 TSLSDSSIVFK
+1440 TSLNHSSIVFK
-1451 GASSLGG
+1451 GAISLGG
-1458 QFNLSNNSFLD
+1458 QFNLSNNSSLD

-1483 FYNNAFSQSP
+1483 FYDSAFSQSP
-1493 ITFHQALDIKAPLSL
+1493 ITFHQSLDIKAPLSL

-1546 LNDNKNRVYNIIQAD
+1546 LNDNKNRVYNIIQAG
-1561 MNSNWYERISFFGMR
+1561 MNHNWYERINFFGMR
-1576 INDGIYDAKNQ
+1576 INDGVYDAINQ

-1609 LSVTLSQIPGIKNT
+1609 LSVTLSQILGIKNT
-1623 LYNIGSEIFNYQK
+1623 LYNIGSEVFNYQK

-1648 DDAQGVFY
+1648 DDAEGVFY
-1656 LTSSVKGYY
+1656 LTGNVKGYY

-1706 HVYNKGYNFN
+1706 HIYNKGYNFN

-1744 LSNLKGDALNQLTKL
+1744 LSALNPNALNQLTKL
-1759 ITPSDW
+1759 ITPNDW
-1765 KNINELIDNANNS
+1765 KNINEFIDNANNS
-1778 VVQNFNNGAL
+1778 VVQNFNNGTL
-1788 IIGATK
+1788 IVGATK
-1794 IGQTNT
+1794 IGQTDT
-1800 NSTVVFGGLG
+1800 NSAVVFGGLG

-1877 QTSLILNQ
+1877 QTSLVLNQ

-1926 NKAGGLGNLIVNTLG
+1926 NKAGGLGNLIADILG
-1941 SGSVI
+1941 SNSVI
-1946 GGYLTPEQKNQTLS
+1946 GGHLTPEQKNQTLS

-1978 TAIKDLIRQKLGFW
+1978 AAIKDLIRQKLGFW

-2027 LFNQITGFIS
+2027 LFNQIMGFIS

-2049 QDIVKPSE
+2049 QDIVKPSN
-2057 ALQNDVVALGKQMI
+2057 ALKNDAVALGKQMI
-2071 GEFLGQDML
+2071 GEFLGQDTL

-2102 KGLGPIYEQGLGD
+2102 KGLGSIYEQGLGD
-2115 LIPNLGKKGLFAP
+2115 LMPNLGKKGLFAP

-2136 RGDFSFNAQGNVFVQ
+2136 KGDFSFNAQGNVFVQ

-2160 GTLSFNAGN
+2160 GTLSFNAGDT
-2169 SLIFAGNNHIAFTN
+2169 LIFAGNNRISFTN
-2183 HSGTLNLLSNQV
+2183 HAGVLNLLSDQV
-2195 SNINITTLDASNG
+2195 SNINITTLNASNG
-2208 LKINAANNNVSVS
+2208 LKINASNNNVSVS
-2221 QGNLFINASCV
+2221 QGNLSINASCV
-2232 QQSDP
+2232 GQNDP
-2237 ITTNT
+2237 TTANI
-2242 ANPCALSA
+2242 ANPCALST
-2250 QSANG
+2250 QSAND
-2255 ASSNNASNNA
+2255 ASSSNASNNVQ
-2265 PIALNNNDESLMVTA
+2265 IALNNNNESLMVTA

-2329 LEKNASFVTN
+2329 LEKNASFTTN

-2347 NNNATQKIGVLQ
+2347 NNNATRKIEVLQ
-2359 NLVIASNASL
+2359 NLTIASNASL

-2390 NLENIQTPA
+2390 NLENIQTPT
-2399 PLIQAEGIINLNT
+2399 PLIQAGGIINLNT
-2412 TQTPFINVNNSMA
+2412 TQMPFMNVNNSMA

-2491 LPNSNNASPNNILSL
+2491 LPNSNNAPQNNILSL
-2506 SVLHN
+2506 SVLYN

-2537 GQSALNQIEAIG
+2537 GQSALNKIEAVG

-2560 MIKTKENPLF
+2560 MMETKENPLF

-2577 HSLNEILDATKDL
+2577 HSLNEILGVAKDL
-2590 QNTASLISNPNFR
+2590 LNTASLISNPNFR
-2603 DNATNLLELASYTQ
+2603 NNATSLLEMASYTQ

-2627 FRAREGESNFSERLL
+2627 FRSREGESDFSERLL
-2642 ELKNKRFSDP
+2642 ELKNKRFSDS
-2652 NPSEIFVKYSQPNK
+2652 NPSVLEVFVKYSQPNK

-2675 VGGAS
+2675 AGGAS

-2713 SGFNGNIMRSLGNNV
+2713 SGFNGNIMHSLANNV

-2740 NEFTLSANETYGGNA
+2740 NEFTLSANEIYGGNA
-2755 SHINSSNSLLSV
+2755 SNINSSNSLLSV
-2767 LNQRYNYNTWTTS
+2767 LNQRYSYNTWTTS

-2808 IGLSGMKGKM
+2808 IDLSGMKGKM
-2818 QNPAYQQFVMHSNP
+2818 NDAAYKQFLMHSNP

-2863 RDLLIKAKGDNMVRF
+2863 RDLLIKSKGDNTVRF

-2888 GEIFNTF
+2888 GEVFNTF

-2926 LNITGNVG
+2926 INITGNVG

>member
-1 MKQFK
+1 MKKFK
-6 KKPKKIKRSQK
+6 KKPKSIKRSHQNQK
-17 IILKRPLWLMPLLIG
+17 TILKRPLWLAPLLIG

-37 VYADGTD
+37 VYANNLWDLLNPKVGGEYVHWVKGSQYCAWWEFAGC
-44 ILGLSWGEKSQKV
+44 LKNVWGANHKG
-57 CVHRPWYAL
+57 YDA
-66 WSCDKWEEKTQQ
+66 
-78 FTGNQLITK
+78 
-87 TWAGGNAA
+87 GNAA
-95 NYYHSQNNQDITA
+95 NYLSSQNYQAISVGSGNET
-108 NLKNDNGTYF
+108 GTYS
-118 LSGLYNYT
+118 LSGFTNYV
-126 GGEYNGG
+126 GG
-133 NLDIELGSN
+133 NLTI
-142 ATFNL
+142 NL
-147 GANSGNSFTS
+147 GNSVVLDLSGSNSFTS
-157 WYPNGHTNVTFSA
+157 YQGYNQGKDDVSFNV
-170 GTINVN
+170 GTINLN
-176 NSVEVG
+176 GTLEVG

-192 TGTATLNLNANKVT
+192 TGTATLNLNANKVN

-226 AITINSVSLSG
+226 AITIGSVSLSG
-237 DTCSSLAK
+237 DTCSSLARV
-245 IGSGANCSSSGPSY
+245 GVGANCSTSGPSY

-265 SATNTTFSNASG
+265 NATNTTFSNASG
-277 SFTFEESAN
+277 SFTFEENAT
-286 FSGAKLNGGAFTF
+286 FSGAKWNGGTYTF
-299 NKGFNATNNT
+299 NKEFNATNNT

-320 TSSFNN
+320 TSSFNG
-326 ATFSNASYTFD
+326 ASFSNATYTFN
-337 NQATFQNS
+337 NQAAFQSS

-354 NNQSNPTNSAQH
+354 NNQTNQSAQH
-366 PQILFEN
+366 PQI
-373 SSFNGGIFT
+373 
-382 FNNQTNPTN
+382 Q
-391 SAQHPQILFENSSF
+391 NSSF
-405 SGSTT
+405 SGNAI
-410 TLKGSATFEQA
+410 TLKGSVIFQQA

-431 QNASFDNA
+431 QNASFNNA

-445 KITIEKD
+445 KITIDES
-452 ASFNNTSFNTPVDT
+452 ASFNDTTFNTSVDT

-473 SVTLSGKN
+473 GVTLSGKN
-481 DLKNGSTLDF
+481 DLNNGSTLDF

-500 GATFNLTSLGSEK
+500 GTTFNLTSLGSEK

-522 GITYNHLLNHALNSL
+522 GITYNNLLNHAINSL
-537 TNALKTTE
+537 TNALKTNE

-569 LLSENAATPKNTDS
+569 LLNENATTSKPTDS

-612 FSPNSIIIQA
+612 FSHNSIIIQA
-622 LESGTYTPPPTI
+622 LESGTYTPPPVI
-634 SGSQFDLSASNYIN
+634 SGSKFDLSASNYIN
-648 ANMPW
+648 ADMPW
-653 YDHKYYI
+653 YNHKYYI

-678 IWGSYTNSFKQTFST
+678 IWGSYTNSFKQTFSAS
-693 NGSNLVIGYNATW
+693 NSNLVIGYNSTW

-731 GPWPYYQCIGTT
+731 GPWPYYQCTGTT
-743 NGAYSAYHVYI
+743 DGTYSAYHVYI

-787 TQHNAGAYSSSMTF
+787 TQHNAGIYSSSMTF
-801 STQNMDSSQNLNGLN
+801 STQSMDSSQNLKGLN
-816 ANGKLSVYGA
+816 SNGKLLVYGA

-887 ANFNNSASFNFNNS
+887 ANLNNSASFNFNNS
-901 NATTSFVGD
+901 SATTSFMGD

-917 LQIAGNAVFGN
+917 LQIAGSAVFGN
-928 STNSDGSQNTANFN
+928 STNGSQNTANFN

-948 IAGNATFDNMAFNG
+948 ITGNATFDNVVFNG

-979 KNLNAPLSFGDGMIN
+979 KNLNAPLSFGDGTITFN
-994 FSAHS
+994 AHS
-999 VINIGE
+999 VINIDE

-1044 SEKLVSSAGNGIYD
+1044 SEKLVSSAGNGVYD
-1058 VVYSFNNQTYNFQEV
+1058 VVYSFNNQTYNFQEI

-1081 RRLGVGMVFD
+1081 RRLGVSMVFD
-1091 YVDME
+1091 YMDME

-1106 LGFMTYMP
+1106 LGFMTYIP
-1114 NSYNNNLGNLNNTI
+1114 NSYNNNLGNPNNTI

-1150 SQTLTGQNSAIVFG
+1150 SQTFTGQNSAIVFG
-1164 AKNIWTNAS
+1164 AKNIWTSVS

-1227 RISSGGGASLNF
+1227 RISSGGGANLNF

-1258 TQSSSMNFIS
+1258 TQSSSMNFVS

-1309 YVGQTQSV
+1309 YVGKTQSV
-1317 FKFNAVNAISFTNSS
+1317 FKFNAKNAISFTNST
-1332 NLSSGLYQISAKSVL
+1332 NLSSGLYQMQAKSVL

-1366 ISLSQNA
+1366 INLSQNA

-1384 LSGDLNLNDTSSL
+1384 LQGDLNLNDTSSL

-1402 AINVSNN
+1402 TINVSNN

-1417 LIASNG
+1417 LIVNDG

-1428 NGAVNFNSANIT
+1428 NGTTNFNSANIT
-1440 TSLSDSSIVFK
+1440 TSLNHSSIVFK
-1451 GASSLGG
+1451 GAISLGG
-1458 QFNLSNNSFLD
+1458 QFNLSNNSSLD

-1483 FYNNAFSQSP
+1483 FYDNAFSQSP

-1515 NNSSVLNLKNSQLV
+1515 NRSSVLNLKNSQLV

-1576 INDGIYDAKNQ
+1576 ISDGIYDTTNQ

-1597 ALKITESFKDNQ
+1597 ALKITESFKNNQ

-1672 ASGSNNTTKNNN
+1672 ANGSNNTTKNNN
-1684 LTSESSV
+1684 LSSESSV

-1706 HVYNKGYNFN
+1706 HIYNKGYNFN

-1730 EIKKI
+1730 EIKKV

-1744 LSNLKGDALNQLTKL
+1744 LSDLNPNALNQLTKL
-1759 ITPSDW
+1759 ITPDDW

-1788 IIGATK
+1788 IVGATK

-1800 NSTVVFGGLG
+1800 NSAVVFGGLG

-1817 TDIVCQKFRGTYL
+1817 TDIVCQKFRDTYL

-1941 SGSVI
+1941 SDSVI

-2037 ANDIGQVISVML
+2037 ANDIGQVISVVL
-2049 QDIVKPSE
+2049 QDIVKPSN
-2057 ALQNDVVALGKQMI
+2057 ALKNDVVALGKQMI
-2071 GEFLGQDML
+2071 GEFLGQDTL

-2115 LIPNLGKKGLFAP
+2115 LIPSFGKKGLFAP

-2136 RGDFSFNAQGNVFVQ
+2136 KGDFSFNAQGNVFVQ

-2160 GTLSFNAGN
+2160 GALSFNAGN

-2183 HSGTLNLLSNQV
+2183 HFGTLQLLSNQV

-2208 LKINAANNNVSVS
+2208 LKINAGSNNISVS

-2237 ITTNT
+2237 TAANA

-2255 ASSNNASNNA
+2255 ASSINASNNA

-2295 DFSKIKGSANIK
+2295 DFSKIKGSANVK

-2347 NNNATQKIGVLQ
+2347 NNNATQKIEVLQ

-2369 STGIYGLEVG
+2369 STGIYGLGVG
-2379 GALNNFGAIHF
+2379 GALNNLGTIHF
-2390 NLENIQTPA
+2390 NLENSQTPVN

-2412 TQTPFINVNNSMA
+2412 AQTPFMNVNNSMA

-2465 EEKNGV
+2465 EEKNGA

-2491 LPNSNNASPNNILSL
+2491 LPDSNNAHQNNILSL
-2506 SVLHN
+2506 SVLYN
-2511 QVKMSYGDKVMD
+2511 QIKMSYGDKAMD

-2537 GQSALNQIEAIG
+2537 GQSALNQIEAVG
-2549 GNNAIKWLSTL
+2549 GNAIKWLSTL
-2560 MIKTKENPLF
+2560 MMETKENPLF
-2570 APIYLEN
+2570 APIYLKN
-2577 HSLNEILDATKDL
+2577 HSLNEILGVAKDL
-2590 QNTASLISNPNFR
+2590 LNTASLISNPNFR

-2627 FRAREGESNFSERLL
+2627 FRSREGESDFSERLL

-2652 NPSEIFVKYSQPNK
+2652 NPREVFVKYSQLSK
-2666 HPNNLWVQG
+2666 HPNNLWAQG
-2675 VGGAS
+2675 IGGAS
-2680 FISGGNGTLYGLNVG
+2680 FIAGGNGTLYGLNAG

-2713 SGFNGNIMRSLGNNV
+2713 SDFNGNIMRSLANNV

-2755 SHINSSNSLLSV
+2755 NNINSSNPLLSV
-2767 LNQRYNYNTWTTS
+2767 LNQRYSYNTWTTS

-2808 IGLSGMKGKM
+2808 IGLSGMKG
-2818 QNPAYQQFVMHSNP
+2818 NDAAYKQFLMHSNP

-2863 RDLLIKAKGDNMVRF
+2863 RDLLIKSKGGNMVRF

-2888 GEIFNTF
+2888 GEAFNTF

-2926 LNITGNVG
+2926 INITGNVG

>member
-1 MKQFK
+1 MKKFK
-6 KKPKKIKRSQK
+6 KKPKSIKRSHQK
-17 IILKRPLWLMPLLIG
+17 TILKRPLWLVPLLIG

-37 VYADGTD
+37 VYANNLWDLLNPKVGGEYVHWVKGSQYCAWWEFAGC
-44 ILGLSWGEKSQKV
+44 LKNVWGANHKG
-57 CVHRPWYAL
+57 YDA
-66 WSCDKWEEKTQQ
+66 
-78 FTGNQLITK
+78 
-87 TWAGGNAA
+87 GNAA
-95 NYYHSQNNQDITA
+95 NYLSSQNYQAISVGSGNET
-108 NLKNDNGTYF
+108 GTYS
-118 LSGLYNYT
+118 LSGFTNYV
-126 GGEYNGG
+126 GG
-133 NLDIELGSN
+133 NLTI
-142 ATFNL
+142 NL
-147 GANSGNSFTS
+147 GNSVVLDLSGSNSFTS
-157 WYPNGHTNVTFSA
+157 YQGYHQGKDDVSFNVGAINLNGTL
-170 GTINVN
+170 
-176 NSVEVG
+176 EVG

-192 TGTATLNLNANKVT
+192 TGTATLNLNANKVN
-206 INSNINA
+206 INSNISA
-213 YKTSQVNIGNANS
+213 FKTSQVNIGNANS
-226 AITINSVSLSG
+226 AITIGSVSLSG
-237 DTCSSLAK
+237 DTCSSLARV
-245 IGSGANCSSSGPSY
+245 GVGANCSTSGPSY
-259 SFKGTT
+259 SFKGMTN
-265 SATNTTFSNASG
+265 ATNTAFSNANG
-277 SFTFEESAN
+277 SFIFEENAA

-299 NKGFNATNNT
+299 NKEISATNNT
-309 AFNSGSFTFKG
+309 AFNSGNFNFKG
-320 TSSFNN
+320 ASSFNG
-326 ATFSNASYTFD
+326 ATFSDASYTFN

-354 NNQSNPTNSAQH
+354 NDQNNQSTQH
-366 PQILFEN
+366 PQI
-373 SSFNGGIFT
+373 
-382 FNNQTNPTN
+382 Q
-391 SAQHPQILFENSSF
+391 NSSF
-405 SGSTT
+405 SGNTT
-410 TLKGSATFEQA
+410 TLKGFVDFQQA
-421 FNNSNHQLTI
+421 FNNSNHQLMV
-431 QNASFDNA
+431 QNASFNNA
-439 TFNNTG
+439 NFSNTG
-445 KITIEKD
+445 KITIEKE
-452 ASFNNTSFNTPVDT
+452 ASFNNTTFSTSINT
-466 NNMSVTG
+466 NNMTITG

-491 GSSKITLAQ
+491 GSSQVTLTQ
-500 GATFNLTSLGSEK
+500 GTTFNLTSLGDK
-513 SVTILNSSG
+513 NSVTILNSSG
-522 GITYNHLLNHALNSL
+522 GITYNNLLNHALNSL
-537 TNALKTTE
+537 TSALKTNE
-545 SSSKP
+545 SSLKP

-569 LLSENAATPKNTDS
+569 LLSTNAMASKSADS
-583 SPSAPTKDSPQ
+583 SPSKSSTNSAQ

-603 DTIYKLQET
+603 DIIYKLQET
-612 FSPNSIIIQA
+612 FSHNSIIIQA
-622 LESGTYTPPPTI
+622 LESGTYTPPPVI
-634 SGSQFDLSASNYIN
+634 SGSKFDLSASNYIN

-653 YDHKYYI
+653 YDHKSYI

-678 IWGSYTNSFKQTFST
+678 IWGSYTNSFKQTFSAS
-693 NGSNLVIGYNATW
+693 NSNLVIGYNSTW
-706 TGNSVSSSGTVSFG
+706 TDHNVSSSDMVSFG

-731 GPWPYYQCIGTT
+731 GPWPYYQCTGTT
-743 NGAYSAYHVYI
+743 NGTYSAYHVYI

-768 AANLVFNGVDS
+768 AANLIFNGVDS
-779 INIANATI
+779 VNIANATI
-787 TQHNAGAYSSSMTF
+787 TQHNAGIYSSSMTF
-801 STQNMDSSQNLNGLN
+801 STQSMDNSHNVNGLN
-816 ANGKLSVYGA
+816 PNGMLSVYGA

-839 NAGQATFENTNFN
+839 NAGKATFENTNFN

-860 DSLNFSNN
+860 DSLNFLNN

-882 ASFNN
+882 ASFDN

-928 STNSDGSQNTANFN
+928 SANDSQNNANFN

-948 IAGNATFDNMAFNG
+948 ISGNATFDNVVFNG
-962 PTNTSVKG
+962 PTNMSVKG

-979 KNLNAPLSFGDGMIN
+979 KNLNAPLSFGDGTITFN
-994 FSAHS
+994 AHS
-999 VINIGE
+999 VINIAE
-1005 AITNGNPITL
+1005 AITNGNPITP

-1026 AFSKNLWQL
+1026 AKNLWQL

-1044 SEKLVSSAGNGIYD
+1044 SEKLVSSVGNGVYD
-1058 VVYSFNNQTYNFQEV
+1058 VVYSFNNQTYNFQEI

-1091 YVDME
+1091 YMDME
-1096 KSDHLYYQNA
+1096 KSDHLYYKDVA
-1106 LGFMTYMP
+1106 GFMTYMP

-1128 YYYDKSIDFY
+1128 YYYDNSIDFY

-1150 SQTLTGQNSAIVFG
+1150 SQTFTGQNSAIVFG
-1164 AKNIWTNAS
+1164 AKSIWTNAS

-1258 TQSSSMNFIS
+1258 TQSSSMNFTS

-1279 FIDDTAQN
+1279 FIDDSAQN
-1287 KGNPNFSFN
+1287 GGNPNFSFN

-1317 FKFNAVNAISFTNSS
+1317 FKFNAANAINFTNST
-1332 NLSSGLYQISAKSVL
+1332 NLSSGLYQMQAKSVS

-1366 ISLSQNA
+1366 INLSQNA

-1384 LSGDLNLNDTSSL
+1384 LQGDLNLNDTSSL

-1402 AINVSNN
+1402 VINISNN
-1409 ATINDYAS
+1409 ATINDYTS
-1417 LIASNG
+1417 LIVNDG
-1423 SHLNF
+1423 SRLNF

-1440 TSLSDSSIVFK
+1440 ASLNHSSIVFK
-1451 GASSLGG
+1451 GAISLGG
-1458 QFNLSNNSFLD
+1458 QFNLSNNSSLD

-1483 FYNNAFSQSP
+1483 FYDSAFSQSP

-1508 GGNLLNP
+1508 GGNLLTP

-1546 LNDNKNRVYNIIQAD
+1546 LNDNKNRVYNIIQAG
-1561 MNSNWYERISFFGMR
+1561 MNNNWYERINFFSMR
-1576 INDGIYDAKNQ
+1576 INDGVYDAINQ

-1597 ALKITESFKDNQ
+1597 SLKITESFKDNQ

-1623 LYNIGSEIFNYQK
+1623 LYNIGSEVFNYQK

-1648 DDAQGVFY
+1648 DDAKGVFY
-1656 LTSSVKGYY
+1656 LTSNVKGYY

-1672 ASGSNNTTKNNN
+1672 ANGSNNTTKNNN

-1744 LSNLKGDALNQLTKL
+1744 LSDLNSNALNQLTKL
-1759 ITPSDW
+1759 ITPNDW
-1765 KNINELIDNANNS
+1765 KNINEFIDNANNS
-1778 VVQNFNNGAL
+1778 VVQNFNNGTL
-1788 IIGATK
+1788 IVGATK
-1794 IGQTNT
+1794 IGQTDT
-1800 NSTVVFGGLG
+1800 NSAVVFGGLG

-1877 QTSLILNQ
+1877 QTSLVLNQ

-1926 NKAGGLGNLIVNTLG
+1926 NKAGGLGNLIADTLG
-1941 SGSVI
+1941 SDSVI
-1946 GGYLTPEQKNQTLS
+1946 GRHLTPEQKNQTLS

-1978 TAIKDLIRQKLGFW
+1978 TVIKDLIRQKLGFW

-2037 ANDIGQVISVML
+2037 ANDIGQVISVVL

-2057 ALQNDVVALGKQMI
+2057 ALQNEAAALGKQMI
-2071 GEFLGQDML
+2071 GEFLGQDTL

-2094 VLDKVLAA
+2094 VLDKVLVA
-2102 KGLGPIYEQGLGD
+2102 KGLGSIYEQGLGD
-2115 LIPNLGKKGLFAP
+2115 LMPNLGKKGLFAP

-2136 RGDFSFNAQGNVFVQ
+2136 KGDFSFNAQGNVFVQ

-2160 GTLSFNAGN
+2160 GVLSFNAGDT
-2169 SLIFAGNNHIAFTN
+2169 LIFAGNNRISFTN
-2183 HSGTLNLLSNQV
+2183 YAGALNLLSNQV
-2195 SNINITTLDASNG
+2195 SNINITTLNASNG
-2208 LKINAANNNVSVS
+2208 LKINASNNNVSVS

-2232 QQSDP
+2232 GQNDP
-2237 ITTNT
+2237 TTANI
-2242 ANPCALSA
+2242 ANPCALST
-2250 QSANG
+2250 QSVNG
-2255 ASSNNASNNA
+2255 TSSSNASNNA
-2265 PIALNNNDESLMVTA
+2265 QIALNNNDESLMVTA

-2329 LEKNASFVTN
+2329 LEKNASFMAN

-2347 NNNATQKIGVLQ
+2347 NNNATCKIEVLQ
-2359 NLVIASNASL
+2359 NLTIASTASL

-2390 NLENIQTPA
+2390 NLENIQTPT

-2412 TQTPFINVNNSMA
+2412 TQTPFMNINNSMA
-2425 NNTTYT
+2425 NNTTHT

-2491 LPNSNNASPNNILSL
+2491 LPNSNNAHQNNILSL

-2511 QVKMSYGDKVMD
+2511 QIKMSYGNKVMD

-2537 GQSALNQIEAIG
+2537 GQSALNQIEAVG

-2560 MIKTKENPLF
+2560 MMETKENPLF
-2570 APIYLEN
+2570 APIYLKN
-2577 HSLNEILDATKDL
+2577 HSLNEILGVAKDL
-2590 QNTASLISNPNFR
+2590 LNTASLISNPNFR
-2603 DNATNLLELASYTQ
+2603 NNATNLLELASYTQ

-2627 FRAREGESNFSERLL
+2627 FRSREGESDFSKRLL

-2652 NPSEIFVKYSQPNK
+2652 NPGEVFVKYSQPNK

-2675 VGGAS
+2675 IGGAS

-2713 SGFNGNIMRSLGNNV
+2713 SGFNGNIMHSLANNV
-2728 DVGMYARAFLKR
+2728 DVGMYARTFLKR

-2755 SHINSSNSLLSV
+2755 SNINSYNSLLSV

-2818 QNPAYQQFVMHSNP
+2818 NDAAYKQFLMHSNP

-2863 RDLLIKAKGDNMVRF
+2863 RDLLIKTKGGNVVRF

-2888 GEIFNTF
+2888 GEVFNTF

-2909 MYVNAGVGLKMG
+2909 MYVNAGVGLNMG

-2926 LNITGNVG
+2926 INITGNVG

>member
-1 MKQFK
+1 MKKFK
-6 KKPKKIKRSQK
+6 KKPKKIKRSHQNQK
-17 IILKRPLWLMPLLIG
+17 TILKRPLWLMPLLIG

-37 VYADGTD
+37 AYADGTD

-57 CVHRPWYAL
+57 CVHHPWYAI

-78 FTGNQLITK
+78 YTGNQLITK

-95 NYYHSQNNQDITA
+95 NYYHTQNNQDITA

-133 NLDIELGSN
+133 NLNIELGSN

-147 GANSGNSFTS
+147 GASSGNSFTS

-182 NRVGSGAGTH
+182 NRVGSGVGTH
-192 TGTATLNLNANKVT
+192 TGTATLNLNANKVNV
-206 INSNINA
+206 NSNINA

-237 DTCSSLAK
+237 DTCSSLASVG
-245 IGSGANCSSSGPSY
+245 IGANCSTSGPSY

-265 SATNTTFSNASG
+265 NATNTTFSNANG
-277 SFTFEESAN
+277 SFTFEENAT
-286 FSGAKLNGGAFTF
+286 FSGAKWNGGAFTF
-299 NKGFNATNNT
+299 NKGFSATNNT

-326 ATFSNASYTFD
+326 ATFSNATYTFN

-354 NNQSNPTNSAQH
+354 NNQ
-366 PQILFEN
+366 
-373 SSFNGGIFT
+373 
-382 FNNQTNPTN
+382 TNPAN

-405 SGSTT
+405 SGSAT
-410 TLKGSATFEQA
+410 TLKGFATFQQA

-431 QNASFDNA
+431 QNASFNNA

-452 ASFNNTSFNTPVDT
+452 ASFSNTAFNTPINT

-473 SVTLSGKN
+473 GVTLSGKN
-481 DLKNGSTLDF
+481 DLNNGSTLDF
-491 GSSKITLAQ
+491 GSSKITLTQ

-522 GITYNHLLNHALNSL
+522 GITYSNLLNHALSSL

-545 SSSKP
+545 SPSKP

-558 DMITYNGVTGQ
+558 EMITYNGVTGQ
-569 LLSENAATPKNTDS
+569 LLSENATTPKPANS

-612 FSPNSIIIQA
+612 FGPNSIIIQA
-622 LESGTYTPPPTI
+622 LESGTYTPPPVI
-634 SGSQFDLSASNYIN
+634 SGSKFDLSASNYIN
-648 ANMPW
+648 SDMPW

-678 IWGSYTNSFKQTFST
+678 IWGSYTNSFKQTFSA

-706 TGNSVSSSGTVSFG
+706 TGNSVSSSDTVSFG
-720 DTSGSALNGHC
+720 DTSGSALSGHC
-731 GPWPYYQCIGTT
+731 GPWPYYQCAGTT
-743 NGAYSAYHVYI
+743 NGTYSAYHVYI
-754 TANLRSGNRIGTGG
+754 TANLRSGNRVGTGG

-787 TQHNAGAYSSSMTF
+787 TQHNAGIYSSSMTF
-801 STQNMDSSQNLNGLN
+801 STQNMDNSQNLSGLN

-826 TFTNQAKDGKFIF
+826 TFTNQAKDGKFTF
-839 NAGQATFENTNFN
+839 NAGQAVFENTNFN

-875 FEISAKN
+875 FEIGAKN

-901 NATTSFVGD
+901 SATTSFMGD

-928 STNSDGSQNTANFN
+928 STNGSQNTANFN
-942 NTGSVN
+942 NTGSIN
-948 IAGNATFDNMAFNG
+948 IAGNATFDNVVFNG

-979 KNLNAPLSFGDGMIN
+979 KNLNAPLSFGDGTIS

-999 VINIGE
+999 VINIDQ

-1091 YVDME
+1091 YMDME
-1096 KSDHLYYQNA
+1096 KSDRLYYQNA

-1128 YYYDKSIDFY
+1128 YYYDNSIDFY

-1150 SQTLTGQNSAIVFG
+1150 SQTFTGQNSAIVFG
-1164 AKNIWTNAS
+1164 AKNIWTSLS
-1173 DAPQSNTIIRFGDN
+1173 DAPQSNVIIRFGDN
-1187 KGAGSNDASGHC
+1187 KGARSNDASGHC

-1239 NGLQGILLTNA
+1239 NGIQGILLTNA

-1258 TQSSSMNFIS
+1258 TQSSSMNFVS

-1309 YVGQTQSV
+1309 YVGTTQSV

-1384 LSGDLNLNDTSSL
+1384 LQGDLNLNDTSSL

-1402 AINVSNN
+1402 TINVSNN

-1428 NGAVNFNSANIT
+1428 NGAANFNSANIT
-1440 TSLSDSSIVFK
+1440 TSLNNSSIVFK
-1451 GASSLGG
+1451 GAVSLGG
-1458 QFNLSNNSFLD
+1458 QFNLSNNSSLD

-1483 FYNNAFSQSP
+1483 FYDNAFSQSP
-1493 ITFHQALDIKAPLSL
+1493 IAFHQALDIKAPLSL

-1546 LNDNKNRVYNIIQAD
+1546 LNDNKNRVYNIIQAG
-1561 MNSNWYERISFFGMR
+1561 MNGNWYERISFFGMR

-1672 ASGSNNTTKNNN
+1672 ASGSNNTTKNNS
-1684 LTSESSV
+1684 LSSESSV
-1691 ISQTYNAQGNPISAL
+1691 ISQTYNAQGNPISTL
-1706 HVYNKGYNFN
+1706 HVYNKGYDFN

-1744 LSNLKGDALNQLTKL
+1744 LSGLKGDALNQLTKL

-1765 KNINELIDNANNS
+1765 KNINEFIDNANNS

-1800 NSTVVFGGLG
+1800 NSAVVFGGLG
-1810 YQKPCDY
+1810 YQTPCDY

-1941 SGSVI
+1941 SDSVI

-2049 QDIVKPSE
+2049 QDIVKPSD

-2071 GEFLGQDML
+2071 GEFLGQDTL

-2115 LIPNLGKKGLFAP
+2115 LIPSLGKKGLFAP

-2136 RGDFSFNAQGNVFVQ
+2136 KGDFSFNAQGNVFVQ

-2183 HSGTLNLLSNQV
+2183 HSGTLNLLSDQV
-2195 SNINITTLDASNG
+2195 SNISITTLDASNG

-2221 QGNLFINASCV
+2221 QGDLFINASCT
-2232 QQSDP
+2232 QQSTP
-2237 ITTNT
+2237 TTASAT
-2242 ANPCALSA
+2242 NPCALSA
-2250 QSANG
+2250 TQNN
-2255 ASSNNASNNA
+2255 ASSSNASNNA
-2265 PIALNNNDESLMVTA
+2265 PIALSNNDESLMVTA

-2295 DFSKIKGSANIK
+2295 DFSKIKGSANVK

-2339 NLNIQGAF
+2339 NLNIQGVF
-2347 NNNATQKIGVLQ
+2347 NNNATQKIEVLQ

-2390 NLENIQTPA
+2390 NLENSQTPA
-2399 PLIQAEGIINLNT
+2399 PLIQAGGIINLNT
-2412 TQTPFINVNNSMA
+2412 TQTPFMNVSVA
-2425 NNTTYT
+2425 NGGTYT
-2431 LLKSSRYIDYNI
+2431 LLKSGRYINYNI
-2443 NPNSLQSY
+2443 NPDSLQSY

-2491 LPNSNNASPNNILSL
+2491 LPHSNNASPNNILSL

-2511 QVKMSYGDKVMD
+2511 QIKMSYGNKIMD

-2549 GNNAIKWLSTL
+2549 GSSAINWLSTL
-2560 MIKTKENPLF
+2560 MMKTKENPLF

-2652 NPSEIFVKYSQPNK
+2652 NPSEVFVKHSQPNK

-2755 SHINSSNSLLSV
+2755 SNINSSNSLLSV

-2818 QNPAYQQFVMHSNP
+2818 QNPAYQQFLMHSNP

-2863 RDLLIKAKGDNMVRF
+2863 RDLLIKAKGGNMVRF